1 MAGKIPLK
9 KIRDKIKRFAKGK
22 IAVGLAIALVGF
34 LAFYVPQQANA
45 IEQQVGDSTDQTDVS
60 TVYQYYLLKSVG
72 ANADSKVP
80 FWDLV
85 TKAKKAM
92 NGALYGGNS
101 TDINYSDMIQSS
113 SDSNEATKFVSSMV
127 TLNTFNYLQT
137 TTMGVGAVGE
147 TAGRI
152 LFGSVLAVFGAV
164 NDIVMSLFT
173 GIIGLIAK
181 FNIAVLIGSF
191 IVKTDFAS
199 KLGDALGLTPDVM
212 KDWMN
217 IFTSFILISI
227 VALVGWM
234 LRKGGSNIDQSAY
247 NKLKN
252 KILCFIGLPVVMAA
266 GATLITEVADM
277 TPDAYSQPVFARY
290 LLDTKSWA
298 LKQNFSLTQANAD
311 NIQAGGNNGYVD
323 LGYNPYSGGS
333 ESSISKVSSA
343 LWNISEYNDG
353 SPFPNVNLAMAYL
366 CGETYDGTTYLN
378 YETSAQ
384 SSGCPG
390 SIYDF
395 VKGKNFP
402 TKDLTDF
409 DKNIS
414 SRDHPKSEWDAIKE
428 EKPIAKAKDDYV
440 DDKGDLLVP
449 KTRVWT
455 DRYIYGA
462 KNRGDLKSYYAQ
474 APSLEQT
481 FAGAGGNKG
490 QNYYF
495 SDASMYYI
503 LSTRFDNDKGTFFL
517 STKPTGSTQATISN
531 FDSQRTKYYSISM
544 VGIPLLTLFVMLTAP
559 LMTIFV
565 FIAVLVCFLQIG
577 IVDMNLK
584 PFRAWVKGSVL
595 GDLEYAMASLYY
607 VLGITATIIMFTIV
621 PNAVVDV
628 ANTLLSAA
636 GDAILGTNTSPDGMR
651 TSISAMFIKAILQLA
666 GFPISLTAIILYC
679 KVPKFR
685 EKFNEI
691 LMLPWIWASTK
702 GQQLEDSVSSAESAY
717 DKWKGE
723 KDKKYNEKVQKFARR
738 ATGDSYVQRGLN
750 RASEKLENKG
760 AFGKSMA
767 DKLRAGSDAINSIDR
782 QVLENGARMHRF
794 QAQGVNGDAYHSAAE
809 NTMQEIRSLGRT
821 ERMRKDLDSLRN
833 DNKKDKDAFVNRLAE
848 HNEDLVSQSDEDK
861 AITKGLDDAEDGL
874 NRQDALLDEQEGI
887 LEDSDGMDEL
897 NQYEDELNQ
906 QENESPDELENDLE
920 DEQQAID
927 DAQIDEA
934 LEDEGDYGAVLPQ
947 NELTDESVANKKK
960 AIARKLKGAG
970 VNEEDA
976 KKLTES
982 QAVIDKLGQK
992 ELSGKE
998 NQLLTKSKQTV
1009 SDMTQKHGLDTNSAH
1024 QLHGFDA
1031 TAKRALLKKLST
1043 GDRSKFANAEETI
1056 KQLGAKSNLS
1066 ADDFDRLKDNSQSL
1080 NSMAETRIKKD
1091 GDKAEFAESLNN
1103 ASAIMAK
1110 SKLSSEEID
1119 RLNADKRTI
1128 DELSRKEANGTIT
1141 DAERTQL
1148 KDVSNEYRGLVR
1160 KSGLSNGEIESYN
1173 LDRDRM
1179 DVLIGKN
1186 SMSQDE
1192 KNAYE
1197 NARNGFTKLASGSGL
1212 SEKEIGRVS
1221 DGQKQMTNLM
1231 LKSMNTGDSV
1241 RYQKA
1246 NETFNTL
1253 ADKSGFDLKQKA
1265 NFKANAQ
1272 TIARLESK
1280 KDLTAEERSLL
1291 NETKRKQQ
1299 VLAGQSSLS
1308 SKEIAD
1314 MEKSVKNMEKAKLG
1328 LMSEGD
1334 RVRYQKANET
1344 FNTLA
1349 DKSGF
1354 DLKQKANFKEN
1365 AQAIARLESKKDLTA
1380 EERSLLDETKRKQQ
1394 TLASK
1399 ASLSPQELA
1408 DMEKSV
1414 KTMEKAKLGSMSEGD
1429 RVRYQKANETFNT
1442 LADKSGFDLKQKA
1455 NFKENVQTIARLE
1468 SKKDLT
1474 AEESSLL
1481 NETKRKQQVLAG
1493 QSSLSSQELAD
1504 MEKSVK
1510 NMEKAKFGSM
1520 NMGDSVRYQKANETF
1535 NTLADKSG
1543 FDLKQKANFKE
1554 NVQTIA
1560 RLESKK
1566 DLTAEESSLLNETK
1580 RKQQVLASKASL
1592 SPQEL
1597 ADMEK
1602 SVKNMEKAKLGS
1614 MSEGSRATY
1623 VRASNKAFELGNKA
1637 GMDAIASKRFNEA
1650 QTSVQR
1656 LQNKTLNS
1664 YDKKALENARSTVN
1678 DIKSRAKDKDASEKI
1693 QRAIKM
1699 QSDVTKD
1706 ELLKLKN
1713 ARTSANVKTDILE
1726 ARQNGVQKRI
1736 VSSGDKQRFRQQVEA
1751 ERKAIAEAKSK
1762 VATQIQNVKQERAK
1776 VKNSLDEIKTVR
1788 ADYVKEKKKRTND
1801 ARNIAKQQADGI
1813 AMMSRSLTGS
1823 LMRYQ
1828 KNPSGQGALKLQK
1841 DINSFGKAL
1850 EKIDG
1855 FDAKKD
1861 DILGFK
1867 FKDLKDNVDALV
1879 EDTPISDTDGRQFTF
1894 NGQNLDSKELQ
1905 PMPYDEFL
1913 MKSNDFSK
1921 ADMDIKGV
1929 PAPSN
1934 EIMQRVKNITNRK

>member
-113 SDSNEATKFVSSMV
+113 SDSKEATKFVSSMV

-137 TTMGVGAVGE
+137 TTMGVGSIGE
-147 TAGRI
+147 TISRGSY
-152 LFGSVLAVFGAV
+152 GSVLWAFGLI

-173 GIIGLIAK
+173 GIIGLIVK
-181 FNIAVLIGSF
+181 FNVAVLIGSF
-191 IVKTDFAS
+191 IVKTDFVS
-199 KLGDALGLTPDVM
+199 QLGDALGLTPDVM

-234 LRKGGSNIDQSAY
+234 LRKGGSNIDQNAY

-266 GATLITEVADM
+266 GATIITEVADM
-277 TPDAYSQPVFARY
+277 TTDAFSQPVFARY

-298 LKQNFSLTQANAD
+298 LKKNFSLSEASAD
-311 NIQAGGNNGYVD
+311 NISAGGKNGYLD
-323 LGYNPYSGGS
+323 LAYNPYSGGDDS
-333 ESSISKVSSA
+333 RIGQVSSA
-343 LWNISEYNDG
+343 LWNNSEYNDG
-353 SPFPNVNLAMAYL
+353 SPFPNVNLASAYMH
-366 CGETYDGTTYLN
+366 GETYDGTTYLN
-378 YETSAQ
+378 FETSAQ

-414 SRDHPKSEWDAIKE
+414 SRDHPKSEWDALKE
-428 EKPIAKAKDDYV
+428 DKPIVKAKGDYV

-490 QNYYF
+490 QDYYF

-503 LSTRFDNDKGTFFL
+503 LSTRFDDDKGTFFL

-544 VGIPLLTLFVMLTAP
+544 VGTPFLTVCIMLTAP
-559 LMTIFV
+559 LMSIFV

-584 PFRAWVKGSVL
+584 PFRAWIKGSVL

-607 VLGITATIIMFTIV
+607 VLGITGTIIMFTIV
-621 PNAVVDV
+621 PKAVVDV
-628 ANTLLSAA
+628 ANTLLSAV
-636 GDAILGTNTSPDGMR
+636 GDLLSSAHASSDVMQTAT
-651 TSISAMFIKAILQLA
+651 SAMHVKGVLQLL

-685 EKFNEI
+685 ERFNEI

-702 GQQLEDSVSSAESAY
+702 GQQLEDSVSSAENAY

-782 QVLENGARMHRF
+782 KVLENGARMHRF
-794 QAQGVNGDAYHSAAE
+794 QGQGVNGDAYHSAAE

-821 ERMRKDLDSLRN
+821 ERMRKNLDSLFEGK
-833 DNKKDKDAFVNRLAE
+833 NKDELEDKLAK
-848 HNEDLVSQSDEDK
+848 HNKDLVSQSDEDK

-874 NRQDALLDEQEGI
+874 NKQDALLDEQEGI

-992 ELSGKE
+992 ELSGEE
-998 NQLLTKSKQTV
+998 NQLLAKSKQTV
-1009 SDMTQKHGLDTNSAH
+1009 SDMAQKHGLDTNSAR
-1024 QLHGFDA
+1024 QIHGFGA

-1066 ADDFDRLKDNSQSL
+1066 ADEFDRLKDNSQSL

-1128 DELSRKEANGTIT
+1128 DELSQKEANGTIT

-1148 KDVSNEYRGLVR
+1148 KDASDEYRGLVR

-1173 LDRDRM
+1173 LDRGRM
-1179 DVLIGKN
+1179 DALIDKN

-1212 SEKEIGRVS
+1212 SEKEIGCVS
-1221 DGQKQMTNLM
+1221 DGQKQMENLM
-1231 LKSMNTGDSV
+1231 LKSMNT
-1241 RYQKA
+1241 
-1246 NETFNTL
+1246 
-1253 ADKSGFDLKQKA
+1253 
-1265 NFKANAQ
+1265 
-1272 TIARLESK
+1272 
-1280 KDLTAEERSLL
+1280 
-1291 NETKRKQQ
+1291 
-1299 VLAGQSSLS
+1299 
-1308 SKEIAD
+1308 
-1314 MEKSVKNMEKAKLG
+1314 
-1328 LMSEGD
+1328 GD

-1354 DLKQKANFKEN
+1354 DLKQKANFK
-1365 AQAIARLESKKDLTA
+1365 A
-1380 EERSLLDETKRKQQ
+1380 
-1394 TLASK
+1394 
-1399 ASLSPQELA
+1399 
-1408 DMEKSV
+1408 
-1414 KTMEKAKLGSMSEGD
+1414 
-1429 RVRYQKANETFNT
+1429 
-1442 LADKSGFDLKQKA
+1442 
-1455 NFKENVQTIARLE
+1455 NVQTIARLE

-1481 NETKRKQQVLAG
+1481 NEVKQKQQVLVG
-1493 QSSLSSQELAD
+1493 QSSLSSQE
-1504 MEKSVK
+1504 K
-1510 NMEKAKFGSM
+1510 
-1520 NMGDSVRYQKANETF
+1520 
-1535 NTLADKSG
+1535 
-1543 FDLKQKANFKE
+1543 
-1554 NVQTIA
+1554 
-1560 RLESKK
+1560 
-1566 DLTAEESSLLNETK
+1566 
-1580 RKQQVLASKASL
+1580 
-1592 SPQEL
+1592 

-1637 GMDAIASKRFNEA
+1637 GMDAVASKRFSEA

-1664 YDKKALENARSTVN
+1664 YDKKALENARATVN
-1678 DIKSRAKDKDASEKI
+1678 DIKSRAKGKDASEKI

-1713 ARTSANVKTDILE
+1713 ARASANVKTDILE

-1736 VSSGDKQRFRQQVEA
+1736 VSAGDEQRFRQQVEA
-1751 ERKAIAEAKSK
+1751 ERKSIAEAKSK

-1776 VKNSLDEIKTVR
+1776 IKNSLDEIANVR
-1788 ADYVKEKKKRTND
+1788 ADYDKEKERRENN

-1855 FDAKKD
+1855 FDAEKD

-1867 FKDLKDNVDALV
+1867 FEELKNNVDALV

-1905 PMPYDEFL
+1905 SMPYDEFL

>member
-22 IAVGLAIALVGF
+22 IAVGLAIALVSF

-45 IEQQVGDSTDQTDVS
+45 IEQEVGATTDQTDVS

-137 TTMGVGAVGE
+137 TTMGVGSIAE
-147 TAGRI
+147 TVSR
-152 LFGSVLAVFGAV
+152 GSYGAV
-164 NDIVMSLFT
+164 LWAFGLVNDVVMSLYT

-181 FNIAVLIGSF
+181 FNVAVLIGSF
-191 IVKTDFAS
+191 IVKTDFVS
-199 KLGDALGLTPDVM
+199 RLGDALGLTPDVM

-234 LRKGGSNIDQSAY
+234 LRKGGSNIDQNAY

-266 GATLITEVADM
+266 GATIITEVADM
-277 TPDAYSQPVFARY
+277 TTDAFSQPVFARY

-298 LKQNFSLTQANAD
+298 LKKNFSLSKAKAD
-311 NIQAGGNNGYVD
+311 NISAGGKNGYLD
-323 LGYNPYSGGS
+323 LEYNPYSGGDDS
-333 ESSISKVSSA
+333 RIGQISSA
-343 LWNISEYNDG
+343 LWNNSEYNDG
-353 SPFPNVNLAMAYL
+353 SPFPNVNLASAYMHS
-366 CGETYDGTTYLN
+366 ETYDGTTYLN

-402 TKDLTDF
+402 TKDLTNF

-414 SRDHPKSEWDAIKE
+414 SRDHPKSEWDALKE
-428 EKPIAKAKDDYV
+428 EKPISKAKDDYV

-490 QNYYF
+490 QDYYF

-503 LSTRFDNDKGTFFL
+503 LSTRFDDDKGTFFL

-531 FDSQRTKYYSISM
+531 FDSQRTKYYSVSM
-544 VGIPLLTLFVMLTAP
+544 VGTPFLTVCIMLTAP
-559 LMTIFV
+559 LMSIFV

-607 VLGITATIIMFTIV
+607 VLGITATIIMFTIM
-621 PNAVVDV
+621 PKAVVDV
-628 ANTLLSAA
+628 ANTLLSAV
-636 GDAILGTNTSPDGMR
+636 GDLLSSAHASSDVMQTAT
-651 TSISAMFIKAILQLA
+651 SAMHVKGVLQLL

-685 EKFNEI
+685 ERFNEI

-821 ERMRKDLDSLRN
+821 ERMRKDLDSLFEGK
-833 DNKKDKDAFVNRLAE
+833 NKDELEDKLAE
-848 HNEDLVSQSDEDK
+848 HNKDLVTQSDEDK

-874 NRQDALLDEQEGI
+874 NKQDALLDEQEEI

-992 ELSGKE
+992 ELSGEE
-998 NQLLTKSKQTV
+998 NQLLAKSKQTV
-1009 SDMTQKHGLDTNSAH
+1009 SDMAQKHGLDTNSAR
-1024 QLHGFDA
+1024 QIHGFNA

-1066 ADDFDRLKDNSQSL
+1066 ADEFDRLKDNSQSL

-1091 GDKAEFAESLNN
+1091 EDKAEFAESLNS
-1103 ASAIMAK
+1103 ASAIMAN

-1119 RLNADKRTI
+1119 KLNADKRTI
-1128 DELSRKEANGTIT
+1128 DELSQKEANGTIT

-1148 KDVSNEYRGLVR
+1148 KDASDEYRGLVR
-1160 KSGLSNGEIESYN
+1160 KSGLSNGEIEAYN
-1173 LDRDRM
+1173 LDRGRM
-1179 DVLIGKN
+1179 DALIGKN

-1197 NARNGFTKLASGSGL
+1197 NARNEFTKLASGSGL
-1212 SEKEIGRVS
+1212 SEKEIGSVS
-1221 DGQKQMTNLM
+1221 DGQKQMENLM
-1231 LKSMNTGDSV
+1231 LKNMN
-1241 RYQKA
+1241 
-1246 NETFNTL
+1246 
-1253 ADKSGFDLKQKA
+1253 
-1265 NFKANAQ
+1265 
-1272 TIARLESK
+1272 
-1280 KDLTAEERSLL
+1280 
-1291 NETKRKQQ
+1291 
-1299 VLAGQSSLS
+1299 AG
-1308 SKEIAD
+1308 
-1314 MEKSVKNMEKAKLG
+1314 N
-1328 LMSEGD
+1328 

-1354 DLKQKANFKEN
+1354 DLKQKANFKVN
-1365 AQAIARLESKKDLTA
+1365 A
-1380 EERSLLDETKRKQQ
+1380 
-1394 TLASK
+1394 
-1399 ASLSPQELA
+1399 
-1408 DMEKSV
+1408 
-1414 KTMEKAKLGSMSEGD
+1414 
-1429 RVRYQKANETFNT
+1429 
-1442 LADKSGFDLKQKA
+1442 
-1455 NFKENVQTIARLE
+1455 QTIARLE

-1481 NETKRKQQVLAG
+1481 NEVKQKQQVLAG
-1493 QSSLSSQELAD
+1493 QSSLSSQEIAD

-1510 NMEKAKFGSM
+1510 S
-1520 NMGDSVRYQKANETF
+1520 
-1535 NTLADKSG
+1535 
-1543 FDLKQKANFKE
+1543 
-1554 NVQTIA
+1554 
-1560 RLESKK
+1560 
-1566 DLTAEESSLLNETK
+1566 
-1580 RKQQVLASKASL
+1580 
-1592 SPQEL
+1592 
-1597 ADMEK
+1597 
-1602 SVKNMEKAKLGS
+1602 MEKAKLGS

-1637 GMDAIASKRFNEA
+1637 GMDAVASKRFSEA

-1664 YDKKALENARSTVN
+1664 YDKKTLENARATVN

-1736 VSSGDKQRFRQQVEA
+1736 VSSGDEQRFRQQVEA
-1751 ERKAIAEAKSK
+1751 ERKAIAEVKNK

-1776 VKNSLDEIKTVR
+1776 IKNSLDEIKNVR
-1788 ADYVKEKKKRTND
+1788 DDYVEEKKKRETNAKD
-1801 ARNIAKQQADGI
+1801 IAKQQADGI

-1855 FDAKKD
+1855 FDAEKD

-1867 FKDLKDNVDALV
+1867 FEELKNNVDALV

-1905 PMPYDEFL
+1905 SMPYDEFL

>member
-1 MAGKIPLK
+1 MAGKNPLK

-22 IAVGLAIALVGF
+22 IAVGLAISLVGF

-113 SDSNEATKFVSSMV
+113 SDSKEATKFVSSMV

-137 TTMGVGAVGE
+137 TTMGVGSIGE
-147 TAGRI
+147 TISRGSY
-152 LFGSVLAVFGAV
+152 GSVLWVFGLI

-181 FNIAVLIGSF
+181 FNVAVLIGSF
-191 IVKTDFAS
+191 IVKTDFVS
-199 KLGDALGLTPDVM
+199 RLGDALGLTPDVM

-234 LRKGGSNIDQSAY
+234 LRKGGSNIDQNAY

-266 GATLITEVADM
+266 GATIITEVADM
-277 TPDAYSQPVFARY
+277 TTDAFSQPVFARY

-298 LKQNFSLTQANAD
+298 LKKNFSLSEASAD
-311 NIQAGGNNGYVD
+311 NISAGGKNGYLD
-323 LGYNPYSGGS
+323 LEYNPYSGGDDS
-333 ESSISKVSSA
+333 RIGQVSSA
-343 LWNISEYNDG
+343 LWNNSEYNDG
-353 SPFPNVNLAMAYL
+353 SPFPNVNLASAYMH
-366 CGETYDGTTYLN
+366 GETYDGTTYLN
-378 YETSAQ
+378 FETSAQ

-402 TKDLTDF
+402 TKDLTNF

-414 SRDHPKSEWDAIKE
+414 SRDHPKSEWDALKE
-428 EKPIAKAKDDYV
+428 DKPIVKAKGDYV

-490 QNYYF
+490 QDYYF

-503 LSTRFDNDKGTFFL
+503 LSTRFDDDKGTFFL

-544 VGIPLLTLFVMLTAP
+544 VGTPFLTVCIMLTAP
-559 LMTIFV
+559 LMSIFV

-584 PFRAWVKGSVL
+584 PFRAWIKGSVL

-607 VLGITATIIMFTIV
+607 VLGITGTIIMFTIM
-621 PNAVVDV
+621 PKAVVDV
-628 ANTLLSAA
+628 ANTLLSAV
-636 GDAILGTNTSPDGMR
+636 GDLLSSAHASSDVMQTAT
-651 TSISAMFIKAILQLA
+651 SAMHVKGVLQLL

-821 ERMRKDLDSLRN
+821 ERMRKNLDSLFEGK
-833 DNKKDKDAFVNRLAE
+833 NKDELEDKLAK
-848 HNEDLVSQSDEDK
+848 HNEDLASQSDEDK
-861 AITKGLDDAEDGL
+861 AITKGLDDAEDDL

-992 ELSGKE
+992 ELSGEE
-998 NQLLTKSKQTV
+998 NQLLAKSKQMV
-1009 SDMTQKHGLDTNSAH
+1009 SDMAQKHGLDTNSAR
-1024 QLHGFDA
+1024 QIHGFNA
-1031 TAKRALLKKLST
+1031 TAKRALLKKLNT
-1043 GDRSKFANAEETI
+1043 GDRTKFANAEETI

-1066 ADDFDRLKDNSQSL
+1066 ADEFDRLKDNSQSL

-1148 KDVSNEYRGLVR
+1148 KDAFDEYRGLVR
-1160 KSGLSNGEIESYN
+1160 KSGLSNREIESYN
-1173 LDRDRM
+1173 LDRGRM
-1179 DVLIGKN
+1179 DALIDKN

-1212 SEKEIGRVS
+1212 SEKEIGCVS
-1221 DGQKQMTNLM
+1221 DGQKQMENLM
-1231 LKSMNTGDSV
+1231 LKSMNTGDRV

-1280 KDLTAEERSLL
+1280 KDLTAEE
-1291 NETKRKQQ
+1291 
-1299 VLAGQSSLS
+1299 
-1308 SKEIAD
+1308 
-1314 MEKSVKNMEKAKLG
+1314 
-1328 LMSEGD
+1328 
-1334 RVRYQKANET
+1334 
-1344 FNTLA
+1344 
-1349 DKSGF
+1349 
-1354 DLKQKANFKEN
+1354 
-1365 AQAIARLESKKDLTA
+1365 
-1380 EERSLLDETKRKQQ
+1380 
-1394 TLASK
+1394 
-1399 ASLSPQELA
+1399 
-1408 DMEKSV
+1408 
-1414 KTMEKAKLGSMSEGD
+1414 
-1429 RVRYQKANETFNT
+1429 
-1442 LADKSGFDLKQKA
+1442 
-1455 NFKENVQTIARLE
+1455 
-1468 SKKDLT
+1468 
-1474 AEESSLL
+1474 SSLL
-1481 NETKRKQQVLAG
+1481 NEVKQKQQVLVG
-1493 QSSLSSQELAD
+1493 QSSLSSQE
-1504 MEKSVK
+1504 K
-1510 NMEKAKFGSM
+1510 
-1520 NMGDSVRYQKANETF
+1520 
-1535 NTLADKSG
+1535 
-1543 FDLKQKANFKE
+1543 
-1554 NVQTIA
+1554 
-1560 RLESKK
+1560 
-1566 DLTAEESSLLNETK
+1566 
-1580 RKQQVLASKASL
+1580 
-1592 SPQEL
+1592 

-1637 GMDAIASKRFNEA
+1637 GMDAVASKRFSEA

-1664 YDKKALENARSTVN
+1664 YDKKALENARATVN
-1678 DIKSRAKDKDASEKI
+1678 DIKSRAKGKDASEKI

-1736 VSSGDKQRFRQQVEA
+1736 VSAGDEQRFRQQVEA

-1776 VKNSLDEIKTVR
+1776 IKNSLDEIANVR
-1788 ADYVKEKKKRTND
+1788 ADYDKEKKKRENN

-1855 FDAKKD
+1855 FDAEKD

-1867 FKDLKDNVDALV
+1867 FEELKNNVDALV

-1905 PMPYDEFL
+1905 SMPYDEFL

>member
-113 SDSNEATKFVSSMV
+113 SDSKEATKFVSSMV

-137 TTMGVGAVGE
+137 TTMGVGSIGE
-147 TAGRI
+147 TISRGSY
-152 LFGSVLAVFGAV
+152 GSVLWVFGLI

-181 FNIAVLIGSF
+181 FNVAVLIGSF
-191 IVKTDFAS
+191 IVKTDFVS
-199 KLGDALGLTPDVM
+199 QLGDALGLTPDVM

-266 GATLITEVADM
+266 GATIITEVADM
-277 TPDAYSQPVFARY
+277 TTDAFSQPVFARY

-298 LKQNFSLTQANAD
+298 LKKNFSLSEASAD
-311 NIQAGGNNGYVD
+311 NISAGGKNGYLD
-323 LGYNPYSGGS
+323 LEYNPYSGGDDS
-333 ESSISKVSSA
+333 RIGQVSSA
-343 LWNISEYNDG
+343 LWNNSEYNDG
-353 SPFPNVNLAMAYL
+353 SPFPNVNLASAYMH
-366 CGETYDGTTYLN
+366 GETYDGTTYLN
-378 YETSAQ
+378 FETSAQ

-414 SRDHPKSEWDAIKE
+414 SRDHPKSEWDALKE
-428 EKPIAKAKDDYV
+428 DKPIVKAKGDYV

-490 QNYYF
+490 QDYYF

-503 LSTRFDNDKGTFFL
+503 LSTRFDDDKGTFFL

-544 VGIPLLTLFVMLTAP
+544 VGTPFLTVCIMLTAP
-559 LMTIFV
+559 LMSIFV

-584 PFRAWVKGSVL
+584 PFRAWIKGSVL

-607 VLGITATIIMFTIV
+607 VLGITGTIIMFTIM
-621 PNAVVDV
+621 PKAVVDV
-628 ANTLLSAA
+628 ANTLLSAV
-636 GDAILGTNTSPDGMR
+636 GDLLSSAHASSDVMQTAT
-651 TSISAMFIKAILQLA
+651 SAMHVKGVLQLL

-782 QVLENGARMHRF
+782 KVLENGARMHRF
-794 QAQGVNGDAYHSAAE
+794 QTQGVTGDAYHSAAE

-821 ERMRKDLDSLRN
+821 ERMRKNLDSLFEGK
-833 DNKKDKDAFVNRLAE
+833 NKDELEDKLAK
-848 HNEDLVSQSDEDK
+848 HNKDLVSQSDEDK
-861 AITKGLDDAEDGL
+861 AITRGLDDAEDGL
-874 NRQDALLDEQEGI
+874 NKQDALLDEQEGI

-906 QENESPDELENDLE
+906 QENESPDELETDLE

-927 DAQIDEA
+927 DAQSDEA

-992 ELSGKE
+992 ELSGEE
-998 NQLLTKSKQTV
+998 NQLLAKSKQTV
-1009 SDMTQKHGLDTNSAH
+1009 SDMAQKHGLDTNSAR
-1024 QLHGFDA
+1024 QIHGFNA
-1031 TAKRALLKKLST
+1031 TAKRALLKKLNT
-1043 GDRSKFANAEETI
+1043 GDRTKFANAEETI

-1066 ADDFDRLKDNSQSL
+1066 ADEFDRLKDNSQSL

-1148 KDVSNEYRGLVR
+1148 KDASDEYRGLVR

-1173 LDRDRM
+1173 LDRGRM
-1179 DVLIGKN
+1179 DALIDKN

-1212 SEKEIGRVS
+1212 SEKEIGCVS
-1221 DGQKQMTNLM
+1221 DGQKQMENLM
-1231 LKSMNTGDSV
+1231 LKSMNTGDRV

-1280 KDLTAEERSLL
+1280 KDLTAEE
-1291 NETKRKQQ
+1291 
-1299 VLAGQSSLS
+1299 
-1308 SKEIAD
+1308 
-1314 MEKSVKNMEKAKLG
+1314 
-1328 LMSEGD
+1328 
-1334 RVRYQKANET
+1334 
-1344 FNTLA
+1344 
-1349 DKSGF
+1349 
-1354 DLKQKANFKEN
+1354 
-1365 AQAIARLESKKDLTA
+1365 
-1380 EERSLLDETKRKQQ
+1380 
-1394 TLASK
+1394 
-1399 ASLSPQELA
+1399 
-1408 DMEKSV
+1408 
-1414 KTMEKAKLGSMSEGD
+1414 
-1429 RVRYQKANETFNT
+1429 
-1442 LADKSGFDLKQKA
+1442 
-1455 NFKENVQTIARLE
+1455 
-1468 SKKDLT
+1468 
-1474 AEESSLL
+1474 SSLL
-1481 NETKRKQQVLAG
+1481 NEVKQKQQVLVG
-1493 QSSLSSQELAD
+1493 QSSLSSQE
-1504 MEKSVK
+1504 K
-1510 NMEKAKFGSM
+1510 
-1520 NMGDSVRYQKANETF
+1520 
-1535 NTLADKSG
+1535 
-1543 FDLKQKANFKE
+1543 
-1554 NVQTIA
+1554 
-1560 RLESKK
+1560 
-1566 DLTAEESSLLNETK
+1566 
-1580 RKQQVLASKASL
+1580 
-1592 SPQEL
+1592 

-1637 GMDAIASKRFNEA
+1637 GMDAVASKRFSEA

-1656 LQNKTLNS
+1656 LQSKTLNS
-1664 YDKKALENARSTVN
+1664 YDKKALENARATVN
-1678 DIKSRAKDKDASEKI
+1678 DIKSRAKGKDASEKI

-1736 VSSGDKQRFRQQVEA
+1736 VSAGDEQRFRQQVEA

-1776 VKNSLDEIKTVR
+1776 IKNSLDEIANVR
-1788 ADYVKEKKKRTND
+1788 ADYDKEKKKRENN

-1867 FKDLKDNVDALV
+1867 FEELKNNVDALV

-1905 PMPYDEFL
+1905 SMPYDEFL

>member
-113 SDSNEATKFVSSMV
+113 SDSKEATKFVSSMV

-137 TTMGVGAVGE
+137 TTMGVGSIGE
-147 TAGRI
+147 TISRGSY
-152 LFGSVLAVFGAV
+152 GSVLWAFGLV
-164 NDIVMSLFT
+164 NDVVMSLFT
-173 GIIGLIAK
+173 GIIGLIVK
-181 FNIAVLIGSF
+181 FNVAVLIGSF
-191 IVKTDFAS
+191 IVKTDFVS
-199 KLGDALGLTPDVM
+199 QLGDALGLTPDVM

-234 LRKGGSNIDQSAY
+234 LRKGGSNIDQNAY

-266 GATLITEVADM
+266 GATIITEVADM
-277 TPDAYSQPVFARY
+277 TTDAFSQPVFARY

-298 LKQNFSLTQANAD
+298 LKKNFSLSEASAD
-311 NIQAGGNNGYVD
+311 NISAGGKNGYLD
-323 LGYNPYSGGS
+323 LEYNPYSGGDDS
-333 ESSISKVSSA
+333 RIGQVSSA
-343 LWNISEYNDG
+343 LWNNSEYNDG
-353 SPFPNVNLAMAYL
+353 SPFPNVNLASAYMHS
-366 CGETYDGTTYLN
+366 ETYDGTTYLN
-378 YETSAQ
+378 FETSAG

-402 TKDLTDF
+402 TKDLTNF

-414 SRDHPKSEWDAIKE
+414 SRDHPKSEWDALKE
-428 EKPIAKAKDDYV
+428 EKPISKAKDDYV

-490 QNYYF
+490 QDYYF

-503 LSTRFDNDKGTFFL
+503 LSTRFDDDKGTFFL

-531 FDSQRTKYYSISM
+531 FDSQRTKYYSVSM
-544 VGIPLLTLFVMLTAP
+544 VGTPFLTVCIMLTTP
-559 LMTIFV
+559 LMSIFV

-607 VLGITATIIMFTIV
+607 VLGITGTIIMFTIM
-621 PNAVVDV
+621 PKAVVDV
-628 ANTLLSAA
+628 ANTLLSAV
-636 GDAILGTNTSPDGMR
+636 GDLLSSAHASSDVMQTAT
-651 TSISAMFIKAILQLA
+651 SAMHVKGVLQLL

-685 EKFNEI
+685 ERFNEI

-767 DKLRAGSDAINSIDR
+767 DKLRAGSNAINSIDR

-794 QAQGVNGDAYHSAAE
+794 QTQGVTGDAYHSAAE

-821 ERMRKDLDSLRN
+821 ERMRKNLDSLFEGK
-833 DNKKDKDAFVNRLAE
+833 NKDELEDKLAK
-848 HNEDLVSQSDEDK
+848 HNKDLVSQSDEDK
-861 AITKGLDDAEDGL
+861 AIIKGLDDAEDGL
-874 NRQDALLDEQEGI
+874 NKQDALLDEQEGI

-982 QAVIDKLGQK
+982 QAVIDKFGQK
-992 ELSGKE
+992 ELSGEE

-1009 SDMTQKHGLDTNSAH
+1009 SDMAQKHGLDTNSAR
-1024 QLHGFDA
+1024 QIHGFNA
-1031 TAKRALLKKLST
+1031 TAKRALLKKLNT
-1043 GDRSKFANAEETI
+1043 GDRTKFANAEETI

-1066 ADDFDRLKDNSQSL
+1066 ADEFDRLKDNSQSL
-1080 NSMAETRIKKD
+1080 NAMAETRIRKD
-1091 GDKAEFAESLNN
+1091 GDKAEFVESLNN
-1103 ASAIMAK
+1103 ASAIMAN
-1110 SKLSSEEID
+1110 SKLSSEEIGK
-1119 RLNADKRTI
+1119 LNADKRTI
-1128 DELSRKEANGTIT
+1128 DELSQKEANGTIT

-1148 KDVSNEYRGLVR
+1148 KDASDEYRGLVR

-1173 LDRDRM
+1173 LDRGRM
-1179 DVLIGKN
+1179 DALIDKN

-1212 SEKEIGRVS
+1212 SEKEIGCMS
-1221 DGQKQMTNLM
+1221 DEQKQMENLM
-1231 LKSMNTGDSV
+1231 LKSMNTGDRV

-1280 KDLTAEERSLL
+1280 KDLTAEE
-1291 NETKRKQQ
+1291 
-1299 VLAGQSSLS
+1299 
-1308 SKEIAD
+1308 
-1314 MEKSVKNMEKAKLG
+1314 
-1328 LMSEGD
+1328 
-1334 RVRYQKANET
+1334 
-1344 FNTLA
+1344 
-1349 DKSGF
+1349 
-1354 DLKQKANFKEN
+1354 
-1365 AQAIARLESKKDLTA
+1365 
-1380 EERSLLDETKRKQQ
+1380 
-1394 TLASK
+1394 
-1399 ASLSPQELA
+1399 
-1408 DMEKSV
+1408 
-1414 KTMEKAKLGSMSEGD
+1414 
-1429 RVRYQKANETFNT
+1429 
-1442 LADKSGFDLKQKA
+1442 
-1455 NFKENVQTIARLE
+1455 
-1468 SKKDLT
+1468 
-1474 AEESSLL
+1474 SSLL
-1481 NETKRKQQVLAG
+1481 NEIKQKQQVLVG
-1493 QSSLSSQELAD
+1493 QSSLSSQE
-1504 MEKSVK
+1504 K
-1510 NMEKAKFGSM
+1510 
-1520 NMGDSVRYQKANETF
+1520 
-1535 NTLADKSG
+1535 
-1543 FDLKQKANFKE
+1543 
-1554 NVQTIA
+1554 
-1560 RLESKK
+1560 
-1566 DLTAEESSLLNETK
+1566 
-1580 RKQQVLASKASL
+1580 
-1592 SPQEL
+1592 

-1637 GMDAIASKRFNEA
+1637 GMDAVASKRFSEA

-1656 LQNKTLNS
+1656 LQSKTLNS
-1664 YDKKALENARSTVN
+1664 YDKKALENARATVN
-1678 DIKSRAKDKDASEKI
+1678 DIKSRAKGKDASEKI

-1736 VSSGDKQRFRQQVEA
+1736 VSAGDEQRFRQQVEA
-1751 ERKAIAEAKSK
+1751 ERKSIAEAKSK

-1776 VKNSLDEIKTVR
+1776 VKNSLDEIAQVR
-1788 ADYVKEKKKRTND
+1788 DDYSKEKENRIND

-1867 FKDLKDNVDALV
+1867 FEELKNNVDALV

-1905 PMPYDEFL
+1905 SMPYDEFL

>member
-1 MAGKIPLK
+1 MAGKNPLK

-113 SDSNEATKFVSSMV
+113 SDSKEATKFVSSMV

-137 TTMGVGAVGE
+137 TTMGVGSIGE
-147 TAGRI
+147 TISRGSY
-152 LFGSVLAVFGAV
+152 GSVLWVFGLI

-173 GIIGLIAK
+173 GIIGLIVK
-181 FNIAVLIGSF
+181 FNVAVLIGSF
-191 IVKTDFAS
+191 IVKTDFVS
-199 KLGDALGLTPDVM
+199 RLGDALGLTPDVM

-234 LRKGGSNIDQSAY
+234 LRKGGSNIDQNAY

-266 GATLITEVADM
+266 GATIITEVADM
-277 TPDAYSQPVFARY
+277 TTDAFSQPVFARY

-298 LKQNFSLTQANAD
+298 LKKNFSLSEASAD
-311 NIQAGGNNGYVD
+311 NISAGGKNGYLD
-323 LGYNPYSGGS
+323 LEYNPYSGGDDS
-333 ESSISKVSSA
+333 RIGQVSSA
-343 LWNISEYNDG
+343 LWNNSEYNDG
-353 SPFPNVNLAMAYL
+353 SPFPNVNLASAYMH
-366 CGETYDGTTYLN
+366 GETYDGTTYLN
-378 YETSAQ
+378 FETSAQ

-402 TKDLTDF
+402 TKDLTNF

-414 SRDHPKSEWDAIKE
+414 SRDHPKSEWDALKE
-428 EKPIAKAKDDYV
+428 DKPIVKAKGDYV

-490 QNYYF
+490 QDYYF

-503 LSTRFDNDKGTFFL
+503 LSTRFDDDKGTFFL

-544 VGIPLLTLFVMLTAP
+544 VGTPFLTVCIMLTAP
-559 LMTIFV
+559 LMSIFV

-584 PFRAWVKGSVL
+584 PFRAWIKGSVL

-607 VLGITATIIMFTIV
+607 VLGITGTIIMFTIM
-621 PNAVVDV
+621 PKAVVDV
-628 ANTLLSAA
+628 ANTLLSAV
-636 GDAILGTNTSPDGMR
+636 GDLLSSAHASSDVMQTAT
-651 TSISAMFIKAILQLA
+651 SAMHVKGVLQLL

-738 ATGDSYVQRGLN
+738 TTGDSYVQRGLN

-782 QVLENGARMHRF
+782 KVLENGARMHRF
-794 QAQGVNGDAYHSAAE
+794 QAQGVTGDAYHSAAE

-821 ERMRKDLDSLRN
+821 ERMRKNLDSLFEGK
-833 DNKKDKDAFVNRLAE
+833 NKDELEDKLAK
-848 HNEDLVSQSDEDK
+848 HNKDLVSQSDEDK

-874 NRQDALLDEQEGI
+874 NKQDALLDEQEGI

-906 QENESPDELENDLE
+906 QENESPDELETDLE

-927 DAQIDEA
+927 DAQSDEA

-992 ELSGKE
+992 ELSGEE
-998 NQLLTKSKQTV
+998 NQLLAKSKQTV
-1009 SDMTQKHGLDTNSAH
+1009 SDMAQKHGLDTNSAR
-1024 QLHGFDA
+1024 QIHGFNA
-1031 TAKRALLKKLST
+1031 TAKRALLKKLNT
-1043 GDRSKFANAEETI
+1043 GDRTKFANAEETI

-1066 ADDFDRLKDNSQSL
+1066 ADEFDRLKDNSQSL

-1148 KDVSNEYRGLVR
+1148 KDASDEYRGLVR

-1173 LDRDRM
+1173 LDRGRM
-1179 DVLIGKN
+1179 DALIDKN

-1212 SEKEIGRVS
+1212 SEKEIGCVS
-1221 DGQKQMTNLM
+1221 DGQKQMENLM
-1231 LKSMNTGDSV
+1231 LKSMNTGDRV

-1280 KDLTAEERSLL
+1280 KDLTAEE
-1291 NETKRKQQ
+1291 
-1299 VLAGQSSLS
+1299 
-1308 SKEIAD
+1308 
-1314 MEKSVKNMEKAKLG
+1314 
-1328 LMSEGD
+1328 
-1334 RVRYQKANET
+1334 
-1344 FNTLA
+1344 
-1349 DKSGF
+1349 
-1354 DLKQKANFKEN
+1354 
-1365 AQAIARLESKKDLTA
+1365 
-1380 EERSLLDETKRKQQ
+1380 
-1394 TLASK
+1394 
-1399 ASLSPQELA
+1399 
-1408 DMEKSV
+1408 
-1414 KTMEKAKLGSMSEGD
+1414 
-1429 RVRYQKANETFNT
+1429 
-1442 LADKSGFDLKQKA
+1442 
-1455 NFKENVQTIARLE
+1455 
-1468 SKKDLT
+1468 
-1474 AEESSLL
+1474 SSLL
-1481 NETKRKQQVLAG
+1481 NEVKQKQQVLVG
-1493 QSSLSSQELAD
+1493 QSSLSSQE
-1504 MEKSVK
+1504 K
-1510 NMEKAKFGSM
+1510 
-1520 NMGDSVRYQKANETF
+1520 
-1535 NTLADKSG
+1535 
-1543 FDLKQKANFKE
+1543 
-1554 NVQTIA
+1554 
-1560 RLESKK
+1560 
-1566 DLTAEESSLLNETK
+1566 
-1580 RKQQVLASKASL
+1580 
-1592 SPQEL
+1592 

-1637 GMDAIASKRFNEA
+1637 GMDAVASKRFSEA

-1656 LQNKTLNS
+1656 LQSKTLNS
-1664 YDKKALENARSTVN
+1664 YDKKALENARATVN
-1678 DIKSRAKDKDASEKI
+1678 DIKSRAKGKDASEKI

-1736 VSSGDKQRFRQQVEA
+1736 VSAGDEQRFRQQVEA

-1776 VKNSLDEIKTVR
+1776 VKNSLDEIANVR
-1788 ADYVKEKKKRTND
+1788 ADYDKEKEKRTND

-1905 PMPYDEFL
+1905 SMPYDEFL

>member
-22 IAVGLAIALVGF
+22 IAVGLAIALVSF

-113 SDSNEATKFVSSMV
+113 SDSKEATKFVSSMV

-137 TTMGVGAVGE
+137 TTMGVGSIGE
-147 TAGRI
+147 TISRGSY
-152 LFGSVLAVFGAV
+152 GSVIWVFGLI

-181 FNIAVLIGSF
+181 FNVAVLIGSF
-191 IVKTDFAS
+191 IVKTDFVS

-234 LRKGGSNIDQSAY
+234 LRKGGSNIDQNAY

-266 GATLITEVADM
+266 GATIITEVADM
-277 TPDAYSQPVFARY
+277 TTDAFSQPVFARY

-298 LKQNFSLTQANAD
+298 LKKNFSLSEASAD
-311 NIQAGGNNGYVD
+311 NISAGGKNGYLD
-323 LGYNPYSGGS
+323 LEYNPYSGGDDS
-333 ESSISKVSSA
+333 RIGQVSSA
-343 LWNISEYNDG
+343 LWNNSEYNDG
-353 SPFPNVNLAMAYL
+353 SPFPNVNLASAYMH
-366 CGETYDGTTYLN
+366 GETYDGTTYLN
-378 YETSAQ
+378 FETSAQ

-402 TKDLTDF
+402 TKDLTNF

-414 SRDHPKSEWDAIKE
+414 SRDHPKSEWDALKE
-428 EKPIAKAKDDYV
+428 DKPIVKAKGDYV

-490 QNYYF
+490 QDYYF

-503 LSTRFDNDKGTFFL
+503 LSTRFDDDKGTFFL

-544 VGIPLLTLFVMLTAP
+544 VGTPFLTVCIMLTAP
-559 LMTIFV
+559 LMSIFV

-584 PFRAWVKGSVL
+584 PFRAWIKGSVL

-607 VLGITATIIMFTIV
+607 VLGITGTIIMFTIM
-621 PNAVVDV
+621 PKAVVDV
-628 ANTLLSAA
+628 ANTLLSAV
-636 GDAILGTNTSPDGMR
+636 GDLLSSAHASSDVMQTAT
-651 TSISAMFIKAILQLA
+651 SAMHVKGVLQLL

-685 EKFNEI
+685 ERFNEI

-782 QVLENGARMHRF
+782 KVLENGARMHRF
-794 QAQGVNGDAYHSAAE
+794 QTQGVTGDAYHSAAE

-821 ERMRKDLDSLRN
+821 ERMRKNLDSLFEGK
-833 DNKKDKDAFVNRLAE
+833 NKDELEDKLAK
-848 HNEDLVSQSDEDK
+848 HNKDLVSQSDEDK

-874 NRQDALLDEQEGI
+874 NKQDALLDEQEGI

-992 ELSGKE
+992 ELSGEE
-998 NQLLTKSKQTV
+998 NQLLAKSKQTV
-1009 SDMTQKHGLDTNSAH
+1009 SDMAQKHGLDTNSAR
-1024 QLHGFDA
+1024 QIHGFNA
-1031 TAKRALLKKLST
+1031 TAKRALLKKLNT
-1043 GDRSKFANAEETI
+1043 GDRTKFANAEETI

-1066 ADDFDRLKDNSQSL
+1066 ADEFDRLKDNSQSL
-1080 NSMAETRIKKD
+1080 NAMVGTRIKKD

-1103 ASAIMAK
+1103 ASAIMAN
-1110 SKLSSEEID
+1110 SKLSSEEIGK
-1119 RLNADKRTI
+1119 LNADKRTI
-1128 DELSRKEANGTIT
+1128 DELSQKEANGTIT

-1148 KDVSNEYRGLVR
+1148 KDASDEYRGLVR

-1173 LDRDRM
+1173 LDCGRM
-1179 DVLIGKN
+1179 DALIDKN

-1212 SEKEIGRVS
+1212 SEKEIGCVS
-1221 DGQKQMTNLM
+1221 DGQKQMENLM
-1231 LKSMNTGDSV
+1231 LKSMNTGNRV

-1280 KDLTAEERSLL
+1280 KDLTAEE
-1291 NETKRKQQ
+1291 
-1299 VLAGQSSLS
+1299 
-1308 SKEIAD
+1308 
-1314 MEKSVKNMEKAKLG
+1314 
-1328 LMSEGD
+1328 
-1334 RVRYQKANET
+1334 
-1344 FNTLA
+1344 
-1349 DKSGF
+1349 
-1354 DLKQKANFKEN
+1354 
-1365 AQAIARLESKKDLTA
+1365 
-1380 EERSLLDETKRKQQ
+1380 
-1394 TLASK
+1394 
-1399 ASLSPQELA
+1399 
-1408 DMEKSV
+1408 
-1414 KTMEKAKLGSMSEGD
+1414 
-1429 RVRYQKANETFNT
+1429 
-1442 LADKSGFDLKQKA
+1442 
-1455 NFKENVQTIARLE
+1455 
-1468 SKKDLT
+1468 
-1474 AEESSLL
+1474 SSLL
-1481 NETKRKQQVLAG
+1481 NEVKQKQQVLVG
-1493 QSSLSSQELAD
+1493 QSSLSSQE
-1504 MEKSVK
+1504 K
-1510 NMEKAKFGSM
+1510 
-1520 NMGDSVRYQKANETF
+1520 
-1535 NTLADKSG
+1535 
-1543 FDLKQKANFKE
+1543 
-1554 NVQTIA
+1554 
-1560 RLESKK
+1560 
-1566 DLTAEESSLLNETK
+1566 
-1580 RKQQVLASKASL
+1580 
-1592 SPQEL
+1592 

-1637 GMDAIASKRFNEA
+1637 GMDAVASKRFSEA

-1656 LQNKTLNS
+1656 LQSKTLNS
-1664 YDKKALENARSTVN
+1664 YDKKALENARATVN
-1678 DIKSRAKDKDASEKI
+1678 DIKSRAKGKDASEKI

-1736 VSSGDKQRFRQQVEA
+1736 VSAGDEQRFRQQVEA

-1776 VKNSLDEIKTVR
+1776 VKNSLDEIAKVR
-1788 ADYVKEKKKRTND
+1788 DDYSKEKENRIND

-1867 FKDLKDNVDALV
+1867 FEELKNNVDALV

-1905 PMPYDEFL
+1905 SMPYDEFL

>member
-22 IAVGLAIALVGF
+22 IAVGLAIALVSF

-45 IEQQVGDSTDQTDVS
+45 IEQEVGATTDQTDVS

-137 TTMGVGAVGE
+137 TTMGVGSIAE
-147 TAGRI
+147 TVSR
-152 LFGSVLAVFGAV
+152 GSYGAV
-164 NDIVMSLFT
+164 LWAFGLVNDVVMSLYT

-181 FNIAVLIGSF
+181 FNVAVLIGSF

-234 LRKGGSNIDQSAY
+234 LRKGGSNIDQNAY

-266 GATLITEVADM
+266 GATIITEVADM
-277 TPDAYSQPVFARY
+277 TTDAFSQPVFARY

-298 LKQNFSLTQANAD
+298 LKKNFSLSKAKAD
-311 NIQAGGNNGYVD
+311 NISAGGKNGYLD
-323 LGYNPYSGGS
+323 LEYNPYSGGDDS
-333 ESSISKVSSA
+333 RIGQISSA
-343 LWNISEYNDG
+343 LWNNSEYNDG
-353 SPFPNVNLAMAYL
+353 SPFPNVNLASAYMHS
-366 CGETYDGTTYLN
+366 ETYDGTTYLN

-402 TKDLTDF
+402 TKDLTNF

-414 SRDHPKSEWDAIKE
+414 SRDHPKSEWDALKE
-428 EKPIAKAKDDYV
+428 EKPISKAKDDYV

-490 QNYYF
+490 QDYYF

-503 LSTRFDNDKGTFFL
+503 LSTRFDDDKGTFFL

-531 FDSQRTKYYSISM
+531 FDSQRTKYYSVSM
-544 VGIPLLTLFVMLTAP
+544 VGTPFLTVCIMLTAP
-559 LMTIFV
+559 LMSIFV

-607 VLGITATIIMFTIV
+607 VLGITATIIMFTIM
-621 PNAVVDV
+621 PKAVVDV
-628 ANTLLSAA
+628 ANTLLSAV
-636 GDAILGTNTSPDGMR
+636 GDLLSSAHASSDVMQTAT
-651 TSISAMFIKAILQLA
+651 SAMHVKGVLQLL

-685 EKFNEI
+685 ERFNEI

-723 KDKKYNEKVQKFARR
+723 KNKKYNEKVQKFARR

-821 ERMRKDLDSLRN
+821 ERMRKDLDSLFEGK
-833 DNKKDKDAFVNRLAE
+833 NKDELEDKLAE
-848 HNEDLVSQSDEDK
+848 HNKDLVTQSDEDK

-874 NRQDALLDEQEGI
+874 NKQDALLDEQEGI

-947 NELTDESVANKKK
+947 NELTDESVANKKR

-992 ELSGKE
+992 ELSGEE

-1009 SDMTQKHGLDTNSAH
+1009 SDMAQKHGLDTNSAR
-1024 QLHGFDA
+1024 QIHGFNA

-1066 ADDFDRLKDNSQSL
+1066 ADEFDRLKDNSQSL

-1091 GDKAEFAESLNN
+1091 EDKAEFAESLNS
-1103 ASAIMAK
+1103 ASAIMAN

-1119 RLNADKRTI
+1119 KLNADKRTI
-1128 DELSRKEANGTIT
+1128 DELSQKEANGTIT

-1148 KDVSNEYRGLVR
+1148 KDASDEYRGLVR

-1173 LDRDRM
+1173 LDRGRM
-1179 DVLIGKN
+1179 DALIGKN

-1197 NARNGFTKLASGSGL
+1197 NSRNEFTKLASGSGL
-1212 SEKEIGRVS
+1212 SEKEIGCVS
-1221 DGQKQMTNLM
+1221 DGQKQMENLM
-1231 LKSMNTGDSV
+1231 LKSMNTGDRV

-1280 KDLTAEERSLL
+1280 KDLTAEE
-1291 NETKRKQQ
+1291 
-1299 VLAGQSSLS
+1299 
-1308 SKEIAD
+1308 
-1314 MEKSVKNMEKAKLG
+1314 
-1328 LMSEGD
+1328 
-1334 RVRYQKANET
+1334 
-1344 FNTLA
+1344 
-1349 DKSGF
+1349 
-1354 DLKQKANFKEN
+1354 
-1365 AQAIARLESKKDLTA
+1365 
-1380 EERSLLDETKRKQQ
+1380 
-1394 TLASK
+1394 
-1399 ASLSPQELA
+1399 
-1408 DMEKSV
+1408 
-1414 KTMEKAKLGSMSEGD
+1414 
-1429 RVRYQKANETFNT
+1429 
-1442 LADKSGFDLKQKA
+1442 
-1455 NFKENVQTIARLE
+1455 
-1468 SKKDLT
+1468 
-1474 AEESSLL
+1474 SSLL
-1481 NETKRKQQVLAG
+1481 NETKRKQQ
-1493 QSSLSSQELAD
+1493 
-1504 MEKSVK
+1504 
-1510 NMEKAKFGSM
+1510 
-1520 NMGDSVRYQKANETF
+1520 T
-1535 NTLADKSG
+1535 
-1543 FDLKQKANFKE
+1543 
-1554 NVQTIA
+1554 
-1560 RLESKK
+1560 
-1566 DLTAEESSLLNETK
+1566 
-1580 RKQQVLASKASL
+1580 LASKASL

-1623 VRASNKAFELGNKA
+1623 VRASNKAFELGDKA
-1637 GMDAIASKRFNEA
+1637 GMDAVASKRFSEA

-1664 YDKKALENARSTVN
+1664 YDKKTLENARATVN

-1736 VSSGDKQRFRQQVEA
+1736 VSAGDEQRFRQQVEA
-1751 ERKAIAEAKSK
+1751 ERKAITEAKSK

-1776 VKNSLDEIKTVR
+1776 VKNSLDEIAKVR
-1788 ADYVKEKKKRTND
+1788 DDYVKEKEKRTND

>member
-113 SDSNEATKFVSSMV
+113 SDSKEATKFVSSMV

-137 TTMGVGAVGE
+137 TTMGVGSIGE
-147 TAGRI
+147 TISRGSY
-152 LFGSVLAVFGAV
+152 GSVLWVFGLI

-173 GIIGLIAK
+173 GIIGLIVK
-181 FNIAVLIGSF
+181 FNVAVLIGSF
-191 IVKTDFAS
+191 IVKTDFVS
-199 KLGDALGLTPDVM
+199 RLGDALGLTPDVM

-234 LRKGGSNIDQSAY
+234 LRKGGSNIDQNAY

-266 GATLITEVADM
+266 GATIITEVADM
-277 TPDAYSQPVFARY
+277 TTDAFSQPVFARY

-298 LKQNFSLTQANAD
+298 LKKNFSLSEASAD
-311 NIQAGGNNGYVD
+311 NISAGGKNGYLD
-323 LGYNPYSGGS
+323 LEYNPYSGGDDS
-333 ESSISKVSSA
+333 RIGQVSSA
-343 LWNISEYNDG
+343 LWNNSEYNDG
-353 SPFPNVNLAMAYL
+353 SPFPNVNLASAYMH
-366 CGETYDGTTYLN
+366 GETYDGTTYLN
-378 YETSAQ
+378 FETSAQ

-402 TKDLTDF
+402 TKDLTNF

-414 SRDHPKSEWDAIKE
+414 SRDHPKSEWDALKE
-428 EKPIAKAKDDYV
+428 DKPIVKAKGDYV

-490 QNYYF
+490 QDYYF

-503 LSTRFDNDKGTFFL
+503 LSTRFDDDKGTFFL

-544 VGIPLLTLFVMLTAP
+544 VGTPFLTVCIMLTAP
-559 LMTIFV
+559 LMSIFV

-584 PFRAWVKGSVL
+584 PFRAWIKGSVL

-607 VLGITATIIMFTIV
+607 VLGITGTIIMFTIM
-621 PNAVVDV
+621 PKAVVDV
-628 ANTLLSAA
+628 ANTLLSAV
-636 GDAILGTNTSPDGMR
+636 GDLLSSAHASSDVMQTAT
-651 TSISAMFIKAILQLA
+651 SAMHVKGVLQLL

-702 GQQLEDSVSSAESAY
+702 GQQLEDSVSSAENAY

-782 QVLENGARMHRF
+782 KVLENGARMHRF
-794 QAQGVNGDAYHSAAE
+794 QGQGVNGDAYHSAAE

-821 ERMRKDLDSLRN
+821 ERMRKNLDSLFEGK
-833 DNKKDKDAFVNRLAE
+833 NKDELEDKLAK
-848 HNEDLVSQSDEDK
+848 HNKDLVSQSDEDK

-874 NRQDALLDEQEGI
+874 NKQDALLDEQEGI

-992 ELSGKE
+992 ELSGEE
-998 NQLLTKSKQTV
+998 NQLLAKSKQTV
-1009 SDMTQKHGLDTNSAH
+1009 SDMAQKHGLDTNSAR
-1024 QLHGFDA
+1024 QIHGFNA
-1031 TAKRALLKKLST
+1031 TAKRALLKKLNT
-1043 GDRSKFANAEETI
+1043 GDRTKFANAEETI

-1066 ADDFDRLKDNSQSL
+1066 ADEFDRLKDNSQSL

-1148 KDVSNEYRGLVR
+1148 KDASDEYRGLVR

-1173 LDRDRM
+1173 LDRGRM
-1179 DVLIGKN
+1179 DALIDKN

-1212 SEKEIGRVS
+1212 SEKEIGCVS
-1221 DGQKQMTNLM
+1221 DGQKQMENLM
-1231 LKSMNTGDSV
+1231 LKSMNTGDRV

-1280 KDLTAEERSLL
+1280 KDLTAEE
-1291 NETKRKQQ
+1291 
-1299 VLAGQSSLS
+1299 
-1308 SKEIAD
+1308 
-1314 MEKSVKNMEKAKLG
+1314 
-1328 LMSEGD
+1328 
-1334 RVRYQKANET
+1334 
-1344 FNTLA
+1344 
-1349 DKSGF
+1349 
-1354 DLKQKANFKEN
+1354 
-1365 AQAIARLESKKDLTA
+1365 
-1380 EERSLLDETKRKQQ
+1380 
-1394 TLASK
+1394 
-1399 ASLSPQELA
+1399 
-1408 DMEKSV
+1408 
-1414 KTMEKAKLGSMSEGD
+1414 
-1429 RVRYQKANETFNT
+1429 
-1442 LADKSGFDLKQKA
+1442 
-1455 NFKENVQTIARLE
+1455 
-1468 SKKDLT
+1468 
-1474 AEESSLL
+1474 SSLL
-1481 NETKRKQQVLAG
+1481 NEVKQKQQVLVG
-1493 QSSLSSQELAD
+1493 QSSLSSQE
-1504 MEKSVK
+1504 K
-1510 NMEKAKFGSM
+1510 
-1520 NMGDSVRYQKANETF
+1520 
-1535 NTLADKSG
+1535 
-1543 FDLKQKANFKE
+1543 
-1554 NVQTIA
+1554 
-1560 RLESKK
+1560 
-1566 DLTAEESSLLNETK
+1566 
-1580 RKQQVLASKASL
+1580 
-1592 SPQEL
+1592 

-1637 GMDAIASKRFNEA
+1637 GMDAVASKRFSEA

-1664 YDKKALENARSTVN
+1664 YDKKALENARATVN
-1678 DIKSRAKDKDASEKI
+1678 DIKSRAKGKDASEKI

-1736 VSSGDKQRFRQQVEA
+1736 VSAGDEQRFRQQVEA

-1776 VKNSLDEIKTVR
+1776 VKNSLDEIDNVR
-1788 ADYVKEKKKRTND
+1788 ADYVKEKEKRTND

-1905 PMPYDEFL
+1905 SMPYDEFL

>member
-1 MAGKIPLK
+1 MAGKNPLK

-113 SDSNEATKFVSSMV
+113 SDSKEATKFVSSMV

-137 TTMGVGAVGE
+137 TTMGVGSIGE
-147 TAGRI
+147 TISRGSY
-152 LFGSVLAVFGAV
+152 GSVLWVFGLI

-173 GIIGLIAK
+173 GIIGLIVK
-181 FNIAVLIGSF
+181 FNVAVLIGSF
-191 IVKTDFAS
+191 IVKTDFVS
-199 KLGDALGLTPDVM
+199 RLGDALGLTPDVM

-234 LRKGGSNIDQSAY
+234 LRKGGSNIDQNAY

-266 GATLITEVADM
+266 GATIITEVADM
-277 TPDAYSQPVFARY
+277 TTDAFSQPVFARY

-298 LKQNFSLTQANAD
+298 LKKNFSLSEASAD
-311 NIQAGGNNGYVD
+311 NISAGGKNGYLD
-323 LGYNPYSGGS
+323 LEYNPYSGGDDS
-333 ESSISKVSSA
+333 RIGQVSSA
-343 LWNISEYNDG
+343 LWNNSEYNDG
-353 SPFPNVNLAMAYL
+353 SPFPNVNLASAYMH
-366 CGETYDGTTYLN
+366 GETYDGTTYLN
-378 YETSAQ
+378 FETSAQ

-402 TKDLTDF
+402 TKDLTNF

-414 SRDHPKSEWDAIKE
+414 SRDHPKSEWDALKE
-428 EKPIAKAKDDYV
+428 DKPIVKAKGDYV

-490 QNYYF
+490 QDYYF

-503 LSTRFDNDKGTFFL
+503 LSTRFDDDKGTFFL

-544 VGIPLLTLFVMLTAP
+544 VGTPFLTVCIMLTAP
-559 LMTIFV
+559 LMSIFV

-584 PFRAWVKGSVL
+584 PFRAWIKGSVL

-607 VLGITATIIMFTIV
+607 VLGITGTIIMFTIM
-621 PNAVVDV
+621 PKAVVDV
-628 ANTLLSAA
+628 ANTLLSAV
-636 GDAILGTNTSPDGMR
+636 GDLLSSAHASSDVMQTAT
-651 TSISAMFIKAILQLA
+651 SAMHVKGVLQLL

-738 ATGDSYVQRGLN
+738 TTGDSYVQRGLN

-782 QVLENGARMHRF
+782 KVLENGARMHRF
-794 QAQGVNGDAYHSAAE
+794 QAQGVTGDAYHSAAE

-821 ERMRKDLDSLRN
+821 ERMRKNLDSLFEGK
-833 DNKKDKDAFVNRLAE
+833 NKDELEDKLAK
-848 HNEDLVSQSDEDK
+848 HNKDLVSQSDEDK

-874 NRQDALLDEQEGI
+874 NKQDALLDEQEGI

-992 ELSGKE
+992 ELSGEE
-998 NQLLTKSKQTV
+998 NQLLAKSKQTV
-1009 SDMTQKHGLDTNSAH
+1009 SDMAQKHGLDTNSAR
-1024 QLHGFDA
+1024 QIHGFNA
-1031 TAKRALLKKLST
+1031 TAKRALLKKLNT
-1043 GDRSKFANAEETI
+1043 GDRTKFANAEETI

-1066 ADDFDRLKDNSQSL
+1066 ADEFDRLKDNSQSL

-1148 KDVSNEYRGLVR
+1148 KDASDEYRGLVR

-1173 LDRDRM
+1173 LDRGRM
-1179 DVLIGKN
+1179 DALIDKN

-1212 SEKEIGRVS
+1212 SEKEIGCVS
-1221 DGQKQMTNLM
+1221 DGQKQMENLM
-1231 LKSMNTGDSV
+1231 LKSMNTGDRV

-1280 KDLTAEERSLL
+1280 KDLTAEE
-1291 NETKRKQQ
+1291 
-1299 VLAGQSSLS
+1299 
-1308 SKEIAD
+1308 
-1314 MEKSVKNMEKAKLG
+1314 
-1328 LMSEGD
+1328 
-1334 RVRYQKANET
+1334 
-1344 FNTLA
+1344 
-1349 DKSGF
+1349 
-1354 DLKQKANFKEN
+1354 
-1365 AQAIARLESKKDLTA
+1365 
-1380 EERSLLDETKRKQQ
+1380 
-1394 TLASK
+1394 
-1399 ASLSPQELA
+1399 
-1408 DMEKSV
+1408 
-1414 KTMEKAKLGSMSEGD
+1414 
-1429 RVRYQKANETFNT
+1429 
-1442 LADKSGFDLKQKA
+1442 
-1455 NFKENVQTIARLE
+1455 
-1468 SKKDLT
+1468 
-1474 AEESSLL
+1474 SSLL
-1481 NETKRKQQVLAG
+1481 NEVKQKQQVLVG
-1493 QSSLSSQELAD
+1493 QSSLSSQE
-1504 MEKSVK
+1504 K
-1510 NMEKAKFGSM
+1510 
-1520 NMGDSVRYQKANETF
+1520 
-1535 NTLADKSG
+1535 
-1543 FDLKQKANFKE
+1543 
-1554 NVQTIA
+1554 
-1560 RLESKK
+1560 
-1566 DLTAEESSLLNETK
+1566 
-1580 RKQQVLASKASL
+1580 
-1592 SPQEL
+1592 

-1637 GMDAIASKRFNEA
+1637 GMDAVASKRFSEA

-1656 LQNKTLNS
+1656 LQSKTLNS
-1664 YDKKALENARSTVN
+1664 YDKKALENARATVN
-1678 DIKSRAKDKDASEKI
+1678 DIKSRAKGKDASEKI

-1736 VSSGDKQRFRQQVEA
+1736 VSAGDEQRFRQQVEA

-1776 VKNSLDEIKTVR
+1776 VKNSLDEIANVR
-1788 ADYVKEKKKRTND
+1788 ADYDKEKEKRTND

-1905 PMPYDEFL
+1905 SMPYDEFL

>member
-1 MAGKIPLK
+1 MAGKNPLK

-137 TTMGVGAVGE
+137 TTMGVGSIGE
-147 TAGRI
+147 TISRGSY
-152 LFGSVLAVFGAV
+152 GSVIWVFGLI

-181 FNIAVLIGSF
+181 FNVAVLIGSF
-191 IVKTDFAS
+191 IVKTDFVS
-199 KLGDALGLTPDVM
+199 RLGDALGLTPDVM

-234 LRKGGSNIDQSAY
+234 LRKGGSNIDQNAY

-266 GATLITEVADM
+266 GATIITEVADM
-277 TPDAYSQPVFARY
+277 TTDAFSQPVFARY

-298 LKQNFSLTQANAD
+298 LKKNFSLSEASAD
-311 NIQAGGNNGYVD
+311 NISAGGKNGYLD
-323 LGYNPYSGGS
+323 LEYNPYSGGDDS
-333 ESSISKVSSA
+333 RIGQVSSA
-343 LWNISEYNDG
+343 LWNNSEYNDG
-353 SPFPNVNLAMAYL
+353 SPFPNVNLASAYMH
-366 CGETYDGTTYLN
+366 GETYDGTTYLN
-378 YETSAQ
+378 FETSAQ

-402 TKDLTDF
+402 TKDLTNF

-414 SRDHPKSEWDAIKE
+414 SRDHPKSEWDALKE
-428 EKPIAKAKDDYV
+428 DKPIVKAKGDYV

-490 QNYYF
+490 QDYYF

-503 LSTRFDNDKGTFFL
+503 LSTRFDDDKGTFFL

-544 VGIPLLTLFVMLTAP
+544 VGTPLLTVCIMLTAP
-559 LMTIFV
+559 LMSIFV

-584 PFRAWVKGSVL
+584 PFRAWIKGSVL

-607 VLGITATIIMFTIV
+607 VLGITGTIIMFTIM
-621 PNAVVDV
+621 PKAVVDV
-628 ANTLLSAA
+628 ANTLLSAV
-636 GDAILGTNTSPDGMR
+636 GDLLSSAHASSDVMQTAT
-651 TSISAMFIKAILQLA
+651 SAMHVKGVLQLL

-782 QVLENGARMHRF
+782 KVLENGARMHRF
-794 QAQGVNGDAYHSAAE
+794 QTQGVTGDAYHSAAE

-821 ERMRKDLDSLRN
+821 ERMRKNLDSLFEGK
-833 DNKKDKDAFVNRLAE
+833 NKDELEDKLTK
-848 HNEDLVSQSDEDK
+848 HNKDLVTQSDEDK

-874 NRQDALLDEQEGI
+874 NKQDALLDEQEGI

-992 ELSGKE
+992 ELSGEE
-998 NQLLTKSKQTV
+998 NQLLAKSKQTV
-1009 SDMTQKHGLDTNSAH
+1009 SDMAQKHGLDTNSAR
-1024 QLHGFDA
+1024 QIHGFNA

-1066 ADDFDRLKDNSQSL
+1066 ADEFDRLKDNSQSL

-1119 RLNADKRTI
+1119 KLNADKRTI

-1148 KDVSNEYRGLVR
+1148 KDASDEYRGLVR

-1173 LDRDRM
+1173 LDRGRM
-1179 DVLIGKN
+1179 DALIDKN

-1212 SEKEIGRVS
+1212 SEKEIGCVS
-1221 DGQKQMTNLM
+1221 DGQKQMENLM
-1231 LKSMNTGDSV
+1231 LKSMNTGDRV

-1280 KDLTAEERSLL
+1280 KDLTAEE
-1291 NETKRKQQ
+1291 
-1299 VLAGQSSLS
+1299 
-1308 SKEIAD
+1308 
-1314 MEKSVKNMEKAKLG
+1314 
-1328 LMSEGD
+1328 
-1334 RVRYQKANET
+1334 
-1344 FNTLA
+1344 
-1349 DKSGF
+1349 
-1354 DLKQKANFKEN
+1354 
-1365 AQAIARLESKKDLTA
+1365 
-1380 EERSLLDETKRKQQ
+1380 
-1394 TLASK
+1394 
-1399 ASLSPQELA
+1399 
-1408 DMEKSV
+1408 
-1414 KTMEKAKLGSMSEGD
+1414 
-1429 RVRYQKANETFNT
+1429 
-1442 LADKSGFDLKQKA
+1442 
-1455 NFKENVQTIARLE
+1455 
-1468 SKKDLT
+1468 
-1474 AEESSLL
+1474 SSLL
-1481 NETKRKQQVLAG
+1481 NEVKQKQQVLVG
-1493 QSSLSSQELAD
+1493 QSSLSSQEKAD

-1510 NMEKAKFGSM
+1510 S
-1520 NMGDSVRYQKANETF
+1520 
-1535 NTLADKSG
+1535 
-1543 FDLKQKANFKE
+1543 
-1554 NVQTIA
+1554 
-1560 RLESKK
+1560 
-1566 DLTAEESSLLNETK
+1566 
-1580 RKQQVLASKASL
+1580 
-1592 SPQEL
+1592 
-1597 ADMEK
+1597 
-1602 SVKNMEKAKLGS
+1602 MEKAKLGS

-1637 GMDAIASKRFNEA
+1637 GMNAVASKRFNEA

-1656 LQNKTLNS
+1656 LQSKTLNS
-1664 YDKKALENARSTVN
+1664 YDKKALENARATVN
-1678 DIKSRAKDKDASEKI
+1678 DIKSRAKGKDASEKI

-1736 VSSGDKQRFRQQVEA
+1736 VSAGDEQRFRQQVEA

-1762 VATQIQNVKQERAK
+1762 VATRIQNVKRERAK
-1776 VKNSLDEIKTVR
+1776 IKNSLDEIANVR
-1788 ADYVKEKKKRTND
+1788 ADYDKEKKKRENN

-1867 FKDLKDNVDALV
+1867 FEELKNNVDALV

-1905 PMPYDEFL
+1905 SMPYDEFL

>member
-113 SDSNEATKFVSSMV
+113 SDSKEATKFVSSMV

-137 TTMGVGAVGE
+137 TTMGVGSIAE
-147 TAGRI
+147 TVSRGSY
-152 LFGSVLAVFGAV
+152 GSVLWAFGLV
-164 NDIVMSLFT
+164 NDVVMSLFT

-181 FNIAVLIGSF
+181 FNVAVLIGSF

-234 LRKGGSNIDQSAY
+234 LRKGGSNIDQNAY

-266 GATLITEVADM
+266 GATIITEVADM
-277 TPDAYSQPVFARY
+277 TTDAFSQPVFARY

-298 LKQNFSLTQANAD
+298 LKKNFSLSEASAD
-311 NIQAGGNNGYVD
+311 NISAGGKNGYLD
-323 LGYNPYSGGS
+323 LEYNPYSGGDDS
-333 ESSISKVSSA
+333 RIGQVSSA
-343 LWNISEYNDG
+343 LWNNSEYNDG
-353 SPFPNVNLAMAYL
+353 SPFPNVNLASAYMHS
-366 CGETYDGTTYLN
+366 ETYDGTTYLN

-402 TKDLTDF
+402 TKDLTNF

-414 SRDHPKSEWDAIKE
+414 SRNHPKSEWDALKE
-428 EKPIAKAKDDYV
+428 EKPISKAKDDYV

-490 QNYYF
+490 QDYYF

-503 LSTRFDNDKGTFFL
+503 LSTRFDDDKGTFFL

-531 FDSQRTKYYSISM
+531 FDSQRTKYYSVSM
-544 VGIPLLTLFVMLTAP
+544 VGTPFLTVCIMLTTP
-559 LMTIFV
+559 LMSIFV

-584 PFRAWVKGSVL
+584 PFRAWIKGSVL

-607 VLGITATIIMFTIV
+607 VLGITGTIIMFTIM
-621 PNAVVDV
+621 PKAVVDV
-628 ANTLLSAA
+628 ANTLLSAV
-636 GDAILGTNTSPDGMR
+636 GDLLSSAHASSDVMQTAT
-651 TSISAMFIKAILQLA
+651 SAMHVKGVLQLL

-794 QAQGVNGDAYHSAAE
+794 QTQGVTGDAYHSAAE

-821 ERMRKDLDSLRN
+821 ERMRKNLDSLFEGK
-833 DNKKDKDAFVNRLAE
+833 NKDELEDKLAK
-848 HNEDLVSQSDEDK
+848 HNKDLVSQSDEDK
-861 AITKGLDDAEDGL
+861 AITKELDDAEDGL
-874 NRQDALLDEQEGI
+874 NKQDALLDEQEGI

-897 NQYEDELNQ
+897 NQYEDALNQ

-927 DAQIDEA
+927 DAQIDDA

-947 NELTDESVANKKK
+947 SELTDENVANKKR

-992 ELSGKE
+992 ELSGEE
-998 NQLLTKSKQTV
+998 NQLLAKSKQTV
-1009 SDMTQKHGLDTNSAH
+1009 SDMAQKHGLDTNSAR
-1024 QLHGFDA
+1024 QLHGFNA
-1031 TAKRALLKKLST
+1031 TAKRALLKKLNT
-1043 GDRSKFANAEETI
+1043 GDRTKFANAEETI

-1080 NSMAETRIKKD
+1080 NAMAETRIKKD
-1091 GDKAEFAESLNN
+1091 EDKAEFAESLNN

-1128 DELSRKEANGTIT
+1128 DEFSQKEANGTIT

-1148 KDVSNEYRGLVR
+1148 KDASDEYRGLVR
-1160 KSGLSNGEIESYN
+1160 KSGLSNGEIEAYN
-1173 LDRDRM
+1173 LDRGRM
-1179 DVLIGKN
+1179 DTLIDKN

-1212 SEKEIGRVS
+1212 SEKEIGLVS
-1221 DGQKQMTNLM
+1221 DSQNQMENLM
-1231 LKSMNTGDSV
+1231 LKNMNTGDRV

-1246 NETFNTL
+1246 NETFSTL

-1291 NETKRKQQ
+1291 NETKQ
-1299 VLAGQSSLS
+1299 
-1308 SKEIAD
+1308 
-1314 MEKSVKNMEKAKLG
+1314 
-1328 LMSEGD
+1328 
-1334 RVRYQKANET
+1334 
-1344 FNTLA
+1344 
-1349 DKSGF
+1349 
-1354 DLKQKANFKEN
+1354 
-1365 AQAIARLESKKDLTA
+1365 
-1380 EERSLLDETKRKQQ
+1380 KQQ

-1408 DMEKSV
+1408 GMEKSV
-1414 KTMEKAKLGSMSEGD
+1414 K
-1429 RVRYQKANETFNT
+1429 
-1442 LADKSGFDLKQKA
+1442 
-1455 NFKENVQTIARLE
+1455 
-1468 SKKDLT
+1468 
-1474 AEESSLL
+1474 
-1481 NETKRKQQVLAG
+1481 
-1493 QSSLSSQELAD
+1493 D
-1504 MEKSVK
+1504 MEKVK
-1510 NMEKAKFGSM
+1510 
-1520 NMGDSVRYQKANETF
+1520 
-1535 NTLADKSG
+1535 
-1543 FDLKQKANFKE
+1543 
-1554 NVQTIA
+1554 
-1560 RLESKK
+1560 
-1566 DLTAEESSLLNETK
+1566 LN
-1580 RKQQVLASKASL
+1580 
-1592 SPQEL
+1592 
-1597 ADMEK
+1597 
-1602 SVKNMEKAKLGS
+1602 S

-1623 VRASNKAFELGNKA
+1623 VRANNKAVELGNKA
-1637 GMDAIASKRFNEA
+1637 GMDAVASNRFSEA

-1656 LQNKTLNS
+1656 LQGKGLTSHEKQKLENAKATVS
-1664 YDKKALENARSTVN
+1664 EMQSRVAGDAKALEKVN
-1678 DIKSRAKDKDASEKI
+1678 
-1693 QRAIKM
+1693 RAIKM

-1736 VSSGDKQRFRQQVEA
+1736 VSAGDEQRFRQQVEA
-1751 ERKAIAEAKSK
+1751 ERKSIAEAKSK

-1776 VKNSLDEIKTVR
+1776 VKNSLDEIAQVR
-1788 ADYVKEKKKRTND
+1788 DDYSKEKENRIND

-1855 FDAKKD
+1855 FDAEKD

-1867 FKDLKDNVDALV
+1867 FEELKNNVDALV

-1905 PMPYDEFL
+1905 SMPYDEFL

-1934 EIMQRVKNITNRK
+1934 EIMQRVKNIMNRK

>member
-45 IEQQVGDSTDQTDVS
+45 IEQEVGATTDQTDVS

-137 TTMGVGAVGE
+137 TTMGVGSIAE
-147 TAGRI
+147 TVSR
-152 LFGSVLAVFGAV
+152 GSYGAV
-164 NDIVMSLFT
+164 LWAFGLVNDVVMSLYT

-181 FNIAVLIGSF
+181 FNVAVLIGSF

-234 LRKGGSNIDQSAY
+234 LRKGGSNIDQNAY

-266 GATLITEVADM
+266 GATIITEVADM
-277 TPDAYSQPVFARY
+277 TTDAFSQPVFARY

-298 LKQNFSLTQANAD
+298 LKKNFSLSKAKAD
-311 NIQAGGNNGYVD
+311 NISAGGKNGYLD
-323 LGYNPYSGGS
+323 LEYNPYSGGDDS
-333 ESSISKVSSA
+333 RIGQISSA
-343 LWNISEYNDG
+343 LWNNSEYNDG
-353 SPFPNVNLAMAYL
+353 SPFPNVNLASAYMHS
-366 CGETYDGTTYLN
+366 ETYDGTTYLN
-378 YETSAQ
+378 FETSAQ

-402 TKDLTDF
+402 TKDLTNF

-414 SRDHPKSEWDAIKE
+414 SRDHPKSEWDALKE
-428 EKPIAKAKDDYV
+428 EKPISKAKDDYV

-490 QNYYF
+490 QDYYF

-503 LSTRFDNDKGTFFL
+503 LSTRFDDDKGTFFL

-531 FDSQRTKYYSISM
+531 FDSQRTKYYSVSM
-544 VGIPLLTLFVMLTAP
+544 VGTPFLTVCIMLTTP
-559 LMTIFV
+559 LMSIFV

-607 VLGITATIIMFTIV
+607 VLGITATIIMFTIM
-621 PNAVVDV
+621 PKAVVDV
-628 ANTLLSAA
+628 ANTLLSAV
-636 GDAILGTNTSPDGMR
+636 GDLLSSAHASSDVMQTAT
-651 TSISAMFIKAILQLA
+651 SAMHVKGVLQLL

-685 EKFNEI
+685 ERFNEI

-821 ERMRKDLDSLRN
+821 ERMRKDLDSLFEGK
-833 DNKKDKDAFVNRLAE
+833 NKDELEDKLAE
-848 HNEDLVSQSDEDK
+848 HNKDLVTQSDEDK

-874 NRQDALLDEQEGI
+874 NKQDALLDEQEGI

-947 NELTDESVANKKK
+947 NELTDESVANKKR

-992 ELSGKE
+992 ELSGEE

-1009 SDMTQKHGLDTNSAH
+1009 SDMAQKHGLDTNSAR
-1024 QLHGFDA
+1024 QIHGFNA

-1066 ADDFDRLKDNSQSL
+1066 ADEFDRLKDNSQSL
-1080 NSMAETRIKKD
+1080 NAMVGTRIKKD
-1091 GDKAEFAESLNN
+1091 EDKAEFAESLNS
-1103 ASAIMAK
+1103 ASAIMAN

-1119 RLNADKRTI
+1119 KLNADKRTI
-1128 DELSRKEANGTIT
+1128 DELSQKEANGTIT

-1148 KDVSNEYRGLVR
+1148 KDASDEYRGLVR
-1160 KSGLSNGEIESYN
+1160 KSGLSNGEIEAYN
-1173 LDRDRM
+1173 LDRGRM
-1179 DVLIGKN
+1179 DALIGKN

-1197 NARNGFTKLASGSGL
+1197 NARNEFTKLASGSGL
-1212 SEKEIGRVS
+1212 SEKEIGSVS
-1221 DGQKQMTNLM
+1221 DGQKQMENLM
-1231 LKSMNTGDSV
+1231 LKNMNAGNRV

-1280 KDLTAEERSLL
+1280 KDLTAEE
-1291 NETKRKQQ
+1291 
-1299 VLAGQSSLS
+1299 
-1308 SKEIAD
+1308 
-1314 MEKSVKNMEKAKLG
+1314 
-1328 LMSEGD
+1328 
-1334 RVRYQKANET
+1334 
-1344 FNTLA
+1344 
-1349 DKSGF
+1349 
-1354 DLKQKANFKEN
+1354 
-1365 AQAIARLESKKDLTA
+1365 
-1380 EERSLLDETKRKQQ
+1380 
-1394 TLASK
+1394 
-1399 ASLSPQELA
+1399 
-1408 DMEKSV
+1408 
-1414 KTMEKAKLGSMSEGD
+1414 
-1429 RVRYQKANETFNT
+1429 
-1442 LADKSGFDLKQKA
+1442 
-1455 NFKENVQTIARLE
+1455 
-1468 SKKDLT
+1468 
-1474 AEESSLL
+1474 SSLL
-1481 NETKRKQQVLAG
+1481 NEVKQKQQVLAG
-1493 QSSLSSQELAD
+1493 QSSLSSQEIAD

-1510 NMEKAKFGSM
+1510 S
-1520 NMGDSVRYQKANETF
+1520 
-1535 NTLADKSG
+1535 
-1543 FDLKQKANFKE
+1543 
-1554 NVQTIA
+1554 
-1560 RLESKK
+1560 
-1566 DLTAEESSLLNETK
+1566 
-1580 RKQQVLASKASL
+1580 
-1592 SPQEL
+1592 
-1597 ADMEK
+1597 
-1602 SVKNMEKAKLGS
+1602 MEKAKLGS

-1637 GMDAIASKRFNEA
+1637 GMDAVTSKRFSEA

-1664 YDKKALENARSTVN
+1664 YDKKTLENARATVN
-1678 DIKSRAKDKDASEKI
+1678 NIKSRAKDKDASEKI

-1736 VSSGDKQRFRQQVEA
+1736 VSSGDEQRFRQQVEA

-1776 VKNSLDEIKTVR
+1776 VKNSLDEIAKVR
-1788 ADYVKEKKKRTND
+1788 DDYSKEKENRIND

-1867 FKDLKDNVDALV
+1867 FEELKNNVDALV

-1905 PMPYDEFL
+1905 SMPYDEFL

>member
-45 IEQQVGDSTDQTDVS
+45 IEQEVGATTDQTDVS

-137 TTMGVGAVGE
+137 TTMGVGSIAE
-147 TAGRI
+147 TVSR
-152 LFGSVLAVFGAV
+152 GSYGAV
-164 NDIVMSLFT
+164 LWAFGLVNDVVMSLFT

-181 FNIAVLIGSF
+181 FNVAVLIGSF
-191 IVKTDFAS
+191 IVKTDFVS
-199 KLGDALGLTPDVM
+199 QLGDALGLTPDVM

-234 LRKGGSNIDQSAY
+234 LRKGGSNIDQNAY

-266 GATLITEVADM
+266 GATIITEVADM
-277 TPDAYSQPVFARY
+277 TTDAFSQPVFARY

-298 LKQNFSLTQANAD
+298 LKKNFSLSKAKAD
-311 NIQAGGNNGYVD
+311 NISAGGKNGYLD
-323 LGYNPYSGGS
+323 LEYNPYSGGDDS
-333 ESSISKVSSA
+333 RIGQISSA
-343 LWNISEYNDG
+343 LWNNSEYNDG
-353 SPFPNVNLAMAYL
+353 SPFPNVNLASAYMHS
-366 CGETYDGTTYLN
+366 ETYDGTTYLN

-402 TKDLTDF
+402 TKDLTNF

-414 SRDHPKSEWDAIKE
+414 SRDHPKSEWDALKE
-428 EKPIAKAKDDYV
+428 EKPISKAKDDYV

-490 QNYYF
+490 QDYYF

-503 LSTRFDNDKGTFFL
+503 LSTRFDDDKGTFFL

-531 FDSQRTKYYSISM
+531 FDSQRTKYYSVSM
-544 VGIPLLTLFVMLTAP
+544 VGTPFLTVCIMLTAP
-559 LMTIFV
+559 LMSIFV

-607 VLGITATIIMFTIV
+607 VLGITGTIIMFTIM
-621 PNAVVDV
+621 PKAVVDV
-628 ANTLLSAA
+628 ANTLLSAV
-636 GDAILGTNTSPDGMR
+636 GDLLSSAHASSDVMQTAT
-651 TSISAMFIKAILQLA
+651 SAMHVKGVLQLL

-685 EKFNEI
+685 ERFNEI

-821 ERMRKDLDSLRN
+821 ERMRKNLDSLFEGK
-833 DNKKDKDAFVNRLAE
+833 NKDELEDKLAK
-848 HNEDLVSQSDEDK
+848 HNKDLVSQSDEDK

-874 NRQDALLDEQEGI
+874 NKQNALLDEQEGI

-992 ELSGKE
+992 ELSGEE

-1009 SDMTQKHGLDTNSAH
+1009 SDMVQKHGLDTNSAR
-1024 QLHGFDA
+1024 QIHGFNA

-1066 ADDFDRLKDNSQSL
+1066 ADEFDRLKDNSQSL
-1080 NSMAETRIKKD
+1080 NAMVGTRIKKD
-1091 GDKAEFAESLNN
+1091 EDKAEFAESLNGS
-1103 ASAIMAK
+1103 SAIMAN

-1119 RLNADKRTI
+1119 KLNADKRTI
-1128 DELSRKEANGTIT
+1128 DELSQKEANGTIT

-1148 KDVSNEYRGLVR
+1148 KDTYDEYRGLVR
-1160 KSGLSNGEIESYN
+1160 KSGLSNGEIEAYN
-1173 LDRDRM
+1173 LDRGRM
-1179 DVLIGKN
+1179 DALIGKN

-1197 NARNGFTKLASGSGL
+1197 NARNEFTKLASGSGL
-1212 SEKEIGRVS
+1212 SEKEIGSVS
-1221 DGQKQMTNLM
+1221 DGQKQMENLM
-1231 LKSMNTGDSV
+1231 LKNMNAGNRV

-1280 KDLTAEERSLL
+1280 KDLTAEE
-1291 NETKRKQQ
+1291 
-1299 VLAGQSSLS
+1299 
-1308 SKEIAD
+1308 
-1314 MEKSVKNMEKAKLG
+1314 
-1328 LMSEGD
+1328 
-1334 RVRYQKANET
+1334 
-1344 FNTLA
+1344 
-1349 DKSGF
+1349 
-1354 DLKQKANFKEN
+1354 
-1365 AQAIARLESKKDLTA
+1365 
-1380 EERSLLDETKRKQQ
+1380 
-1394 TLASK
+1394 
-1399 ASLSPQELA
+1399 
-1408 DMEKSV
+1408 
-1414 KTMEKAKLGSMSEGD
+1414 
-1429 RVRYQKANETFNT
+1429 
-1442 LADKSGFDLKQKA
+1442 
-1455 NFKENVQTIARLE
+1455 
-1468 SKKDLT
+1468 
-1474 AEESSLL
+1474 SSLL
-1481 NETKRKQQVLAG
+1481 NEVKQKQQVLAG
-1493 QSSLSSQELAD
+1493 QSSLSSQEIAD

-1510 NMEKAKFGSM
+1510 S
-1520 NMGDSVRYQKANETF
+1520 
-1535 NTLADKSG
+1535 
-1543 FDLKQKANFKE
+1543 
-1554 NVQTIA
+1554 
-1560 RLESKK
+1560 
-1566 DLTAEESSLLNETK
+1566 
-1580 RKQQVLASKASL
+1580 
-1592 SPQEL
+1592 
-1597 ADMEK
+1597 
-1602 SVKNMEKAKLGS
+1602 MEKAKLGS

-1637 GMDAIASKRFNEA
+1637 GMDAVASKRFSEA

-1656 LQNKTLNS
+1656 LQSKTLNS
-1664 YDKKALENARSTVN
+1664 YDKKALENARATVN

-1736 VSSGDKQRFRQQVEA
+1736 VSAGDEQRFRQQVEA
-1751 ERKAIAEAKSK
+1751 ERKSIAEAKSK

-1776 VKNSLDEIKTVR
+1776 VKNSLDEIKNVR
-1788 ADYVKEKKKRTND
+1788 DDYVEEKKKRENN

-1855 FDAKKD
+1855 FDAEKD

-1867 FKDLKDNVDALV
+1867 FEELKNNVDALV

-1905 PMPYDEFL
+1905 SMPYDEFL

>member
-1 MAGKIPLK
+1 MAGKNPLK

-113 SDSNEATKFVSSMV
+113 SDSKEATKFVSSMV

-137 TTMGVGAVGE
+137 TTMGVGSIGE
-147 TAGRI
+147 TISRGSY
-152 LFGSVLAVFGAV
+152 GSVLWVFGLI

-173 GIIGLIAK
+173 GIIGLIVK
-181 FNIAVLIGSF
+181 FNVAVLIGSF
-191 IVKTDFAS
+191 IVKTDFVS
-199 KLGDALGLTPDVM
+199 RLGDALGLTPDVM

-234 LRKGGSNIDQSAY
+234 LRKGGSNIDQNAY

-266 GATLITEVADM
+266 GATIITEVADM
-277 TPDAYSQPVFARY
+277 TTDAFSQPVFARY

-298 LKQNFSLTQANAD
+298 LKKNFSLSEASAD
-311 NIQAGGNNGYVD
+311 NISAGGKNGYLD
-323 LGYNPYSGGS
+323 LEYNPYSGGDDS
-333 ESSISKVSSA
+333 RIGQVSSA
-343 LWNISEYNDG
+343 LWNNSEYNDG
-353 SPFPNVNLAMAYL
+353 SPFPNVNLASAYMH
-366 CGETYDGTTYLN
+366 GETYDGTTYLN
-378 YETSAQ
+378 FETSAQ

-402 TKDLTDF
+402 TKDLTNF

-414 SRDHPKSEWDAIKE
+414 SRDHPKSEWDALKE
-428 EKPIAKAKDDYV
+428 DKPIVKAKGDYV

-490 QNYYF
+490 QDYYF

-503 LSTRFDNDKGTFFL
+503 LSTRFDDDKGTFFL

-544 VGIPLLTLFVMLTAP
+544 VGTPFLTVCIMLTAP
-559 LMTIFV
+559 LMSIFV

-584 PFRAWVKGSVL
+584 PFRAWIKGSVL

-607 VLGITATIIMFTIV
+607 VLGITGTIIMFTIM
-621 PNAVVDV
+621 PKAVVDV
-628 ANTLLSAA
+628 ANTLLSAV
-636 GDAILGTNTSPDGMR
+636 GDLLSSAHASSDVMQTAT
-651 TSISAMFIKAILQLA
+651 SAMHVKGVLQLL

-738 ATGDSYVQRGLN
+738 TTGDSYVQRGLN

-782 QVLENGARMHRF
+782 KVLENGARMHRF
-794 QAQGVNGDAYHSAAE
+794 QAQGVTGDAYHSAAE

-821 ERMRKDLDSLRN
+821 ERMRKNLDSLFEGK
-833 DNKKDKDAFVNRLAE
+833 NKDELEDKLAK
-848 HNEDLVSQSDEDK
+848 HNKDLVSQSDEDK

-874 NRQDALLDEQEGI
+874 NKQDALLDEQEGI

-992 ELSGKE
+992 ELSGEE
-998 NQLLTKSKQTV
+998 NQLLAKSKQTV
-1009 SDMTQKHGLDTNSAH
+1009 SDMAQKHGLDTNSAR
-1024 QLHGFDA
+1024 QIHGFNA
-1031 TAKRALLKKLST
+1031 TAKRALLKKLNT
-1043 GDRSKFANAEETI
+1043 GDRTKFANAEETI

-1066 ADDFDRLKDNSQSL
+1066 ADEFDRLKDNSQSL

-1148 KDVSNEYRGLVR
+1148 KDASDEYRGLVR

-1173 LDRDRM
+1173 LDRGRM
-1179 DVLIGKN
+1179 DALIDKN

-1212 SEKEIGRVS
+1212 SEKEIGCVS
-1221 DGQKQMTNLM
+1221 DGQKQMENLM
-1231 LKSMNTGDSV
+1231 LKSMNTGDRV

-1280 KDLTAEERSLL
+1280 KDLTAEE
-1291 NETKRKQQ
+1291 
-1299 VLAGQSSLS
+1299 
-1308 SKEIAD
+1308 
-1314 MEKSVKNMEKAKLG
+1314 
-1328 LMSEGD
+1328 
-1334 RVRYQKANET
+1334 
-1344 FNTLA
+1344 
-1349 DKSGF
+1349 
-1354 DLKQKANFKEN
+1354 
-1365 AQAIARLESKKDLTA
+1365 
-1380 EERSLLDETKRKQQ
+1380 
-1394 TLASK
+1394 
-1399 ASLSPQELA
+1399 
-1408 DMEKSV
+1408 
-1414 KTMEKAKLGSMSEGD
+1414 
-1429 RVRYQKANETFNT
+1429 
-1442 LADKSGFDLKQKA
+1442 
-1455 NFKENVQTIARLE
+1455 
-1468 SKKDLT
+1468 
-1474 AEESSLL
+1474 SSLL
-1481 NETKRKQQVLAG
+1481 NEVKQKQQVLVG
-1493 QSSLSSQELAD
+1493 QSSLSSQE
-1504 MEKSVK
+1504 K
-1510 NMEKAKFGSM
+1510 
-1520 NMGDSVRYQKANETF
+1520 
-1535 NTLADKSG
+1535 
-1543 FDLKQKANFKE
+1543 
-1554 NVQTIA
+1554 
-1560 RLESKK
+1560 
-1566 DLTAEESSLLNETK
+1566 
-1580 RKQQVLASKASL
+1580 
-1592 SPQEL
+1592 

-1637 GMDAIASKRFNEA
+1637 GMDAVASKRFSEA

-1664 YDKKALENARSTVN
+1664 YDKKALENARATVN
-1678 DIKSRAKDKDASEKI
+1678 DIKSRAKGKDASEKI

-1736 VSSGDKQRFRQQVEA
+1736 VSAGDEQRFRQQVEA

-1776 VKNSLDEIKTVR
+1776 VKNSLDEIANVR
-1788 ADYVKEKKKRTND
+1788 ADYDKEKEKRTND

-1905 PMPYDEFL
+1905 SMPYDEFL

>member
-113 SDSNEATKFVSSMV
+113 SDSKEATKFVSSMV

-137 TTMGVGAVGE
+137 TTMGVGSIGE
-147 TAGRI
+147 TISR
-152 LFGSVLAVFGAV
+152 GSYGAVLWVFGLI

-173 GIIGLIAK
+173 GIIGLIVK
-181 FNIAVLIGSF
+181 FNVAVLIGSF
-191 IVKTDFAS
+191 IVKTDFVS
-199 KLGDALGLTPDVM
+199 RLGDALGLTPDVM

-234 LRKGGSNIDQSAY
+234 LRKGGSNIDQNAY

-266 GATLITEVADM
+266 GATIITEVADM
-277 TPDAYSQPVFARY
+277 TTDAFSQPVFARY

-298 LKQNFSLTQANAD
+298 LKKNFSLSEASAD
-311 NIQAGGNNGYVD
+311 NISAGGKNGYLD
-323 LGYNPYSGGS
+323 LEYNPYSGGDDS
-333 ESSISKVSSA
+333 RIGQVSSA
-343 LWNISEYNDG
+343 LWNNSEYNDG
-353 SPFPNVNLAMAYL
+353 SPFPNVNLASAYMH
-366 CGETYDGTTYLN
+366 GETYDGTTYLN
-378 YETSAQ
+378 FETSAQ

-402 TKDLTDF
+402 TKDLTNF

-414 SRDHPKSEWDAIKE
+414 SRDHPKSEWDALKE
-428 EKPIAKAKDDYV
+428 DKPIVKAKGDYV

-490 QNYYF
+490 QDYYF

-503 LSTRFDNDKGTFFL
+503 LSTRFDDDKGTFFL

-544 VGIPLLTLFVMLTAP
+544 VGTPFLTVCIMLTAP
-559 LMTIFV
+559 LMSIFV

-584 PFRAWVKGSVL
+584 PFRAWIKGSVL

-607 VLGITATIIMFTIV
+607 VLGITGTIIMFTIM
-621 PNAVVDV
+621 PKAVVDV
-628 ANTLLSAA
+628 ANTLLSAV
-636 GDAILGTNTSPDGMR
+636 GDLLSSAHASSDVMQTAT
-651 TSISAMFIKAILQLA
+651 SAMHVKGVLQLL

-738 ATGDSYVQRGLN
+738 TTGDSYVQRGLN

-782 QVLENGARMHRF
+782 KVLENGARMHRF
-794 QAQGVNGDAYHSAAE
+794 QGQGVNGDAYHSAAE

-821 ERMRKDLDSLRN
+821 ERMRKNLDSLFEGK
-833 DNKKDKDAFVNRLAE
+833 NKDELEDKLAK
-848 HNEDLVSQSDEDK
+848 HNKDLVSQSDEDK

-874 NRQDALLDEQEGI
+874 NKQDALLDEQEGI

-992 ELSGKE
+992 ELSGEE
-998 NQLLTKSKQTV
+998 NQLLAKSKQTV
-1009 SDMTQKHGLDTNSAH
+1009 SDMAQKHGLDTNSAR
-1024 QLHGFDA
+1024 QIHGFNA
-1031 TAKRALLKKLST
+1031 TAKRALLKKLNT
-1043 GDRSKFANAEETI
+1043 GDRTKFANAEETI

-1066 ADDFDRLKDNSQSL
+1066 ADEFDRLKDNSQSL

-1148 KDVSNEYRGLVR
+1148 KDASDEYRGLVR

-1173 LDRDRM
+1173 LDRGRM
-1179 DVLIGKN
+1179 DALIDKN

-1212 SEKEIGRVS
+1212 SEKEIGCVS
-1221 DGQKQMTNLM
+1221 DGQKQMENLM
-1231 LKSMNTGDSV
+1231 LKSMNTGDRV

-1280 KDLTAEERSLL
+1280 KDLTAEE
-1291 NETKRKQQ
+1291 
-1299 VLAGQSSLS
+1299 
-1308 SKEIAD
+1308 
-1314 MEKSVKNMEKAKLG
+1314 
-1328 LMSEGD
+1328 
-1334 RVRYQKANET
+1334 
-1344 FNTLA
+1344 
-1349 DKSGF
+1349 
-1354 DLKQKANFKEN
+1354 
-1365 AQAIARLESKKDLTA
+1365 
-1380 EERSLLDETKRKQQ
+1380 
-1394 TLASK
+1394 
-1399 ASLSPQELA
+1399 
-1408 DMEKSV
+1408 
-1414 KTMEKAKLGSMSEGD
+1414 
-1429 RVRYQKANETFNT
+1429 
-1442 LADKSGFDLKQKA
+1442 
-1455 NFKENVQTIARLE
+1455 
-1468 SKKDLT
+1468 
-1474 AEESSLL
+1474 SSLL
-1481 NETKRKQQVLAG
+1481 NEVKQKQQVLVG
-1493 QSSLSSQELAD
+1493 QSSLSSQE
-1504 MEKSVK
+1504 K
-1510 NMEKAKFGSM
+1510 
-1520 NMGDSVRYQKANETF
+1520 
-1535 NTLADKSG
+1535 
-1543 FDLKQKANFKE
+1543 
-1554 NVQTIA
+1554 
-1560 RLESKK
+1560 
-1566 DLTAEESSLLNETK
+1566 
-1580 RKQQVLASKASL
+1580 
-1592 SPQEL
+1592 

-1637 GMDAIASKRFNEA
+1637 GMDAVASKRFSEA

-1664 YDKKALENARSTVN
+1664 YDKKALENARATVN
-1678 DIKSRAKDKDASEKI
+1678 DIKSRAKGKDASEKI

-1736 VSSGDKQRFRQQVEA
+1736 VSAGDEQRFRQQVEA

-1776 VKNSLDEIKTVR
+1776 VKNSLDEIDNVR
-1788 ADYVKEKKKRTND
+1788 ADYVKEKEKRTND

-1905 PMPYDEFL
+1905 SMPYDEFL

>member
-1 MAGKIPLK
+1 MAGKNPLK

-113 SDSNEATKFVSSMV
+113 SDSKEATKFVSSMV

-137 TTMGVGAVGE
+137 TTMGVGSIGE
-147 TAGRI
+147 TISRGSY
-152 LFGSVLAVFGAV
+152 GSVLWVFGLI

-173 GIIGLIAK
+173 GIIGLIVK
-181 FNIAVLIGSF
+181 FNVAVLIGSF
-191 IVKTDFAS
+191 IVKTDFVS
-199 KLGDALGLTPDVM
+199 RLGDALGLTPDVM

-234 LRKGGSNIDQSAY
+234 LRKGGSNIDQNAY

-266 GATLITEVADM
+266 GATIITEVADM
-277 TPDAYSQPVFARY
+277 TTDAFSQPVFARY

-298 LKQNFSLTQANAD
+298 LKKNFSLSEASAD
-311 NIQAGGNNGYVD
+311 NISAGGKNGYLD
-323 LGYNPYSGGS
+323 LEYNPYSGGDDS
-333 ESSISKVSSA
+333 RIGQVSSA
-343 LWNISEYNDG
+343 LWNNSEYNDG
-353 SPFPNVNLAMAYL
+353 SPFPNVNLASAYMH
-366 CGETYDGTTYLN
+366 GETYDGTTYLN
-378 YETSAQ
+378 FETSAQ

-402 TKDLTDF
+402 TKDLTNF

-414 SRDHPKSEWDAIKE
+414 SRDHPKSEWDALKE
-428 EKPIAKAKDDYV
+428 DKPIVKAKGDYV

-490 QNYYF
+490 QDYYF

-503 LSTRFDNDKGTFFL
+503 LSTRFDDDKGTFFL

-544 VGIPLLTLFVMLTAP
+544 VGTPFLTVCIMLTAP
-559 LMTIFV
+559 LMSIFV

-584 PFRAWVKGSVL
+584 PFRAWIKGSVL

-607 VLGITATIIMFTIV
+607 VLGITGTIIMFTIM
-621 PNAVVDV
+621 PKAVVDV
-628 ANTLLSAA
+628 ANTLLSAV
-636 GDAILGTNTSPDGMR
+636 GDLLSSAHASSDVMQTAT
-651 TSISAMFIKAILQLA
+651 SAMHVKGVLQLL

-738 ATGDSYVQRGLN
+738 TTGDSYVQRGLN

-782 QVLENGARMHRF
+782 KVLENGARMHRF
-794 QAQGVNGDAYHSAAE
+794 QAQGVTGDAYHSAAE

-821 ERMRKDLDSLRN
+821 ERMRKNLDSLFEGK
-833 DNKKDKDAFVNRLAE
+833 NKDELEDKLAK
-848 HNEDLVSQSDEDK
+848 HNKDLVSQSDEDK

-874 NRQDALLDEQEGI
+874 NKQDALLDEQEGI

-906 QENESPDELENDLE
+906 QENESPDELETDLE

-927 DAQIDEA
+927 DAQSDEA

-992 ELSGKE
+992 ELSGEE
-998 NQLLTKSKQTV
+998 NQLLAKSKQTV
-1009 SDMTQKHGLDTNSAH
+1009 SDMAQKHGLDTNSAR
-1024 QLHGFDA
+1024 QIHGFNA
-1031 TAKRALLKKLST
+1031 TAKRALLKKLNT
-1043 GDRSKFANAEETI
+1043 GDRTKFANAEETI

-1066 ADDFDRLKDNSQSL
+1066 ADEFDRLKDNSQSL

-1148 KDVSNEYRGLVR
+1148 KDASDEYRGLVR

-1173 LDRDRM
+1173 LDRGRM
-1179 DVLIGKN
+1179 DALIDKN

-1212 SEKEIGRVS
+1212 SEKEIGCVS
-1221 DGQKQMTNLM
+1221 DGQKQMENLM
-1231 LKSMNTGDSV
+1231 LKSMNTGDRV

-1280 KDLTAEERSLL
+1280 KDLTAEE
-1291 NETKRKQQ
+1291 
-1299 VLAGQSSLS
+1299 
-1308 SKEIAD
+1308 
-1314 MEKSVKNMEKAKLG
+1314 
-1328 LMSEGD
+1328 
-1334 RVRYQKANET
+1334 
-1344 FNTLA
+1344 
-1349 DKSGF
+1349 
-1354 DLKQKANFKEN
+1354 
-1365 AQAIARLESKKDLTA
+1365 
-1380 EERSLLDETKRKQQ
+1380 
-1394 TLASK
+1394 
-1399 ASLSPQELA
+1399 
-1408 DMEKSV
+1408 
-1414 KTMEKAKLGSMSEGD
+1414 
-1429 RVRYQKANETFNT
+1429 
-1442 LADKSGFDLKQKA
+1442 
-1455 NFKENVQTIARLE
+1455 
-1468 SKKDLT
+1468 
-1474 AEESSLL
+1474 SSLL
-1481 NETKRKQQVLAG
+1481 NEVKQKQQVLVG
-1493 QSSLSSQELAD
+1493 QSSLSSQE
-1504 MEKSVK
+1504 K
-1510 NMEKAKFGSM
+1510 
-1520 NMGDSVRYQKANETF
+1520 
-1535 NTLADKSG
+1535 
-1543 FDLKQKANFKE
+1543 
-1554 NVQTIA
+1554 
-1560 RLESKK
+1560 
-1566 DLTAEESSLLNETK
+1566 
-1580 RKQQVLASKASL
+1580 
-1592 SPQEL
+1592 

-1637 GMDAIASKRFNEA
+1637 GMDAVASKRFSEA

-1664 YDKKALENARSTVN
+1664 YDKKALENARATVN
-1678 DIKSRAKDKDASEKI
+1678 DIKSRAKGKDASEKI

-1736 VSSGDKQRFRQQVEA
+1736 VSAGDEQRFRQQVEA

-1776 VKNSLDEIKTVR
+1776 VKNSLDEIDNVR
-1788 ADYVKEKKKRTND
+1788 ADYVKEKEKRTND

-1905 PMPYDEFL
+1905 SMPYDEFL

>member
-22 IAVGLAIALVGF
+22 IAVGLAIALVSF

-45 IEQQVGDSTDQTDVS
+45 IEQEVGATTDQTDVS

-137 TTMGVGAVGE
+137 TTMGVGSIAE
-147 TAGRI
+147 TVSR
-152 LFGSVLAVFGAV
+152 GSYGAV
-164 NDIVMSLFT
+164 LWAFGLVNDVVMSLYT

-181 FNIAVLIGSF
+181 FNVAVLIGSF

-234 LRKGGSNIDQSAY
+234 LRKGGSNIDQNAY

-266 GATLITEVADM
+266 GATIITEVADM
-277 TPDAYSQPVFARY
+277 TTDAFSQPVFARY

-298 LKQNFSLTQANAD
+298 LKKNFSLSKAKAD
-311 NIQAGGNNGYVD
+311 NISAGGKNGYLD
-323 LGYNPYSGGS
+323 LEYNPYSGGDDS
-333 ESSISKVSSA
+333 RIGQISSA
-343 LWNISEYNDG
+343 LWNNSEYNDG
-353 SPFPNVNLAMAYL
+353 SPFPNVNLASAYMHS
-366 CGETYDGTTYLN
+366 ETYDGTTYLN

-402 TKDLTDF
+402 TKDLTNF

-414 SRDHPKSEWDAIKE
+414 SRDHPKSEWDALKE
-428 EKPIAKAKDDYV
+428 EKPISKAKDDYV

-490 QNYYF
+490 QDYYF

-503 LSTRFDNDKGTFFL
+503 LSTRFDDDKGTFFL

-531 FDSQRTKYYSISM
+531 FDSQRTKYYSVSM
-544 VGIPLLTLFVMLTAP
+544 VGTPFLTVCIMLTAP
-559 LMTIFV
+559 LMSIFV

-607 VLGITATIIMFTIV
+607 VLGITATIIMFTIM
-621 PNAVVDV
+621 PKAVVDV
-628 ANTLLSAA
+628 ANTLLSAV
-636 GDAILGTNTSPDGMR
+636 GDLLSSAHASSDVMQTAT
-651 TSISAMFIKAILQLA
+651 SAMHVKGVLQLL

-685 EKFNEI
+685 ERFNEI

-821 ERMRKDLDSLRN
+821 ERMRKNLDSLFEGK
-833 DNKKDKDAFVNRLAE
+833 NKDELEDKLAK
-848 HNEDLVSQSDEDK
+848 HNKDLVSQSDEDK

-874 NRQDALLDEQEGI
+874 NKQDALLDEQEGI

-906 QENESPDELENDLE
+906 QETESPDELENDLE

-934 LEDEGDYGAVLPQ
+934 LEDEGDYGTVLPQ
-947 NELTDESVANKKK
+947 NELTDESVANKKR

-992 ELSGKE
+992 ELSGEE

-1009 SDMTQKHGLDTNSAH
+1009 SDMAQKHGLDTNSAR
-1024 QLHGFDA
+1024 QIHGFNA

-1066 ADDFDRLKDNSQSL
+1066 ADEFDRLKGNSQSL
-1080 NSMAETRIKKD
+1080 NAMVGTRIKKD
-1091 GDKAEFAESLNN
+1091 EDKAEFAESLNS
-1103 ASAIMAK
+1103 ASAIMAN

-1119 RLNADKRTI
+1119 KLNADKRTI
-1128 DELSRKEANGTIT
+1128 DELSQKEANGTIT

-1148 KDVSNEYRGLVR
+1148 KDASDEYRGLVR

-1173 LDRDRM
+1173 LDRGRM
-1179 DVLIGKN
+1179 DALIGKN

-1197 NARNGFTKLASGSGL
+1197 NSRNEFTKLASGSGL
-1212 SEKEIGRVS
+1212 SEKEIGSVS
-1221 DGQKQMTNLM
+1221 DGQKQMENLM
-1231 LKSMNTGDSV
+1231 LKSMNAGNRV

-1280 KDLTAEERSLL
+1280 KDLTAEE
-1291 NETKRKQQ
+1291 
-1299 VLAGQSSLS
+1299 
-1308 SKEIAD
+1308 
-1314 MEKSVKNMEKAKLG
+1314 
-1328 LMSEGD
+1328 
-1334 RVRYQKANET
+1334 
-1344 FNTLA
+1344 
-1349 DKSGF
+1349 
-1354 DLKQKANFKEN
+1354 
-1365 AQAIARLESKKDLTA
+1365 
-1380 EERSLLDETKRKQQ
+1380 
-1394 TLASK
+1394 
-1399 ASLSPQELA
+1399 
-1408 DMEKSV
+1408 
-1414 KTMEKAKLGSMSEGD
+1414 
-1429 RVRYQKANETFNT
+1429 
-1442 LADKSGFDLKQKA
+1442 
-1455 NFKENVQTIARLE
+1455 
-1468 SKKDLT
+1468 
-1474 AEESSLL
+1474 SSLL
-1481 NETKRKQQVLAG
+1481 NEVKQKQQVLAG
-1493 QSSLSSQELAD
+1493 QSSLSSQEIAD

-1510 NMEKAKFGSM
+1510 S
-1520 NMGDSVRYQKANETF
+1520 
-1535 NTLADKSG
+1535 
-1543 FDLKQKANFKE
+1543 
-1554 NVQTIA
+1554 
-1560 RLESKK
+1560 
-1566 DLTAEESSLLNETK
+1566 
-1580 RKQQVLASKASL
+1580 
-1592 SPQEL
+1592 
-1597 ADMEK
+1597 
-1602 SVKNMEKAKLGS
+1602 MEKAKLGS

-1637 GMDAIASKRFNEA
+1637 GMDAVASKRFSEA

-1664 YDKKALENARSTVN
+1664 YDKKALENARATVN

-1736 VSSGDKQRFRQQVEA
+1736 VSAGDEQRFRQQVEA
-1751 ERKAIAEAKSK
+1751 ERKSIAEAKSK

-1776 VKNSLDEIKTVR
+1776 IKNSLDEIANVR
-1788 ADYVKEKKKRTND
+1788 DDYDEEKKKRENN

-1855 FDAKKD
+1855 FDAEKD

-1867 FKDLKDNVDALV
+1867 FEELKNNVDALV

-1905 PMPYDEFL
+1905 SMPYDEFL

>member
-147 TAGRI
+147 TSER
-152 LFGSVLAVFGAV
+152 VVFGFVLWAFGLV
-164 NDIVMSLFT
+164 NDVVTSLFT
-173 GIIGLIAK
+173 GMIGLIAK

-191 IVKTDFAS
+191 IVKTDFVS
-199 KLGDALGLTPDVM
+199 QLGDALGLTPDVM

-234 LRKGGSNIDQSAY
+234 LRKGGSNIDQNAY

-266 GATLITEVADM
+266 GATIITEVADM
-277 TPDAYSQPVFARY
+277 TPGAYSQPVFARY

-298 LKQNFSLTQANAD
+298 LKKNFSLSKAKAD

-323 LGYNPYSGGS
+323 LEYNPYSGGS
-333 ESSISKVSSA
+333 DSPIGQVSSA
-343 LWNISEYNDG
+343 LWNISEYNDS
-353 SPFPNVNLAMAYL
+353 SPFPNVNLAKAYL
-366 CGETYDGTTYLN
+366 NCETYDGTSYLN

-402 TKDLTDF
+402 TKDLTNF

-414 SRDHPKSEWDAIKE
+414 SRDHPKSEWDALKE

-503 LSTRFDNDKGTFFL
+503 LSTRFDDDKGTFFL

-531 FDSQRTKYYSISM
+531 FDSQRTKYYSVSM
-544 VGIPLLTLFVMLTAP
+544 VGTPLFTIPIMLTAP
-559 LMTIFV
+559 LMSIFV

-584 PFRAWVKGSVL
+584 PFRAWIKGSVL

-636 GDAILGTNTSPDGMR
+636 GGVISGALTPSDSAQTPT
-651 TSISAMFIKAILQLA
+651 SAMNVKGVLQLF

-685 EKFNEI
+685 ERFNEI

-767 DKLRAGSDAINSIDR
+767 DKLRAGSNAINSIDR
-782 QVLENGARMHRF
+782 KVLENGARMHRF
-794 QAQGVNGDAYHSAAE
+794 QTQGVTGDAYHSATE

-821 ERMRKDLDSLRN
+821 ERMRKDLDSLFEGK
-833 DNKKDKDAFVNRLAE
+833 NKDELEDKLAK
-848 HNEDLVSQSDEDK
+848 HNKDLVSQSDEDK

-874 NRQDALLDEQEGI
+874 NKQDALLDEQEGI

-1009 SDMTQKHGLDTNSAH
+1009 SDMTQKHGLDTNSAR

-1066 ADDFDRLKDNSQSL
+1066 ADEFDRLKDNSQSL
-1080 NSMAETRIKKD
+1080 NAMVGTRIKKD

-1110 SKLSSEEID
+1110 SKLSSEEIGK
-1119 RLNADKRTI
+1119 LNADKRTI
-1128 DELSRKEANGTIT
+1128 DELSQKEANGTIT

-1148 KDVSNEYRGLVR
+1148 KDASDEYRGLVR

-1173 LDRDRM
+1173 LDRGRM
-1179 DVLIGKN
+1179 DALIDKN

-1212 SEKEIGRVS
+1212 SEKEIGCVS
-1221 DGQKQMTNLM
+1221 DGQKQMENLM
-1231 LKSMNTGDSV
+1231 LKSMNTGDRV

-1280 KDLTAEERSLL
+1280 KDLTAEE
-1291 NETKRKQQ
+1291 
-1299 VLAGQSSLS
+1299 
-1308 SKEIAD
+1308 
-1314 MEKSVKNMEKAKLG
+1314 
-1328 LMSEGD
+1328 
-1334 RVRYQKANET
+1334 
-1344 FNTLA
+1344 
-1349 DKSGF
+1349 
-1354 DLKQKANFKEN
+1354 
-1365 AQAIARLESKKDLTA
+1365 
-1380 EERSLLDETKRKQQ
+1380 
-1394 TLASK
+1394 
-1399 ASLSPQELA
+1399 
-1408 DMEKSV
+1408 
-1414 KTMEKAKLGSMSEGD
+1414 
-1429 RVRYQKANETFNT
+1429 
-1442 LADKSGFDLKQKA
+1442 
-1455 NFKENVQTIARLE
+1455 
-1468 SKKDLT
+1468 
-1474 AEESSLL
+1474 SSLL
-1481 NETKRKQQVLAG
+1481 NEVKQKQQVLVG
-1493 QSSLSSQELAD
+1493 QSSLSSQE
-1504 MEKSVK
+1504 K
-1510 NMEKAKFGSM
+1510 
-1520 NMGDSVRYQKANETF
+1520 
-1535 NTLADKSG
+1535 
-1543 FDLKQKANFKE
+1543 
-1554 NVQTIA
+1554 
-1560 RLESKK
+1560 
-1566 DLTAEESSLLNETK
+1566 
-1580 RKQQVLASKASL
+1580 
-1592 SPQEL
+1592 

-1637 GMDAIASKRFNEA
+1637 GMDAVASKRFSEA

-1656 LQNKTLNS
+1656 LQSKTLNS
-1664 YDKKALENARSTVN
+1664 YDKKALENARATVN
-1678 DIKSRAKDKDASEKI
+1678 DIKSRAKGKDASEKI

-1736 VSSGDKQRFRQQVEA
+1736 VSAGDEQRFRQQVEA

-1776 VKNSLDEIKTVR
+1776 IKNSLDEIANVR
-1788 ADYVKEKKKRTND
+1788 ADYDKEKKKRENN

-1867 FKDLKDNVDALV
+1867 FEELKNNVDALV

-1905 PMPYDEFL
+1905 SMPYDEFL

>member
-22 IAVGLAIALVGF
+22 IAVGLAIALVSF

-45 IEQQVGDSTDQTDVS
+45 IEQEVGATTDQTDVS

-137 TTMGVGAVGE
+137 TTMGVGSIAE
-147 TAGRI
+147 TVSR
-152 LFGSVLAVFGAV
+152 GSYGAV
-164 NDIVMSLFT
+164 LWAFGLVNDVVMSLYT

-181 FNIAVLIGSF
+181 FNVAVLIGSF

-234 LRKGGSNIDQSAY
+234 LRKGGSNIDQNAY

-266 GATLITEVADM
+266 GATIITEVADM
-277 TPDAYSQPVFARY
+277 TTDAFSQPVFARY

-298 LKQNFSLTQANAD
+298 LKKNFSLSKAKAD
-311 NIQAGGNNGYVD
+311 NISAGGKNGYLD
-323 LGYNPYSGGS
+323 LEYNPYSGGDDS
-333 ESSISKVSSA
+333 RIGQISSA
-343 LWNISEYNDG
+343 LWNNSEYNDG
-353 SPFPNVNLAMAYL
+353 SPFPNVNLASAYMHS
-366 CGETYDGTTYLN
+366 ETYDGTTYLN

-402 TKDLTDF
+402 TKDLTNF

-414 SRDHPKSEWDAIKE
+414 SRDHPKSEWDALKE
-428 EKPIAKAKDDYV
+428 EKPISKAKDDYV

-490 QNYYF
+490 QDYYF

-503 LSTRFDNDKGTFFL
+503 LSTRFDDDKGTFFL

-531 FDSQRTKYYSISM
+531 FDSQRTKYYSVSM
-544 VGIPLLTLFVMLTAP
+544 VGTPFLTVCIMLTAP
-559 LMTIFV
+559 LMSIFV

-607 VLGITATIIMFTIV
+607 VLGITATIIMFTIM
-621 PNAVVDV
+621 PKAVVDV
-628 ANTLLSAA
+628 ANTLLSAV
-636 GDAILGTNTSPDGMR
+636 GDLLSSAHASSDVMQTAT
-651 TSISAMFIKAILQLA
+651 SAMHVKGVLQLL

-685 EKFNEI
+685 ERFNEI

-821 ERMRKDLDSLRN
+821 ERMRKNLDSLFEGK
-833 DNKKDKDAFVNRLAE
+833 NKDELEDKLAE
-848 HNEDLVSQSDEDK
+848 HNKDLVTQSDEDK

-874 NRQDALLDEQEGI
+874 NKQDALLDEQEGI

-992 ELSGKE
+992 ELSGEE
-998 NQLLTKSKQTV
+998 NQLLAKSKQTV
-1009 SDMTQKHGLDTNSAH
+1009 SDMAQKHGLDTNSAR
-1024 QLHGFDA
+1024 QIHGFNA

-1066 ADDFDRLKDNSQSL
+1066 ADEFDRLKDNSQSL

-1091 GDKAEFAESLNN
+1091 EDKAEFAESLNS
-1103 ASAIMAK
+1103 ASAIMAN

-1119 RLNADKRTI
+1119 KLNADKRTI
-1128 DELSRKEANGTIT
+1128 DELSQKEANGTIT

-1148 KDVSNEYRGLVR
+1148 KDASDEYRGLVR

-1173 LDRDRM
+1173 LDRGRM
-1179 DVLIGKN
+1179 DALIGKN

-1197 NARNGFTKLASGSGL
+1197 NSRNEFTKLASGSGL
-1212 SEKEIGRVS
+1212 SEKEIGSVS
-1221 DGQKQMTNLM
+1221 DGQKQMENLM
-1231 LKSMNTGDSV
+1231 LKNMNAGNRV

-1280 KDLTAEERSLL
+1280 KDLTAEE
-1291 NETKRKQQ
+1291 
-1299 VLAGQSSLS
+1299 
-1308 SKEIAD
+1308 
-1314 MEKSVKNMEKAKLG
+1314 
-1328 LMSEGD
+1328 
-1334 RVRYQKANET
+1334 
-1344 FNTLA
+1344 
-1349 DKSGF
+1349 
-1354 DLKQKANFKEN
+1354 
-1365 AQAIARLESKKDLTA
+1365 
-1380 EERSLLDETKRKQQ
+1380 
-1394 TLASK
+1394 
-1399 ASLSPQELA
+1399 
-1408 DMEKSV
+1408 
-1414 KTMEKAKLGSMSEGD
+1414 
-1429 RVRYQKANETFNT
+1429 
-1442 LADKSGFDLKQKA
+1442 
-1455 NFKENVQTIARLE
+1455 
-1468 SKKDLT
+1468 
-1474 AEESSLL
+1474 SSLL
-1481 NETKRKQQVLAG
+1481 NEVKQKQQVLAG
-1493 QSSLSSQELAD
+1493 QSSLSSQEIAD

-1510 NMEKAKFGSM
+1510 S
-1520 NMGDSVRYQKANETF
+1520 
-1535 NTLADKSG
+1535 
-1543 FDLKQKANFKE
+1543 
-1554 NVQTIA
+1554 
-1560 RLESKK
+1560 
-1566 DLTAEESSLLNETK
+1566 
-1580 RKQQVLASKASL
+1580 
-1592 SPQEL
+1592 
-1597 ADMEK
+1597 
-1602 SVKNMEKAKLGS
+1602 MEKAKLGS

-1637 GMDAIASKRFNEA
+1637 GMDAVASKRFSEA

-1664 YDKKALENARSTVN
+1664 YDKKALENARATVN

-1736 VSSGDKQRFRQQVEA
+1736 VSAGDEQRFRQQVEA
-1751 ERKAIAEAKSK
+1751 ERKSIAEAKSK

-1776 VKNSLDEIKTVR
+1776 VKNSLDEIKNVR
-1788 ADYVKEKKKRTND
+1788 ADYVEEKKKRENN

-1855 FDAKKD
+1855 FDAEKD

-1867 FKDLKDNVDALV
+1867 FEELKNNVDALV

-1905 PMPYDEFL
+1905 SMPYDEFL

>member
-45 IEQQVGDSTDQTDVS
+45 IEQEVGATTDQTDVS

-137 TTMGVGAVGE
+137 TTMGVGSIAE
-147 TAGRI
+147 TVSR
-152 LFGSVLAVFGAV
+152 GSYGAV
-164 NDIVMSLFT
+164 LWAFGLVNDVVMSLFT

-181 FNIAVLIGSF
+181 FNVAVLIGSF
-191 IVKTDFAS
+191 IVKTDFVS
-199 KLGDALGLTPDVM
+199 QLGDALGLTPDVM

-234 LRKGGSNIDQSAY
+234 LRKGGSNIDQNAY

-266 GATLITEVADM
+266 GATIITEVADM
-277 TPDAYSQPVFARY
+277 TTDAFSQPVFARY

-298 LKQNFSLTQANAD
+298 LKKNFSLSKAKAD
-311 NIQAGGNNGYVD
+311 NISAGGKNGYLD
-323 LGYNPYSGGS
+323 LEYNPYSGGDDS
-333 ESSISKVSSA
+333 RIGQISSA
-343 LWNISEYNDG
+343 LWNNSEYNDG
-353 SPFPNVNLAMAYL
+353 SPFPNVNLASAYMHS
-366 CGETYDGTTYLN
+366 ETYDGTTYLN

-402 TKDLTDF
+402 TKDLTNF

-414 SRDHPKSEWDAIKE
+414 SRDHPKSEWDALKE
-428 EKPIAKAKDDYV
+428 EKPISKAKDDYV

-490 QNYYF
+490 QDYYF

-503 LSTRFDNDKGTFFL
+503 LSTRFDDDKGTFFL

-531 FDSQRTKYYSISM
+531 FDSQRTKYYSVSM
-544 VGIPLLTLFVMLTAP
+544 VGTPFLTVCIMLTAP
-559 LMTIFV
+559 LMSIFV

-607 VLGITATIIMFTIV
+607 VLGITGTIIMFTIM
-621 PNAVVDV
+621 PKAVVDV
-628 ANTLLSAA
+628 ANTLLSAV
-636 GDAILGTNTSPDGMR
+636 GDLLSSAHASSDVMQTAT
-651 TSISAMFIKAILQLA
+651 SAMHVKGVLQLL

-685 EKFNEI
+685 ERFNEI

-821 ERMRKDLDSLRN
+821 ERMRKNLDSLFEGK
-833 DNKKDKDAFVNRLAE
+833 NKDELEDKLAK
-848 HNEDLVSQSDEDK
+848 HNKDLVSQSDEDK

-874 NRQDALLDEQEGI
+874 NKQNALLDEQEGI

-992 ELSGKE
+992 ELSGEE

-1009 SDMTQKHGLDTNSAH
+1009 SDMVQKHGLDTNSAR
-1024 QLHGFDA
+1024 QIHGFNA

-1066 ADDFDRLKDNSQSL
+1066 ADEFDRLKDNSQSL
-1080 NSMAETRIKKD
+1080 NAMVGTRIKKD
-1091 GDKAEFAESLNN
+1091 EDKAEFAESLNGS
-1103 ASAIMAK
+1103 SAIMAN

-1119 RLNADKRTI
+1119 KLNADKRTI
-1128 DELSRKEANGTIT
+1128 DELSQKEANGTIT

-1148 KDVSNEYRGLVR
+1148 KDTYDEYRGLVR
-1160 KSGLSNGEIESYN
+1160 KSGLSNGEIEAYN
-1173 LDRDRM
+1173 LDRGRM
-1179 DVLIGKN
+1179 DALIGKN

-1197 NARNGFTKLASGSGL
+1197 NARNEFTKLASGSGL
-1212 SEKEIGRVS
+1212 SEKEIGSVS
-1221 DGQKQMTNLM
+1221 DGQKQMENLM
-1231 LKSMNTGDSV
+1231 LKNMNAGNRV

-1280 KDLTAEERSLL
+1280 KDLTAEE
-1291 NETKRKQQ
+1291 
-1299 VLAGQSSLS
+1299 
-1308 SKEIAD
+1308 
-1314 MEKSVKNMEKAKLG
+1314 
-1328 LMSEGD
+1328 
-1334 RVRYQKANET
+1334 
-1344 FNTLA
+1344 
-1349 DKSGF
+1349 
-1354 DLKQKANFKEN
+1354 
-1365 AQAIARLESKKDLTA
+1365 
-1380 EERSLLDETKRKQQ
+1380 
-1394 TLASK
+1394 
-1399 ASLSPQELA
+1399 
-1408 DMEKSV
+1408 
-1414 KTMEKAKLGSMSEGD
+1414 
-1429 RVRYQKANETFNT
+1429 
-1442 LADKSGFDLKQKA
+1442 
-1455 NFKENVQTIARLE
+1455 
-1468 SKKDLT
+1468 
-1474 AEESSLL
+1474 SSLL
-1481 NETKRKQQVLAG
+1481 NEVKQKQQVLAG
-1493 QSSLSSQELAD
+1493 QSSLSSQEIAD

-1510 NMEKAKFGSM
+1510 S
-1520 NMGDSVRYQKANETF
+1520 
-1535 NTLADKSG
+1535 
-1543 FDLKQKANFKE
+1543 
-1554 NVQTIA
+1554 
-1560 RLESKK
+1560 
-1566 DLTAEESSLLNETK
+1566 
-1580 RKQQVLASKASL
+1580 
-1592 SPQEL
+1592 
-1597 ADMEK
+1597 
-1602 SVKNMEKAKLGS
+1602 MEKAKLGS

-1637 GMDAIASKRFNEA
+1637 GMDAVASKRFSEA

-1656 LQNKTLNS
+1656 LQSKTLNS
-1664 YDKKALENARSTVN
+1664 YDKKALENARATVN
-1678 DIKSRAKDKDASEKI
+1678 DIKSRAKGKDASEKI

-1736 VSSGDKQRFRQQVEA
+1736 VSAGDEQRFRQQVEA
-1751 ERKAIAEAKSK
+1751 ERKSIAEAKSK

-1776 VKNSLDEIKTVR
+1776 VKNSLDEIKNVR
-1788 ADYVKEKKKRTND
+1788 DDYVEEKKKRENN

-1855 FDAKKD
+1855 FDAEKD

-1867 FKDLKDNVDALV
+1867 FEELKNNVDALV

-1905 PMPYDEFL
+1905 SMPYDEFL

>member
-113 SDSNEATKFVSSMV
+113 SDSKEATKFVSSMV

-137 TTMGVGAVGE
+137 TTMGVGSIGE
-147 TAGRI
+147 TISRGSY
-152 LFGSVLAVFGAV
+152 GSVLWVFGLI

-181 FNIAVLIGSF
+181 FNVAVLIGSF
-191 IVKTDFAS
+191 IVKTDFVS
-199 KLGDALGLTPDVM
+199 QLGDALGLTPDVM

-266 GATLITEVADM
+266 GATIITEVADM
-277 TPDAYSQPVFARY
+277 TTDAFSQPVFARY

-298 LKQNFSLTQANAD
+298 LKKNFSLSEASAD
-311 NIQAGGNNGYVD
+311 NISAGGKNGYLD
-323 LGYNPYSGGS
+323 LEYNPYSGGDDS
-333 ESSISKVSSA
+333 RIGQVSSA
-343 LWNISEYNDG
+343 LWNNSEYNDG
-353 SPFPNVNLAMAYL
+353 SPFPNVNLASAYMH
-366 CGETYDGTTYLN
+366 GETYDGTTYLN
-378 YETSAQ
+378 FETSAQ

-414 SRDHPKSEWDAIKE
+414 SRDHPKSEWDALKE
-428 EKPIAKAKDDYV
+428 DKPIVKAKGDYV

-490 QNYYF
+490 QDYYF

-503 LSTRFDNDKGTFFL
+503 LSTRFDDDKGTFFL

-544 VGIPLLTLFVMLTAP
+544 VGTPFLTVCIMLTAP
-559 LMTIFV
+559 LMSIFV

-584 PFRAWVKGSVL
+584 PFRAWIKGSVL

-607 VLGITATIIMFTIV
+607 VLGITGTIIMFTIM
-621 PNAVVDV
+621 PKAVVDV
-628 ANTLLSAA
+628 ANTLLSAV
-636 GDAILGTNTSPDGMR
+636 GDLLSSAHASSDVMQTAT
-651 TSISAMFIKAILQLA
+651 SAMHVKGVLQLL

-782 QVLENGARMHRF
+782 KVLENGARMHRF
-794 QAQGVNGDAYHSAAE
+794 QTQGVTGDAYHSAAE

-821 ERMRKDLDSLRN
+821 ERMRKNLDSLFEGK
-833 DNKKDKDAFVNRLAE
+833 NKDELEDKLAK
-848 HNEDLVSQSDEDK
+848 HNKDLVSQSDEDK
-861 AITKGLDDAEDGL
+861 AITRGLDDAEDGL
-874 NRQDALLDEQEGI
+874 NKQDALLDEQEGI

-906 QENESPDELENDLE
+906 QENESPDELETDLE

-927 DAQIDEA
+927 DAQSDEA

-947 NELTDESVANKKK
+947 NELTDESVANKNK

-992 ELSGKE
+992 ELSGEE
-998 NQLLTKSKQTV
+998 NQLLAKSKQTV
-1009 SDMTQKHGLDTNSAH
+1009 SDMAQKHGLDTNSAR
-1024 QLHGFDA
+1024 QIHGFNA
-1031 TAKRALLKKLST
+1031 TAKRALLKKLNT
-1043 GDRSKFANAEETI
+1043 GDRTKFANAEETI

-1066 ADDFDRLKDNSQSL
+1066 ADEFDRLKDNSQSL

-1148 KDVSNEYRGLVR
+1148 KDASDEYRGLVR

-1173 LDRDRM
+1173 LDRGRM
-1179 DVLIGKN
+1179 DALIDKN

-1212 SEKEIGRVS
+1212 SEKEIGCVS
-1221 DGQKQMTNLM
+1221 DGQKQMENLM
-1231 LKSMNTGDSV
+1231 LKSMNTGDRV

-1280 KDLTAEERSLL
+1280 KDLTAEE
-1291 NETKRKQQ
+1291 
-1299 VLAGQSSLS
+1299 
-1308 SKEIAD
+1308 
-1314 MEKSVKNMEKAKLG
+1314 
-1328 LMSEGD
+1328 
-1334 RVRYQKANET
+1334 
-1344 FNTLA
+1344 
-1349 DKSGF
+1349 
-1354 DLKQKANFKEN
+1354 
-1365 AQAIARLESKKDLTA
+1365 
-1380 EERSLLDETKRKQQ
+1380 
-1394 TLASK
+1394 
-1399 ASLSPQELA
+1399 
-1408 DMEKSV
+1408 
-1414 KTMEKAKLGSMSEGD
+1414 
-1429 RVRYQKANETFNT
+1429 
-1442 LADKSGFDLKQKA
+1442 
-1455 NFKENVQTIARLE
+1455 
-1468 SKKDLT
+1468 
-1474 AEESSLL
+1474 SSLL
-1481 NETKRKQQVLAG
+1481 NEVKQKQQVLVG
-1493 QSSLSSQELAD
+1493 QSSLSSQE
-1504 MEKSVK
+1504 K
-1510 NMEKAKFGSM
+1510 
-1520 NMGDSVRYQKANETF
+1520 
-1535 NTLADKSG
+1535 
-1543 FDLKQKANFKE
+1543 
-1554 NVQTIA
+1554 
-1560 RLESKK
+1560 
-1566 DLTAEESSLLNETK
+1566 
-1580 RKQQVLASKASL
+1580 
-1592 SPQEL
+1592 

-1637 GMDAIASKRFNEA
+1637 GMDAVASKRFSEA

-1656 LQNKTLNS
+1656 LQSKTLNS
-1664 YDKKALENARSTVN
+1664 YDKKALENARATVN
-1678 DIKSRAKDKDASEKI
+1678 DIKSRAKGKDASEKI

-1736 VSSGDKQRFRQQVEA
+1736 VSAGDEQRFRQQVEA

-1776 VKNSLDEIKTVR
+1776 IKNSLDEIANVR
-1788 ADYVKEKKKRTND
+1788 ADYDKEKKKRENN

-1867 FKDLKDNVDALV
+1867 FEELKNNVDALV

-1905 PMPYDEFL
+1905 SMPYDEFL

>member
-45 IEQQVGDSTDQTDVS
+45 IEQEVGATTDQTDVS

-137 TTMGVGAVGE
+137 TTMGVGSIAE
-147 TAGRI
+147 TVSR
-152 LFGSVLAVFGAV
+152 GSYGAV
-164 NDIVMSLFT
+164 LWAFGLVNDVVMSLFT

-181 FNIAVLIGSF
+181 FNVAVLIGSF
-191 IVKTDFAS
+191 IVKTDFVS
-199 KLGDALGLTPDVM
+199 QLGDALGLTPDVM

-234 LRKGGSNIDQSAY
+234 LRKGGSNIDQNAY

-266 GATLITEVADM
+266 GATIITEVADM
-277 TPDAYSQPVFARY
+277 TTDAFSQPVFARY

-298 LKQNFSLTQANAD
+298 LKKNFSLSKAKAD
-311 NIQAGGNNGYVD
+311 NISAGGKNGYLD
-323 LGYNPYSGGS
+323 LEYNPYSGGDDS
-333 ESSISKVSSA
+333 RIGQISSA
-343 LWNISEYNDG
+343 LWNNSEYNDG
-353 SPFPNVNLAMAYL
+353 SPFPNVNLASAYMHS
-366 CGETYDGTTYLN
+366 ETYDGTTYLN

-402 TKDLTDF
+402 TKDLTNF

-414 SRDHPKSEWDAIKE
+414 SRDHPKSEWDALKE
-428 EKPIAKAKDDYV
+428 EKPISKAKDDYV

-490 QNYYF
+490 QDYYF

-503 LSTRFDNDKGTFFL
+503 LSTRFDDDKGTFFL

-531 FDSQRTKYYSISM
+531 FDSQRTKYYSVSM
-544 VGIPLLTLFVMLTAP
+544 VGTPFLTVCIMLTAP
-559 LMTIFV
+559 LMSIFV

-607 VLGITATIIMFTIV
+607 VLGITATIIMFTIM
-621 PNAVVDV
+621 PKAVVDV
-628 ANTLLSAA
+628 ANTLLSAV
-636 GDAILGTNTSPDGMR
+636 GDLLSSAHASSDVMQTAT
-651 TSISAMFIKAILQLA
+651 SAMHVKGVLQLL

-685 EKFNEI
+685 ERFNEI

-821 ERMRKDLDSLRN
+821 ERMRKDLDSLFEGK
-833 DNKKDKDAFVNRLAE
+833 NKDELEDKLAE
-848 HNEDLVSQSDEDK
+848 HNKDLVTQSDEDK

-874 NRQDALLDEQEGI
+874 NKQDALLDEQEGI

-947 NELTDESVANKKK
+947 NELTDESVANKKR

-992 ELSGKE
+992 ELSGEE

-1009 SDMTQKHGLDTNSAH
+1009 SDMAQKHGLDTNSAR
-1024 QLHGFDA
+1024 QIHGFNA

-1066 ADDFDRLKDNSQSL
+1066 ADEFDRLKDNSQSL

-1091 GDKAEFAESLNN
+1091 EDKAEFAESLNS
-1103 ASAIMAK
+1103 ASAIMAN

-1119 RLNADKRTI
+1119 KLNADKRTI
-1128 DELSRKEANGTIT
+1128 DELSQKEANGTIT

-1148 KDVSNEYRGLVR
+1148 KDASDEYRGLVR

-1173 LDRDRM
+1173 LDRGRM
-1179 DVLIGKN
+1179 DALIGKN

-1197 NARNGFTKLASGSGL
+1197 NSRNEFTKLASGSGL
-1212 SEKEIGRVS
+1212 SEKEIGCVS
-1221 DGQKQMTNLM
+1221 DGQKQMENLM
-1231 LKSMNTGDSV
+1231 LKSMNTGDRV

-1280 KDLTAEERSLL
+1280 KDLTAEE
-1291 NETKRKQQ
+1291 
-1299 VLAGQSSLS
+1299 
-1308 SKEIAD
+1308 
-1314 MEKSVKNMEKAKLG
+1314 
-1328 LMSEGD
+1328 
-1334 RVRYQKANET
+1334 
-1344 FNTLA
+1344 
-1349 DKSGF
+1349 
-1354 DLKQKANFKEN
+1354 
-1365 AQAIARLESKKDLTA
+1365 
-1380 EERSLLDETKRKQQ
+1380 
-1394 TLASK
+1394 
-1399 ASLSPQELA
+1399 
-1408 DMEKSV
+1408 
-1414 KTMEKAKLGSMSEGD
+1414 
-1429 RVRYQKANETFNT
+1429 
-1442 LADKSGFDLKQKA
+1442 
-1455 NFKENVQTIARLE
+1455 
-1468 SKKDLT
+1468 
-1474 AEESSLL
+1474 SSLL
-1481 NETKRKQQVLAG
+1481 NETKRKQQ
-1493 QSSLSSQELAD
+1493 
-1504 MEKSVK
+1504 
-1510 NMEKAKFGSM
+1510 
-1520 NMGDSVRYQKANETF
+1520 T
-1535 NTLADKSG
+1535 
-1543 FDLKQKANFKE
+1543 
-1554 NVQTIA
+1554 
-1560 RLESKK
+1560 
-1566 DLTAEESSLLNETK
+1566 
-1580 RKQQVLASKASL
+1580 LASKASL

-1623 VRASNKAFELGNKA
+1623 VRASNKAFELGDKA
-1637 GMDAIASKRFNEA
+1637 GMDAVASKRFSEA

-1664 YDKKALENARSTVN
+1664 YDKKTLENARATVN

-1736 VSSGDKQRFRQQVEA
+1736 VSAGDEQRFRQQVEA
-1751 ERKAIAEAKSK
+1751 ERKAITEAKSK

-1776 VKNSLDEIKTVR
+1776 VKNSLDEIAKVR
-1788 ADYVKEKKKRTND
+1788 DDYVKEKEKRTND

>member
-113 SDSNEATKFVSSMV
+113 SDSKEATKFVSSMV

-137 TTMGVGAVGE
+137 TTMGVGSIGE
-147 TAGRI
+147 TVSRGSY
-152 LFGSVLAVFGAV
+152 GSVIWAFGLV
-164 NDIVMSLFT
+164 NDVVMSLFT

-181 FNIAVLIGSF
+181 FNVAVLIGSF
-191 IVKTDFAS
+191 IVKTDFVS
-199 KLGDALGLTPDVM
+199 QLGDALGLTPDVM

-266 GATLITEVADM
+266 GATIITEVADM
-277 TPDAYSQPVFARY
+277 TTDAFSQPVFARY

-298 LKQNFSLTQANAD
+298 LKKNFSLSEASAD
-311 NIQAGGNNGYVD
+311 NISAGGKNGYLD
-323 LGYNPYSGGS
+323 LEYNPYSGGDDS
-333 ESSISKVSSA
+333 RIGQVSSA
-343 LWNISEYNDG
+343 LWNNSEYNDG
-353 SPFPNVNLAMAYL
+353 SPFPNVNLASAYMH
-366 CGETYDGTTYLN
+366 GETYDGTTYLN
-378 YETSAQ
+378 FETSAQ

-402 TKDLTDF
+402 TKDLTNF

-414 SRDHPKSEWDAIKE
+414 SRDHPKSEWDALKE
-428 EKPIAKAKDDYV
+428 DKPIVKAKGDYV

-490 QNYYF
+490 QDYYF

-503 LSTRFDNDKGTFFL
+503 LSTRFDDDKGTFFL

-544 VGIPLLTLFVMLTAP
+544 VGTPFLTVCIMLTAP
-559 LMTIFV
+559 LMSIFV

-584 PFRAWVKGSVL
+584 PFRAWIKGSVL

-607 VLGITATIIMFTIV
+607 VLGITGTIIMFTIM
-621 PNAVVDV
+621 PKAVVDV
-628 ANTLLSAA
+628 ANTLLSAV
-636 GDAILGTNTSPDGMR
+636 GDLLSSAHASSDVMQTAT
-651 TSISAMFIKAILQLA
+651 SAMHVKGVLQLL

-782 QVLENGARMHRF
+782 KVLENGARMHRF
-794 QAQGVNGDAYHSAAE
+794 QTQGVTGDAYHSAAE

-821 ERMRKDLDSLRN
+821 ERMRKNLDSLFEGK
-833 DNKKDKDAFVNRLAE
+833 NKDELEDKLAE
-848 HNEDLVSQSDEDK
+848 HNKDLVTQSDEDK

-874 NRQDALLDEQEGI
+874 NKQDALLDEQEGI

-992 ELSGKE
+992 ELSGEE
-998 NQLLTKSKQTV
+998 NQLLAKSKQTV
-1009 SDMTQKHGLDTNSAH
+1009 SDMAQKHGLDTNSAR
-1024 QLHGFDA
+1024 QIHGFNA
-1031 TAKRALLKKLST
+1031 TAKRALLKKLSA

-1066 ADDFDRLKDNSQSL
+1066 ADEFDRLKDNSQSL

-1148 KDVSNEYRGLVR
+1148 KDASDEYRGLVR

-1173 LDRDRM
+1173 LDRGRM
-1179 DVLIGKN
+1179 DALIDKN

-1212 SEKEIGRVS
+1212 SEKEIGCVS
-1221 DGQKQMTNLM
+1221 DGQKQMENLM
-1231 LKSMNTGDSV
+1231 LKSMNTGDRV

-1280 KDLTAEERSLL
+1280 KDLTAEE
-1291 NETKRKQQ
+1291 
-1299 VLAGQSSLS
+1299 
-1308 SKEIAD
+1308 
-1314 MEKSVKNMEKAKLG
+1314 
-1328 LMSEGD
+1328 
-1334 RVRYQKANET
+1334 
-1344 FNTLA
+1344 
-1349 DKSGF
+1349 
-1354 DLKQKANFKEN
+1354 
-1365 AQAIARLESKKDLTA
+1365 
-1380 EERSLLDETKRKQQ
+1380 
-1394 TLASK
+1394 
-1399 ASLSPQELA
+1399 
-1408 DMEKSV
+1408 
-1414 KTMEKAKLGSMSEGD
+1414 
-1429 RVRYQKANETFNT
+1429 
-1442 LADKSGFDLKQKA
+1442 
-1455 NFKENVQTIARLE
+1455 
-1468 SKKDLT
+1468 
-1474 AEESSLL
+1474 SSLL
-1481 NETKRKQQVLAG
+1481 NEVKQKQQVLVG
-1493 QSSLSSQELAD
+1493 QSSLSSQE
-1504 MEKSVK
+1504 K
-1510 NMEKAKFGSM
+1510 
-1520 NMGDSVRYQKANETF
+1520 
-1535 NTLADKSG
+1535 
-1543 FDLKQKANFKE
+1543 
-1554 NVQTIA
+1554 
-1560 RLESKK
+1560 
-1566 DLTAEESSLLNETK
+1566 
-1580 RKQQVLASKASL
+1580 
-1592 SPQEL
+1592 

-1637 GMDAIASKRFNEA
+1637 GMDAVASKRFSEA

-1656 LQNKTLNS
+1656 LQSKTLNS
-1664 YDKKALENARSTVN
+1664 YDKKALENARATVN
-1678 DIKSRAKDKDASEKI
+1678 DIKSRAKGKDASEKI

-1736 VSSGDKQRFRQQVEA
+1736 VSAGDEQRFRQQVEA

-1776 VKNSLDEIKTVR
+1776 IKNSLDEIANVR
-1788 ADYVKEKKKRTND
+1788 ADYDKEKKKRENN

-1867 FKDLKDNVDALV
+1867 FEELKNNVDALV

-1905 PMPYDEFL
+1905 SMPYDEFL

>member
-191 IVKTDFAS
+191 IVKTDFVS
-199 KLGDALGLTPDVM
+199 QLGDALGLTPDVM

-685 EKFNEI
+685 ERFNEI

-702 GQQLEDSVSSAESAY
+702 GQQLEDSVSSAENAY

-750 RASEKLENKG
+750 RASEKLESKG

-767 DKLRAGSDAINSIDR
+767 DKLRAGSDAINAIDR
-782 QVLENGARMHRF
+782 KVLENGARMHRF
-794 QAQGVNGDAYHSAAE
+794 QGQGVNGDAYHSAAE

-821 ERMRKDLDSLRN
+821 ERMRKNLDSLFEGK
-833 DNKKDKDAFVNRLAE
+833 NKDELEDKLAK
-848 HNEDLVSQSDEDK
+848 HNKDLVSQSDEDK

-874 NRQDALLDEQEGI
+874 NKQDALLDEQEGI

-992 ELSGKE
+992 ELSGEE
-998 NQLLTKSKQTV
+998 NQLLAKSKQTV
-1009 SDMTQKHGLDTNSAH
+1009 SDMAQKHGLDTNSAR
-1024 QLHGFDA
+1024 QIHGFSA

-1066 ADDFDRLKDNSQSL
+1066 ADEFDRLKDNSQSL

-1128 DELSRKEANGTIT
+1128 DELSQKEANGTIT

-1148 KDVSNEYRGLVR
+1148 KDASDEYRGLVR

-1173 LDRDRM
+1173 LDRGRM
-1179 DVLIGKN
+1179 DALIDKN

-1212 SEKEIGRVS
+1212 SEKEIGCVS
-1221 DGQKQMTNLM
+1221 DGQKQMENLM
-1231 LKSMNTGDSV
+1231 LKSMNTGDRV

-1280 KDLTAEERSLL
+1280 KDLTAEE
-1291 NETKRKQQ
+1291 
-1299 VLAGQSSLS
+1299 
-1308 SKEIAD
+1308 
-1314 MEKSVKNMEKAKLG
+1314 
-1328 LMSEGD
+1328 
-1334 RVRYQKANET
+1334 
-1344 FNTLA
+1344 
-1349 DKSGF
+1349 
-1354 DLKQKANFKEN
+1354 
-1365 AQAIARLESKKDLTA
+1365 
-1380 EERSLLDETKRKQQ
+1380 
-1394 TLASK
+1394 
-1399 ASLSPQELA
+1399 
-1408 DMEKSV
+1408 
-1414 KTMEKAKLGSMSEGD
+1414 
-1429 RVRYQKANETFNT
+1429 
-1442 LADKSGFDLKQKA
+1442 
-1455 NFKENVQTIARLE
+1455 
-1468 SKKDLT
+1468 
-1474 AEESSLL
+1474 SSLL
-1481 NETKRKQQVLAG
+1481 NEVKQKQQVLVG
-1493 QSSLSSQELAD
+1493 QSSLSSQE
-1504 MEKSVK
+1504 K
-1510 NMEKAKFGSM
+1510 
-1520 NMGDSVRYQKANETF
+1520 
-1535 NTLADKSG
+1535 
-1543 FDLKQKANFKE
+1543 
-1554 NVQTIA
+1554 
-1560 RLESKK
+1560 
-1566 DLTAEESSLLNETK
+1566 
-1580 RKQQVLASKASL
+1580 
-1592 SPQEL
+1592 

-1637 GMDAIASKRFNEA
+1637 GMDAVASKRFSEA

-1664 YDKKALENARSTVN
+1664 YDKKALETARATVN

-1736 VSSGDKQRFRQQVEA
+1736 VSAGDKQRFRQQAET

-1776 VKNSLDEIKTVR
+1776 IKNSLDEIANVR
-1788 ADYVKEKKKRTND
+1788 ADYDKEKERRENN

-1855 FDAKKD
+1855 FDAEKD

-1867 FKDLKDNVDALV
+1867 FEELKNNVDALV

-1905 PMPYDEFL
+1905 SMPYDEFL

>member
-22 IAVGLAIALVGF
+22 IAVGLAIALVSF

-45 IEQQVGDSTDQTDVS
+45 IEQEVGATTDQTDVS

-137 TTMGVGAVGE
+137 TTMGVGSIAE
-147 TAGRI
+147 TVSR
-152 LFGSVLAVFGAV
+152 GSYGAV
-164 NDIVMSLFT
+164 LWAFGLVNDVVMSLYT

-181 FNIAVLIGSF
+181 FNVAVLIGSF

-234 LRKGGSNIDQSAY
+234 LRKGGSNIDQNAY

-266 GATLITEVADM
+266 GATIITEVADM
-277 TPDAYSQPVFARY
+277 TTDAFSQPVFARY

-298 LKQNFSLTQANAD
+298 LKKNFSLSKAKAD
-311 NIQAGGNNGYVD
+311 NISAGGKNGYLD
-323 LGYNPYSGGS
+323 LEYNPYSGGDDS
-333 ESSISKVSSA
+333 RIGQISSA
-343 LWNISEYNDG
+343 LWNNSEYNDG
-353 SPFPNVNLAMAYL
+353 SPFPNVNLASAYMHS
-366 CGETYDGTTYLN
+366 ETYDGTTYLN

-402 TKDLTDF
+402 TKDLTNF

-414 SRDHPKSEWDAIKE
+414 SRDHPKSEWDALKE
-428 EKPIAKAKDDYV
+428 EKPISKAKDDYV

-490 QNYYF
+490 QDYYF

-503 LSTRFDNDKGTFFL
+503 LSTRFDDDKGTFFL

-531 FDSQRTKYYSISM
+531 FDSQRTKYYSVSM
-544 VGIPLLTLFVMLTAP
+544 VGTPFLTVCIMLTAP
-559 LMTIFV
+559 LMSIFV

-607 VLGITATIIMFTIV
+607 VLGITATIIMFTIM
-621 PNAVVDV
+621 PKAVVDV
-628 ANTLLSAA
+628 ANTLLSAV
-636 GDAILGTNTSPDGMR
+636 GDLLSSAHASSDVMQTAT
-651 TSISAMFIKAILQLA
+651 SAMHVKGVLQLL

-685 EKFNEI
+685 ERFNEI

-821 ERMRKDLDSLRN
+821 ERMRKDLDSLFEGK
-833 DNKKDKDAFVNRLAE
+833 NKDELEDKLAE
-848 HNEDLVSQSDEDK
+848 HNKDLVTQSDEDK

-874 NRQDALLDEQEGI
+874 NKQDALLDEQEGI

-947 NELTDESVANKKK
+947 NELTDESVANKKR

-992 ELSGKE
+992 ELSGEE

-1009 SDMTQKHGLDTNSAH
+1009 SDMAQKHGLDTNSAR
-1024 QLHGFDA
+1024 QIHGFNA

-1066 ADDFDRLKDNSQSL
+1066 ADEFDRLKDNSQSL

-1091 GDKAEFAESLNN
+1091 EDKAEFAESLNS
-1103 ASAIMAK
+1103 ASAIMAN

-1119 RLNADKRTI
+1119 KLNADKRTI
-1128 DELSRKEANGTIT
+1128 DELSQKEANGTIT

-1148 KDVSNEYRGLVR
+1148 KDASDEYRGLVR

-1173 LDRDRM
+1173 LDRGRM
-1179 DVLIGKN
+1179 DALIGKN

-1197 NARNGFTKLASGSGL
+1197 NSRNEFTKLASGSGL
-1212 SEKEIGRVS
+1212 SEKEIGCVS
-1221 DGQKQMTNLM
+1221 DGQKQMENLM
-1231 LKSMNTGDSV
+1231 LKSMNTGDRV

-1280 KDLTAEERSLL
+1280 KDLTAEE
-1291 NETKRKQQ
+1291 
-1299 VLAGQSSLS
+1299 
-1308 SKEIAD
+1308 
-1314 MEKSVKNMEKAKLG
+1314 
-1328 LMSEGD
+1328 
-1334 RVRYQKANET
+1334 
-1344 FNTLA
+1344 
-1349 DKSGF
+1349 
-1354 DLKQKANFKEN
+1354 
-1365 AQAIARLESKKDLTA
+1365 
-1380 EERSLLDETKRKQQ
+1380 
-1394 TLASK
+1394 
-1399 ASLSPQELA
+1399 
-1408 DMEKSV
+1408 
-1414 KTMEKAKLGSMSEGD
+1414 
-1429 RVRYQKANETFNT
+1429 
-1442 LADKSGFDLKQKA
+1442 
-1455 NFKENVQTIARLE
+1455 
-1468 SKKDLT
+1468 
-1474 AEESSLL
+1474 SSLL
-1481 NETKRKQQVLAG
+1481 NETKRKQQ
-1493 QSSLSSQELAD
+1493 
-1504 MEKSVK
+1504 
-1510 NMEKAKFGSM
+1510 
-1520 NMGDSVRYQKANETF
+1520 T
-1535 NTLADKSG
+1535 
-1543 FDLKQKANFKE
+1543 
-1554 NVQTIA
+1554 
-1560 RLESKK
+1560 
-1566 DLTAEESSLLNETK
+1566 
-1580 RKQQVLASKASL
+1580 LASKASL

-1623 VRASNKAFELGNKA
+1623 VRASNKAFELGDKA
-1637 GMDAIASKRFNEA
+1637 GMDAVASKRFSEA

-1664 YDKKALENARSTVN
+1664 YDKKTLENARATVN

-1788 ADYVKEKKKRTND
+1788 ADYVKEKEKRTND

-1905 PMPYDEFL
+1905 SMPYDEFL

>member
-113 SDSNEATKFVSSMV
+113 SDSKEATKFVSSMV

-137 TTMGVGAVGE
+137 TTMGVGSIGE
-147 TAGRI
+147 TISRGSY
-152 LFGSVLAVFGAV
+152 GSVLWVFGLI

-173 GIIGLIAK
+173 GIIGLIVK
-181 FNIAVLIGSF
+181 FNVAVLIGSF
-191 IVKTDFAS
+191 IVKTDFVS
-199 KLGDALGLTPDVM
+199 RLGDALGLTPDVM

-234 LRKGGSNIDQSAY
+234 LRKGGSNIDQNAY

-266 GATLITEVADM
+266 GATIITEVADM
-277 TPDAYSQPVFARY
+277 TTDAFSQPVFARY

-298 LKQNFSLTQANAD
+298 LKKNFSLSEASAD
-311 NIQAGGNNGYVD
+311 NISAGGKNGYLD
-323 LGYNPYSGGS
+323 LEYNPYSGGDDS
-333 ESSISKVSSA
+333 RIGQVSSA
-343 LWNISEYNDG
+343 LWNNSEYNDG
-353 SPFPNVNLAMAYL
+353 SPFPNVNLASAYMH
-366 CGETYDGTTYLN
+366 GETYDGTTYLN
-378 YETSAQ
+378 FETSAQ

-402 TKDLTDF
+402 TKDLTNF

-414 SRDHPKSEWDAIKE
+414 SRDHPKSEWDALKE
-428 EKPIAKAKDDYV
+428 DKPIVKAKGDYV

-490 QNYYF
+490 QDYYF

-503 LSTRFDNDKGTFFL
+503 LSTRFDDDKGTFFL

-544 VGIPLLTLFVMLTAP
+544 VGTPFLTVCIMLTAP
-559 LMTIFV
+559 LMSIFV

-584 PFRAWVKGSVL
+584 PFRAWIKGSVL

-607 VLGITATIIMFTIV
+607 VLGITGTIIMFTIM
-621 PNAVVDV
+621 PKAVVDV
-628 ANTLLSAA
+628 ANTLLSAV
-636 GDAILGTNTSPDGMR
+636 GDLLSSAHASSDVMQTAT
-651 TSISAMFIKAILQLA
+651 SAMHVKGVLQLL

-738 ATGDSYVQRGLN
+738 TTGDSYVQRGLN

-782 QVLENGARMHRF
+782 KVLENGARMHRF
-794 QAQGVNGDAYHSAAE
+794 QGQGVNGDAYHSAAE

-821 ERMRKDLDSLRN
+821 ERMRKNLDSLFEGK
-833 DNKKDKDAFVNRLAE
+833 NKDELEDKLAK
-848 HNEDLVSQSDEDK
+848 HNKDLVSQSDEDK

-874 NRQDALLDEQEGI
+874 NKQDALLDEQEGI

-992 ELSGKE
+992 ELSGEE
-998 NQLLTKSKQTV
+998 NQLLAKSKQTV
-1009 SDMTQKHGLDTNSAH
+1009 SDMAQKHGLDTNSAR
-1024 QLHGFDA
+1024 QIHGFNA
-1031 TAKRALLKKLST
+1031 TAKRALLKKLNT
-1043 GDRSKFANAEETI
+1043 GDRTKFANAEETI

-1066 ADDFDRLKDNSQSL
+1066 ADEFDRLKDNSQSL

-1148 KDVSNEYRGLVR
+1148 KDASDEYRGLVR

-1173 LDRDRM
+1173 LDRGRM
-1179 DVLIGKN
+1179 DALIDKN

-1212 SEKEIGRVS
+1212 SEKEIGCVS
-1221 DGQKQMTNLM
+1221 DGQKQMENLM
-1231 LKSMNTGDSV
+1231 LKSMNTGDRV

-1280 KDLTAEERSLL
+1280 KDLTAEE
-1291 NETKRKQQ
+1291 
-1299 VLAGQSSLS
+1299 
-1308 SKEIAD
+1308 
-1314 MEKSVKNMEKAKLG
+1314 
-1328 LMSEGD
+1328 
-1334 RVRYQKANET
+1334 
-1344 FNTLA
+1344 
-1349 DKSGF
+1349 
-1354 DLKQKANFKEN
+1354 
-1365 AQAIARLESKKDLTA
+1365 
-1380 EERSLLDETKRKQQ
+1380 
-1394 TLASK
+1394 
-1399 ASLSPQELA
+1399 
-1408 DMEKSV
+1408 
-1414 KTMEKAKLGSMSEGD
+1414 
-1429 RVRYQKANETFNT
+1429 
-1442 LADKSGFDLKQKA
+1442 
-1455 NFKENVQTIARLE
+1455 
-1468 SKKDLT
+1468 
-1474 AEESSLL
+1474 SSLL
-1481 NETKRKQQVLAG
+1481 NEVKQKQQVLVG
-1493 QSSLSSQELAD
+1493 QSSLSSQE
-1504 MEKSVK
+1504 K
-1510 NMEKAKFGSM
+1510 
-1520 NMGDSVRYQKANETF
+1520 
-1535 NTLADKSG
+1535 
-1543 FDLKQKANFKE
+1543 
-1554 NVQTIA
+1554 
-1560 RLESKK
+1560 
-1566 DLTAEESSLLNETK
+1566 
-1580 RKQQVLASKASL
+1580 
-1592 SPQEL
+1592 

-1637 GMDAIASKRFNEA
+1637 GMDAVASKRFSEA

-1664 YDKKALENARSTVN
+1664 YDKKALENARATVN
-1678 DIKSRAKDKDASEKI
+1678 DIKSRAKGKDASEKI

-1736 VSSGDKQRFRQQVEA
+1736 VSAGDEQRFRQQVEA

-1776 VKNSLDEIKTVR
+1776 VKNSLDEIDNVR
-1788 ADYVKEKKKRTND
+1788 ADYVKEKEKRTND

-1905 PMPYDEFL
+1905 SMPYDEFL

>member
-22 IAVGLAIALVGF
+22 IAVGLAIALVSF

-45 IEQQVGDSTDQTDVS
+45 IEQEVGATTDQTDVS

-137 TTMGVGAVGE
+137 TTMGVGSIAE
-147 TAGRI
+147 TVSR
-152 LFGSVLAVFGAV
+152 GSYGAV
-164 NDIVMSLFT
+164 LWAFGLVNDVVMSLYT

-181 FNIAVLIGSF
+181 FNVAVLIGSF

-234 LRKGGSNIDQSAY
+234 LRKGGSNIDQNAY

-266 GATLITEVADM
+266 GATIITEVADM
-277 TPDAYSQPVFARY
+277 TTDAFSQPVFARY

-298 LKQNFSLTQANAD
+298 LKKNFSLSKAKAD
-311 NIQAGGNNGYVD
+311 NISAGGKNGYLD
-323 LGYNPYSGGS
+323 LEYNPYSGGDDS
-333 ESSISKVSSA
+333 RIGQISSA
-343 LWNISEYNDG
+343 LWNNSEYNDG
-353 SPFPNVNLAMAYL
+353 SPFPNVNLASAYMHS
-366 CGETYDGTTYLN
+366 ETYDGTTYLN

-402 TKDLTDF
+402 TKDLTNF

-414 SRDHPKSEWDAIKE
+414 SRDHPKSEWDALKE
-428 EKPIAKAKDDYV
+428 EKPISKAKDDYV

-490 QNYYF
+490 QDYYF

-503 LSTRFDNDKGTFFL
+503 LSTRFDDDKGTFFL

-531 FDSQRTKYYSISM
+531 FDSQRTKYYSVSM
-544 VGIPLLTLFVMLTAP
+544 VGTPFLTVCIMLTAP
-559 LMTIFV
+559 LMSIFV

-607 VLGITATIIMFTIV
+607 VLGITATIIMFTIM
-621 PNAVVDV
+621 PKAVVDV
-628 ANTLLSAA
+628 ANTLLSAV
-636 GDAILGTNTSPDGMR
+636 GDLLSSAHASSDVMQTAT
-651 TSISAMFIKAILQLA
+651 SAMHVKGVLQLL

-685 EKFNEI
+685 ERFNEI

-821 ERMRKDLDSLRN
+821 ERMRKNLDSLFEGK
-833 DNKKDKDAFVNRLAE
+833 NKDELEDKLAK
-848 HNEDLVSQSDEDK
+848 HNKDLVSQSDEDK

-874 NRQDALLDEQEGI
+874 NKQDALLDEQEGI

-906 QENESPDELENDLE
+906 QETESPDELENDLE

-934 LEDEGDYGAVLPQ
+934 LEDEGNYGTVLPQ
-947 NELTDESVANKKK
+947 NELTDESVANKKR

-992 ELSGKE
+992 ELSGEE

-1009 SDMTQKHGLDTNSAH
+1009 SDMAQKHGLDTNSAR
-1024 QLHGFDA
+1024 QIHGFNA

-1066 ADDFDRLKDNSQSL
+1066 ADEFDRLKDNSQSL
-1080 NSMAETRIKKD
+1080 NSMVGTRIKKD
-1091 GDKAEFAESLNN
+1091 EDKAEFAESLNS
-1103 ASAIMAK
+1103 ASAIMAN

-1119 RLNADKRTI
+1119 KLNADKRTI
-1128 DELSRKEANGTIT
+1128 DELSQKEANGTIT

-1148 KDVSNEYRGLVR
+1148 KDASDEYRGLVR

-1173 LDRDRM
+1173 LDRGRM
-1179 DVLIGKN
+1179 DALIGKN

-1197 NARNGFTKLASGSGL
+1197 NSRNEFTKLASGSGL
-1212 SEKEIGRVS
+1212 SEKEIGSVS
-1221 DGQKQMTNLM
+1221 DGQKQMENLM
-1231 LKSMNTGDSV
+1231 LKNMNAGNRV

-1280 KDLTAEERSLL
+1280 KDLTAEE
-1291 NETKRKQQ
+1291 
-1299 VLAGQSSLS
+1299 
-1308 SKEIAD
+1308 
-1314 MEKSVKNMEKAKLG
+1314 
-1328 LMSEGD
+1328 
-1334 RVRYQKANET
+1334 
-1344 FNTLA
+1344 
-1349 DKSGF
+1349 
-1354 DLKQKANFKEN
+1354 
-1365 AQAIARLESKKDLTA
+1365 
-1380 EERSLLDETKRKQQ
+1380 
-1394 TLASK
+1394 
-1399 ASLSPQELA
+1399 
-1408 DMEKSV
+1408 
-1414 KTMEKAKLGSMSEGD
+1414 
-1429 RVRYQKANETFNT
+1429 
-1442 LADKSGFDLKQKA
+1442 
-1455 NFKENVQTIARLE
+1455 
-1468 SKKDLT
+1468 
-1474 AEESSLL
+1474 SSLL
-1481 NETKRKQQVLAG
+1481 NEVKQKQQVLAG
-1493 QSSLSSQELAD
+1493 QSSLSSQEIAD

-1510 NMEKAKFGSM
+1510 S
-1520 NMGDSVRYQKANETF
+1520 
-1535 NTLADKSG
+1535 
-1543 FDLKQKANFKE
+1543 
-1554 NVQTIA
+1554 
-1560 RLESKK
+1560 
-1566 DLTAEESSLLNETK
+1566 
-1580 RKQQVLASKASL
+1580 
-1592 SPQEL
+1592 
-1597 ADMEK
+1597 
-1602 SVKNMEKAKLGS
+1602 MEKAKLGS

-1623 VRASNKAFELGNKA
+1623 VRASNKAFELGDKA
-1637 GMDAIASKRFNEA
+1637 GMDAVASKRFSEA

-1664 YDKKALENARSTVN
+1664 YDKKTLENARATVN

-1736 VSSGDKQRFRQQVEA
+1736 VSAGDEQRFRQQVEA
-1751 ERKAIAEAKSK
+1751 ERKSIAEAKSK

-1776 VKNSLDEIKTVR
+1776 IKNSLDEIAKVR
-1788 ADYVKEKKKRTND
+1788 DDYDEEKKKRENN

-1855 FDAKKD
+1855 FDAEKD

-1867 FKDLKDNVDALV
+1867 FEELKNNVDALV

-1905 PMPYDEFL
+1905 SMPYDEFL

>member
-113 SDSNEATKFVSSMV
+113 SDSKEATKFVSSMV

-137 TTMGVGAVGE
+137 TTMGVGSIGE
-147 TAGRI
+147 TISRGSY
-152 LFGSVLAVFGAV
+152 GSVLWAFGLV
-164 NDIVMSLFT
+164 NDVVMSLFT

-181 FNIAVLIGSF
+181 FNVAVLIGSF
-191 IVKTDFAS
+191 IVKTDFVS
-199 KLGDALGLTPDVM
+199 QLGDALGLTPDVM

-234 LRKGGSNIDQSAY
+234 LRKGGSNIDQNAY

-266 GATLITEVADM
+266 GATIITEVADM
-277 TPDAYSQPVFARY
+277 TTDAFSQPVFARY

-298 LKQNFSLTQANAD
+298 LKKNFSLSEASAD
-311 NIQAGGNNGYVD
+311 NISAGGKNGYLD
-323 LGYNPYSGGS
+323 LEYNPYSGGDDS
-333 ESSISKVSSA
+333 RIGQVSSA
-343 LWNISEYNDG
+343 LWNNSEYNDG
-353 SPFPNVNLAMAYL
+353 SPFPNVNLASAYMH
-366 CGETYDGTTYLN
+366 GETYDGTTYLN
-378 YETSAQ
+378 FETSAQ

-402 TKDLTDF
+402 TKDLTNF

-414 SRDHPKSEWDAIKE
+414 SRDHPKSEWDALKE
-428 EKPIAKAKDDYV
+428 DKPIVKAKGDYV

-490 QNYYF
+490 QDYYF

-503 LSTRFDNDKGTFFL
+503 LSTRFDDDKGTFFL

-544 VGIPLLTLFVMLTAP
+544 VGTPFLTVCIMLTAP
-559 LMTIFV
+559 LMSIFV

-584 PFRAWVKGSVL
+584 PFRAWIKGSVL

-607 VLGITATIIMFTIV
+607 VLGITGTIIMFTIM
-621 PNAVVDV
+621 PKAVVDV
-628 ANTLLSAA
+628 ANTLLSAV
-636 GDAILGTNTSPDGMR
+636 GDLLSSAHASSDVMQTAT
-651 TSISAMFIKAILQLA
+651 SAMHVKGVLQLL

-738 ATGDSYVQRGLN
+738 TTGDSYVQRGLN

-782 QVLENGARMHRF
+782 KVLENGARMHRF
-794 QAQGVNGDAYHSAAE
+794 QAQGVTGDAYHSAAE

-821 ERMRKDLDSLRN
+821 ERMRKNLDSLFEGK
-833 DNKKDKDAFVNRLAE
+833 NKDELEDKLAK
-848 HNEDLVSQSDEDK
+848 HNKDLVSQSDEDK

-874 NRQDALLDEQEGI
+874 NKQDALLDEQEGI

-992 ELSGKE
+992 ELSGEE
-998 NQLLTKSKQTV
+998 NQLLAKSKQTV
-1009 SDMTQKHGLDTNSAH
+1009 SDMAQKHGLDTNSAR
-1024 QLHGFDA
+1024 QIHGFNA
-1031 TAKRALLKKLST
+1031 TAKRALLKKLNT
-1043 GDRSKFANAEETI
+1043 GDRTKFANAEETI

-1066 ADDFDRLKDNSQSL
+1066 ADEFDRLKDNSQSL

-1148 KDVSNEYRGLVR
+1148 KDASDEYRGLVR

-1173 LDRDRM
+1173 LDRGRM
-1179 DVLIGKN
+1179 DALIDKN

-1212 SEKEIGRVS
+1212 SEKEIGCVS
-1221 DGQKQMTNLM
+1221 DGQKQMENLM
-1231 LKSMNTGDSV
+1231 LKSMNTGDRV

-1280 KDLTAEERSLL
+1280 KDLTAEE
-1291 NETKRKQQ
+1291 
-1299 VLAGQSSLS
+1299 
-1308 SKEIAD
+1308 
-1314 MEKSVKNMEKAKLG
+1314 
-1328 LMSEGD
+1328 
-1334 RVRYQKANET
+1334 
-1344 FNTLA
+1344 
-1349 DKSGF
+1349 
-1354 DLKQKANFKEN
+1354 
-1365 AQAIARLESKKDLTA
+1365 
-1380 EERSLLDETKRKQQ
+1380 
-1394 TLASK
+1394 
-1399 ASLSPQELA
+1399 
-1408 DMEKSV
+1408 
-1414 KTMEKAKLGSMSEGD
+1414 
-1429 RVRYQKANETFNT
+1429 
-1442 LADKSGFDLKQKA
+1442 
-1455 NFKENVQTIARLE
+1455 
-1468 SKKDLT
+1468 
-1474 AEESSLL
+1474 SSLL
-1481 NETKRKQQVLAG
+1481 NEVKQKQQVLVG
-1493 QSSLSSQELAD
+1493 QSSLSSQE
-1504 MEKSVK
+1504 K
-1510 NMEKAKFGSM
+1510 
-1520 NMGDSVRYQKANETF
+1520 
-1535 NTLADKSG
+1535 
-1543 FDLKQKANFKE
+1543 
-1554 NVQTIA
+1554 
-1560 RLESKK
+1560 
-1566 DLTAEESSLLNETK
+1566 
-1580 RKQQVLASKASL
+1580 
-1592 SPQEL
+1592 

-1637 GMDAIASKRFNEA
+1637 GMDAVASKRFSEA

-1664 YDKKALENARSTVN
+1664 YDKKALENARATVN
-1678 DIKSRAKDKDASEKI
+1678 DIKSRAKGKDASEKI

-1736 VSSGDKQRFRQQVEA
+1736 VSAGDEQRFRQQVEA

-1776 VKNSLDEIKTVR
+1776 VKNSLDEIANVR
-1788 ADYVKEKKKRTND
+1788 ADYDKEKEKRTND

-1905 PMPYDEFL
+1905 SMPYDEFL

>member
-45 IEQQVGDSTDQTDVS
+45 IEQEVGATTDQTDVS

-137 TTMGVGAVGE
+137 TTMGVGSIAE
-147 TAGRI
+147 TVSR
-152 LFGSVLAVFGAV
+152 GSYGAV
-164 NDIVMSLFT
+164 LWAFGLVNDVVMSLFT

-181 FNIAVLIGSF
+181 FNVAVLIGSF
-191 IVKTDFAS
+191 IVKTDFVS
-199 KLGDALGLTPDVM
+199 QLGDALGLTPDVM

-234 LRKGGSNIDQSAY
+234 LRKGGSNIDQNAY

-266 GATLITEVADM
+266 GATIITEVADM
-277 TPDAYSQPVFARY
+277 TTDAFSQPVFARY

-298 LKQNFSLTQANAD
+298 LKKNFSLSKAKAD
-311 NIQAGGNNGYVD
+311 NISAGGKNGYLD
-323 LGYNPYSGGS
+323 LEYNPYSGGDDS
-333 ESSISKVSSA
+333 RIGQISSA
-343 LWNISEYNDG
+343 LWNNSEYNDG
-353 SPFPNVNLAMAYL
+353 SPFPNVNLASAYMHS
-366 CGETYDGTTYLN
+366 ETYDGTTYLN

-402 TKDLTDF
+402 TKDLTNF

-414 SRDHPKSEWDAIKE
+414 SRDHPKSEWDALKE
-428 EKPIAKAKDDYV
+428 EKPISKAKDDYV

-490 QNYYF
+490 QDYYF

-503 LSTRFDNDKGTFFL
+503 LSTRFDDDKGTFFL

-531 FDSQRTKYYSISM
+531 FDSQRTKYYSVSM
-544 VGIPLLTLFVMLTAP
+544 VGTPFLTVCIMLTAP
-559 LMTIFV
+559 LMSIFV

-607 VLGITATIIMFTIV
+607 VLGITGTIIMFTIM
-621 PNAVVDV
+621 PKAVVDV
-628 ANTLLSAA
+628 ANTLLSAV
-636 GDAILGTNTSPDGMR
+636 GDLLSSAHASSDVMQTAT
-651 TSISAMFIKAILQLA
+651 SAMHVKGVLQLL

-685 EKFNEI
+685 ERFNEI

-821 ERMRKDLDSLRN
+821 ERMRKNLDSLFEGK
-833 DNKKDKDAFVNRLAE
+833 NKDELEDKLAE
-848 HNEDLVSQSDEDK
+848 HNKDLVTQSDEDK

-874 NRQDALLDEQEGI
+874 NKQDALLDEQEGI

-960 AIARKLKGAG
+960 AIARKLRGAG

-992 ELSGKE
+992 ELSGEE

-1009 SDMTQKHGLDTNSAH
+1009 SDTAQKHGLDTNSAR
-1024 QLHGFDA
+1024 QIHGFNA

-1066 ADDFDRLKDNSQSL
+1066 ADEFDRLKDNSQSL

-1091 GDKAEFAESLNN
+1091 EDKAEFTESLNS
-1103 ASAIMAK
+1103 ASAIMAN

-1119 RLNADKRTI
+1119 KLNADKRTI
-1128 DELSRKEANGTIT
+1128 DELSQKEANGTIT

-1148 KDVSNEYRGLVR
+1148 KDASDEYRGLVR
-1160 KSGLSNGEIESYN
+1160 KSGLSNGEIEAYN
-1173 LDRDRM
+1173 LDRGRM
-1179 DVLIGKN
+1179 DALIGKN

-1197 NARNGFTKLASGSGL
+1197 NARNEFTKLASGSGL
-1212 SEKEIGRVS
+1212 SEKEIGSVS
-1221 DGQKQMTNLM
+1221 DGQKQMENLM
-1231 LKSMNTGDSV
+1231 LKSMNTGDRV

-1280 KDLTAEERSLL
+1280 KDLTAEE
-1291 NETKRKQQ
+1291 
-1299 VLAGQSSLS
+1299 
-1308 SKEIAD
+1308 
-1314 MEKSVKNMEKAKLG
+1314 
-1328 LMSEGD
+1328 
-1334 RVRYQKANET
+1334 
-1344 FNTLA
+1344 
-1349 DKSGF
+1349 
-1354 DLKQKANFKEN
+1354 
-1365 AQAIARLESKKDLTA
+1365 
-1380 EERSLLDETKRKQQ
+1380 
-1394 TLASK
+1394 
-1399 ASLSPQELA
+1399 
-1408 DMEKSV
+1408 
-1414 KTMEKAKLGSMSEGD
+1414 
-1429 RVRYQKANETFNT
+1429 
-1442 LADKSGFDLKQKA
+1442 
-1455 NFKENVQTIARLE
+1455 
-1468 SKKDLT
+1468 
-1474 AEESSLL
+1474 SSLL
-1481 NETKRKQQVLAG
+1481 NEVKQKQQVLAG
-1493 QSSLSSQELAD
+1493 QSSLSSQEIAD

-1510 NMEKAKFGSM
+1510 S
-1520 NMGDSVRYQKANETF
+1520 
-1535 NTLADKSG
+1535 
-1543 FDLKQKANFKE
+1543 
-1554 NVQTIA
+1554 
-1560 RLESKK
+1560 
-1566 DLTAEESSLLNETK
+1566 
-1580 RKQQVLASKASL
+1580 
-1592 SPQEL
+1592 
-1597 ADMEK
+1597 
-1602 SVKNMEKAKLGS
+1602 MEKAKLGS

-1637 GMDAIASKRFNEA
+1637 GMDAVTSKRFSEA

-1664 YDKKALENARSTVN
+1664 YDKKTLENARATVN
-1678 DIKSRAKDKDASEKI
+1678 DIKSRAKGKDASEKI

-1736 VSSGDKQRFRQQVEA
+1736 VSAGDEQRFKQQVEA

-1776 VKNSLDEIKTVR
+1776 VKNSLDEIAQVR
-1788 ADYVKEKKKRTND
+1788 DDYSKEKENRIND

-1867 FKDLKDNVDALV
+1867 FEELKNNVDALV

-1905 PMPYDEFL
+1905 SMPYDEFL

>member
-113 SDSNEATKFVSSMV
+113 SDSKEATKFVSSMV

-137 TTMGVGAVGE
+137 TTMGVGSIGE
-147 TAGRI
+147 TISRGSY
-152 LFGSVLAVFGAV
+152 GSVLWVFGLI

-173 GIIGLIAK
+173 GIIGLIVK
-181 FNIAVLIGSF
+181 FNVAVLIGSF
-191 IVKTDFAS
+191 IVKTDFVS
-199 KLGDALGLTPDVM
+199 RLGDALGLTPDVM

-234 LRKGGSNIDQSAY
+234 LRKGGSNIDQNAY

-266 GATLITEVADM
+266 GATIITEVADM
-277 TPDAYSQPVFARY
+277 TTDAFSQPVFARY

-298 LKQNFSLTQANAD
+298 LKKNFSLSEASAD
-311 NIQAGGNNGYVD
+311 NISAGGKNGYLD
-323 LGYNPYSGGS
+323 LEYNPYSGGDDS
-333 ESSISKVSSA
+333 RIGQVSSA
-343 LWNISEYNDG
+343 LWNNSEYNDG
-353 SPFPNVNLAMAYL
+353 SPFPNVNLASAYMH
-366 CGETYDGTTYLN
+366 GETYDGTTYLN
-378 YETSAQ
+378 FETSAQ

-402 TKDLTDF
+402 TKDLTNF

-414 SRDHPKSEWDAIKE
+414 SRDHPKSEWDALKE
-428 EKPIAKAKDDYV
+428 DKPIVKAKGDYV

-490 QNYYF
+490 QDYYF

-503 LSTRFDNDKGTFFL
+503 LSTRFDDDKGTFFL

-544 VGIPLLTLFVMLTAP
+544 VGTPFLTVCIMLTAP
-559 LMTIFV
+559 LMSIFV

-584 PFRAWVKGSVL
+584 PFRAWIKGSVL

-607 VLGITATIIMFTIV
+607 VLGITGTIIMFTIM
-621 PNAVVDV
+621 PKAVVDV
-628 ANTLLSAA
+628 ANTLLSAV
-636 GDAILGTNTSPDGMR
+636 GDLLSSAHASSDVMQTAT
-651 TSISAMFIKAILQLA
+651 SAMHVKGVLQLL

-738 ATGDSYVQRGLN
+738 TTGDSYVQRGLN

-782 QVLENGARMHRF
+782 KVLENGARMHRF
-794 QAQGVNGDAYHSAAE
+794 QAQGVTGDAYHSAAE

-821 ERMRKDLDSLRN
+821 ERMRKNLDSLFEGK
-833 DNKKDKDAFVNRLAE
+833 NKDELEDKLAK
-848 HNEDLVSQSDEDK
+848 HNKDLVSQSDEDK

-874 NRQDALLDEQEGI
+874 NKQDALLDEQEGI

-992 ELSGKE
+992 ELSGEE
-998 NQLLTKSKQTV
+998 NQLLAKSKQTV
-1009 SDMTQKHGLDTNSAH
+1009 SDMAQKHGLDTNSAR
-1024 QLHGFDA
+1024 QIHGFNA
-1031 TAKRALLKKLST
+1031 TAKRALLKKLNT
-1043 GDRSKFANAEETI
+1043 GDRTKFANAEETI

-1066 ADDFDRLKDNSQSL
+1066 ADEFDRLKDNSQSL

-1148 KDVSNEYRGLVR
+1148 KDASDEYRGLVR

-1173 LDRDRM
+1173 LDRGRM
-1179 DVLIGKN
+1179 DALIDKN

-1212 SEKEIGRVS
+1212 SEKEIGCVS
-1221 DGQKQMTNLM
+1221 DGQKQMENLM
-1231 LKSMNTGDSV
+1231 LKSMNTGDRV

-1280 KDLTAEERSLL
+1280 KDLTAEE
-1291 NETKRKQQ
+1291 
-1299 VLAGQSSLS
+1299 
-1308 SKEIAD
+1308 
-1314 MEKSVKNMEKAKLG
+1314 
-1328 LMSEGD
+1328 
-1334 RVRYQKANET
+1334 
-1344 FNTLA
+1344 
-1349 DKSGF
+1349 
-1354 DLKQKANFKEN
+1354 
-1365 AQAIARLESKKDLTA
+1365 
-1380 EERSLLDETKRKQQ
+1380 
-1394 TLASK
+1394 
-1399 ASLSPQELA
+1399 
-1408 DMEKSV
+1408 
-1414 KTMEKAKLGSMSEGD
+1414 
-1429 RVRYQKANETFNT
+1429 
-1442 LADKSGFDLKQKA
+1442 
-1455 NFKENVQTIARLE
+1455 
-1468 SKKDLT
+1468 
-1474 AEESSLL
+1474 SSLL
-1481 NETKRKQQVLAG
+1481 NEVKQKQQVLVG
-1493 QSSLSSQELAD
+1493 QSSLSSQE
-1504 MEKSVK
+1504 K
-1510 NMEKAKFGSM
+1510 
-1520 NMGDSVRYQKANETF
+1520 
-1535 NTLADKSG
+1535 
-1543 FDLKQKANFKE
+1543 
-1554 NVQTIA
+1554 
-1560 RLESKK
+1560 
-1566 DLTAEESSLLNETK
+1566 
-1580 RKQQVLASKASL
+1580 
-1592 SPQEL
+1592 

-1637 GMDAIASKRFNEA
+1637 GMDAVASKRFSEA

-1664 YDKKALENARSTVN
+1664 YDKKALENARATVN
-1678 DIKSRAKDKDASEKI
+1678 DIKSRAKGKDASEKI

-1736 VSSGDKQRFRQQVEA
+1736 VSAGDEQRFRQQVEA

-1776 VKNSLDEIKTVR
+1776 VKNSLDEIANVR
-1788 ADYVKEKKKRTND
+1788 ADYDKEKEKRTND

-1905 PMPYDEFL
+1905 SMPYDEFL

>member
-113 SDSNEATKFVSSMV
+113 SDSKEATKFVSSMV

-137 TTMGVGAVGE
+137 TTMGVGSIGE
-147 TAGRI
+147 TISRGSY
-152 LFGSVLAVFGAV
+152 GSVLWVFGLI

-173 GIIGLIAK
+173 GIIGLIVK
-181 FNIAVLIGSF
+181 FNVAVLIGSF
-191 IVKTDFAS
+191 IVKTDFVS
-199 KLGDALGLTPDVM
+199 RLGDALGLTPDVM

-234 LRKGGSNIDQSAY
+234 LRKGGSNIDQNAY

-266 GATLITEVADM
+266 GATIITEVADM
-277 TPDAYSQPVFARY
+277 TTDAFSQPVFARY

-298 LKQNFSLTQANAD
+298 LKKNFSLSEASAD
-311 NIQAGGNNGYVD
+311 NISAGGKNGYLD
-323 LGYNPYSGGS
+323 LEYNPYSGGDDS
-333 ESSISKVSSA
+333 RIGQVSSA
-343 LWNISEYNDG
+343 LWNNSEYNDG
-353 SPFPNVNLAMAYL
+353 SPFPNVNLASAYMH
-366 CGETYDGTTYLN
+366 GETYDGTTYLN
-378 YETSAQ
+378 FETSAQ

-402 TKDLTDF
+402 TKDLTNF

-414 SRDHPKSEWDAIKE
+414 SRDHPKSEWDALKE
-428 EKPIAKAKDDYV
+428 DKPIVKAKGDYV

-490 QNYYF
+490 QDYYF

-503 LSTRFDNDKGTFFL
+503 LSTRFDDDKGTFFL

-544 VGIPLLTLFVMLTAP
+544 VGTPFLTVCIMLTAP
-559 LMTIFV
+559 LMSIFV

-584 PFRAWVKGSVL
+584 PFRAWIKGSVL

-607 VLGITATIIMFTIV
+607 VLGITGTIIMFTIM
-621 PNAVVDV
+621 PKAVVDV
-628 ANTLLSAA
+628 ANTLLSAV
-636 GDAILGTNTSPDGMR
+636 GDLLSSAHASSDVMQTAT
-651 TSISAMFIKAILQLA
+651 SAMHVKGVLQLL

-738 ATGDSYVQRGLN
+738 TTGDSYVQRGLN

-782 QVLENGARMHRF
+782 KVLENGARMHRF
-794 QAQGVNGDAYHSAAE
+794 QAQGVTGDAYHSAAE

-821 ERMRKDLDSLRN
+821 ERMRKNLDSLFEGK
-833 DNKKDKDAFVNRLAE
+833 NKDELEDKLAK
-848 HNEDLVSQSDEDK
+848 HNKDLVSQSDEDK

-874 NRQDALLDEQEGI
+874 NKQDALLDEQEGI

-927 DAQIDEA
+927 DVQIDEA

-992 ELSGKE
+992 ELSGEE
-998 NQLLTKSKQTV
+998 NQLLAKSKQTV
-1009 SDMTQKHGLDTNSAH
+1009 SDMAQKHGLDTNSAR
-1024 QLHGFDA
+1024 QIHGFNA
-1031 TAKRALLKKLST
+1031 TAKRALLKKLNT
-1043 GDRSKFANAEETI
+1043 GDRTKFANAEETI

-1066 ADDFDRLKDNSQSL
+1066 ADEFDRLKDNSQSL

-1148 KDVSNEYRGLVR
+1148 KDASDEYRGLVR

-1173 LDRDRM
+1173 LDRGRM
-1179 DVLIGKN
+1179 DALIDKN

-1212 SEKEIGRVS
+1212 SEKEIGCVS
-1221 DGQKQMTNLM
+1221 DGQKQMENLM
-1231 LKSMNTGDSV
+1231 LKSMNTGDRV

-1280 KDLTAEERSLL
+1280 KDLTAEE
-1291 NETKRKQQ
+1291 
-1299 VLAGQSSLS
+1299 
-1308 SKEIAD
+1308 
-1314 MEKSVKNMEKAKLG
+1314 
-1328 LMSEGD
+1328 
-1334 RVRYQKANET
+1334 
-1344 FNTLA
+1344 
-1349 DKSGF
+1349 
-1354 DLKQKANFKEN
+1354 
-1365 AQAIARLESKKDLTA
+1365 
-1380 EERSLLDETKRKQQ
+1380 
-1394 TLASK
+1394 
-1399 ASLSPQELA
+1399 
-1408 DMEKSV
+1408 
-1414 KTMEKAKLGSMSEGD
+1414 
-1429 RVRYQKANETFNT
+1429 
-1442 LADKSGFDLKQKA
+1442 
-1455 NFKENVQTIARLE
+1455 
-1468 SKKDLT
+1468 
-1474 AEESSLL
+1474 SSLL
-1481 NETKRKQQVLAG
+1481 NEVKQKQQVLVG
-1493 QSSLSSQELAD
+1493 QSSLSSQE
-1504 MEKSVK
+1504 K
-1510 NMEKAKFGSM
+1510 
-1520 NMGDSVRYQKANETF
+1520 
-1535 NTLADKSG
+1535 
-1543 FDLKQKANFKE
+1543 
-1554 NVQTIA
+1554 
-1560 RLESKK
+1560 
-1566 DLTAEESSLLNETK
+1566 
-1580 RKQQVLASKASL
+1580 
-1592 SPQEL
+1592 

-1637 GMDAIASKRFNEA
+1637 GMDAVASKRFSEA

-1664 YDKKALENARSTVN
+1664 YDKKALENARATVN
-1678 DIKSRAKDKDASEKI
+1678 DIKSRAKGKDASEKI

-1736 VSSGDKQRFRQQVEA
+1736 VSAGDEQRFRQQVEA

-1776 VKNSLDEIKTVR
+1776 VKNSLDEIANVR
-1788 ADYVKEKKKRTND
+1788 ADYDKEKEKRTND

-1905 PMPYDEFL
+1905 SMPYDEFL

>member
-45 IEQQVGDSTDQTDVS
+45 IEQEVGATTDQTDVS

-137 TTMGVGAVGE
+137 TTMGVGSIAE
-147 TAGRI
+147 TVSR
-152 LFGSVLAVFGAV
+152 GSYGAV
-164 NDIVMSLFT
+164 LWAFGLVNDVVMSLYT

-181 FNIAVLIGSF
+181 FNVAVLIGSF

-234 LRKGGSNIDQSAY
+234 LRKGGSNIDQNAY

-266 GATLITEVADM
+266 GATIITEVADM
-277 TPDAYSQPVFARY
+277 TTDAFSQPVFARY

-298 LKQNFSLTQANAD
+298 LKKNFSLSKAKAD
-311 NIQAGGNNGYVD
+311 NISAGGKNGYLD
-323 LGYNPYSGGS
+323 LEYNPYSGGDDS
-333 ESSISKVSSA
+333 RIGQISSA
-343 LWNISEYNDG
+343 LWNNSEYNDG
-353 SPFPNVNLAMAYL
+353 SPFPNVNLASAYMHS
-366 CGETYDGTTYLN
+366 ETYDGTTYLN

-402 TKDLTDF
+402 TKDLTNF

-414 SRDHPKSEWDAIKE
+414 SRDHPKSEWDALKE
-428 EKPIAKAKDDYV
+428 EKPISKAKDDYV

-490 QNYYF
+490 QDYYF

-503 LSTRFDNDKGTFFL
+503 LSTRFDDDKGTFFL

-531 FDSQRTKYYSISM
+531 FDSQRTKYYSVSM
-544 VGIPLLTLFVMLTAP
+544 VGTPFLTVCIMLTAP
-559 LMTIFV
+559 LMSIFV

-607 VLGITATIIMFTIV
+607 VLGITATIIMFTIM
-621 PNAVVDV
+621 PKAVVDV
-628 ANTLLSAA
+628 ANTLLSAV
-636 GDAILGTNTSPDGMR
+636 GDLLSSAHASSDVMQTAT
-651 TSISAMFIKAILQLA
+651 SAMHVKGVLQLL

-685 EKFNEI
+685 ERFNEI

-821 ERMRKDLDSLRN
+821 ERMRKNLDSLFEGK
-833 DNKKDKDAFVNRLAE
+833 NKDELEDKLAE
-848 HNEDLVSQSDEDK
+848 HNKDLVTQSDEDK

-874 NRQDALLDEQEGI
+874 NKQDALLDEQEGI

-947 NELTDESVANKKK
+947 NELTDESVANKKR

-992 ELSGKE
+992 ELSGEE

-1009 SDMTQKHGLDTNSAH
+1009 SDMAQKHGLDTNSAR
-1024 QLHGFDA
+1024 QIHGFNA

-1066 ADDFDRLKDNSQSL
+1066 ADEFDRLKDNSQSL

-1091 GDKAEFAESLNN
+1091 EDKAEFAESLNS
-1103 ASAIMAK
+1103 ASAIMAN

-1119 RLNADKRTI
+1119 KLNADKRMI
-1128 DELSRKEANGTIT
+1128 DELSQKEANGTIT

-1148 KDVSNEYRGLVR
+1148 KDASDEYRGLVR
-1160 KSGLSNGEIESYN
+1160 KSGLSNGEIEAYN
-1173 LDRDRM
+1173 LDRGRM
-1179 DVLIGKN
+1179 DALIGKN

-1197 NARNGFTKLASGSGL
+1197 NARNEFTKLASGSGL
-1212 SEKEIGRVS
+1212 SEKEIGSVS
-1221 DGQKQMTNLM
+1221 DGQKQMENLM
-1231 LKSMNTGDSV
+1231 LKNMNAGNRV

-1280 KDLTAEERSLL
+1280 KDLTAEE
-1291 NETKRKQQ
+1291 
-1299 VLAGQSSLS
+1299 
-1308 SKEIAD
+1308 
-1314 MEKSVKNMEKAKLG
+1314 
-1328 LMSEGD
+1328 
-1334 RVRYQKANET
+1334 
-1344 FNTLA
+1344 
-1349 DKSGF
+1349 
-1354 DLKQKANFKEN
+1354 
-1365 AQAIARLESKKDLTA
+1365 
-1380 EERSLLDETKRKQQ
+1380 
-1394 TLASK
+1394 
-1399 ASLSPQELA
+1399 
-1408 DMEKSV
+1408 
-1414 KTMEKAKLGSMSEGD
+1414 
-1429 RVRYQKANETFNT
+1429 
-1442 LADKSGFDLKQKA
+1442 
-1455 NFKENVQTIARLE
+1455 
-1468 SKKDLT
+1468 
-1474 AEESSLL
+1474 SSLL
-1481 NETKRKQQVLAG
+1481 NEVKQKQQVLAG
-1493 QSSLSSQELAD
+1493 QSSLSSQEIAD

-1510 NMEKAKFGSM
+1510 S
-1520 NMGDSVRYQKANETF
+1520 
-1535 NTLADKSG
+1535 
-1543 FDLKQKANFKE
+1543 
-1554 NVQTIA
+1554 
-1560 RLESKK
+1560 
-1566 DLTAEESSLLNETK
+1566 
-1580 RKQQVLASKASL
+1580 
-1592 SPQEL
+1592 
-1597 ADMEK
+1597 
-1602 SVKNMEKAKLGS
+1602 MEKAKLGS

-1637 GMDAIASKRFNEA
+1637 GMDAVASKRFSEA

-1664 YDKKALENARSTVN
+1664 YDKKALENARATVN

-1736 VSSGDKQRFRQQVEA
+1736 VSSGDEQRFKQQVEA
-1751 ERKAIAEAKSK
+1751 ERKSIAEAKSK

-1776 VKNSLDEIKTVR
+1776 VKNSLDEIKNVR
-1788 ADYVKEKKKRTND
+1788 ADYVEEKKKREHNAKD
-1801 ARNIAKQQADGI
+1801 IAKQQADGI

-1867 FKDLKDNVDALV
+1867 FEELKNNVDALV

-1905 PMPYDEFL
+1905 SMPYDEFL

>member
-1 MAGKIPLK
+1 MAGKNPLK
-9 KIRDKIKRFAKGK
+9 KLRDKIKRFAKGK

-137 TTMGVGAVGE
+137 TTMGVGSIGE
-147 TAGRI
+147 TVSRGSY
-152 LFGSVLAVFGAV
+152 GSVLWVFGLI

-234 LRKGGSNIDQSAY
+234 LRKGGSNIDQNAY

-266 GATLITEVADM
+266 GATIITEVADM
-277 TPDAYSQPVFARY
+277 TTDAFSQPVFARY

-298 LKQNFSLTQANAD
+298 LKKNFSLSEASAD
-311 NIQAGGNNGYVD
+311 NISAGGKNGYLD
-323 LGYNPYSGGS
+323 LEYNPYSGGDDS
-333 ESSISKVSSA
+333 RIGQVSSA
-343 LWNISEYNDG
+343 LWNNSEYNDG
-353 SPFPNVNLAMAYL
+353 SPFPNVNLASAYMH
-366 CGETYDGTTYLN
+366 GETYDGTTYLN
-378 YETSAQ
+378 FETSAQ

-402 TKDLTDF
+402 TKDLTNF

-414 SRDHPKSEWDAIKE
+414 SRDHPKSEWDALKE
-428 EKPIAKAKDDYV
+428 DKPIVKAKGDYV

-490 QNYYF
+490 QDYYF

-503 LSTRFDNDKGTFFL
+503 LSTRFDDDKGTFFL

-544 VGIPLLTLFVMLTAP
+544 VGTPFLTVCIMLTAP
-559 LMTIFV
+559 LMSIFV

-584 PFRAWVKGSVL
+584 PFRAWIKGSVL

-607 VLGITATIIMFTIV
+607 VLGITGTIIMFTIM
-621 PNAVVDV
+621 PKAVVDV
-628 ANTLLSAA
+628 ANTLLSAV
-636 GDAILGTNTSPDGMR
+636 GDLLSSAHASSDVMQTAT
-651 TSISAMFIKAILQLA
+651 SAMHVKGVLQLL

-685 EKFNEI
+685 ERFNEI

-782 QVLENGARMHRF
+782 KVLENGARMHRF
-794 QAQGVNGDAYHSAAE
+794 QTQGVTGDAYHSAAE

-821 ERMRKDLDSLRN
+821 ERMRKNLDSLFEGK
-833 DNKKDKDAFVNRLAE
+833 NKDELEDKLAK
-848 HNEDLVSQSDEDK
+848 HNKDLVSQSDEDK

-874 NRQDALLDEQEGI
+874 NKQDALLDEQEGI

-927 DAQIDEA
+927 DAQIDDA

-947 NELTDESVANKKK
+947 NELTDESVANKKR

-992 ELSGKE
+992 ELSGEE

-1009 SDMTQKHGLDTNSAH
+1009 SDMAQKHGLDTNSAR

-1031 TAKRALLKKLST
+1031 TAKRALFKKLNT
-1043 GDRSKFANAEETI
+1043 GDRTKFANAEETI
-1056 KQLGAKSNLS
+1056 KQLGAKSNLN
-1066 ADDFDRLKDNSQSL
+1066 ADEFDQMKDNSQSL

-1091 GDKAEFAESLNN
+1091 KDKAEFAESLRNS
-1103 ASAIMAK
+1103 SAIMAN
-1110 SKLSSEEID
+1110 SKLSGEEID
-1119 RLNADKRTI
+1119 KLNADKRTI

-1148 KDVSNEYRGLVR
+1148 KDASDEYRGLVR

-1173 LDRDRM
+1173 LDRGRM
-1179 DVLIGKN
+1179 DALIDKN

-1197 NARNGFTKLASGSGL
+1197 NARNGFTKMASGSGL
-1212 SEKEIGRVS
+1212 SEKEIGCVS
-1221 DGQKQMTNLM
+1221 DGQKQMENLM
-1231 LKSMNTGDSV
+1231 LKSMNTGDRV

-1280 KDLTAEERSLL
+1280 KDLTAEE
-1291 NETKRKQQ
+1291 
-1299 VLAGQSSLS
+1299 
-1308 SKEIAD
+1308 
-1314 MEKSVKNMEKAKLG
+1314 
-1328 LMSEGD
+1328 
-1334 RVRYQKANET
+1334 
-1344 FNTLA
+1344 
-1349 DKSGF
+1349 
-1354 DLKQKANFKEN
+1354 
-1365 AQAIARLESKKDLTA
+1365 
-1380 EERSLLDETKRKQQ
+1380 
-1394 TLASK
+1394 
-1399 ASLSPQELA
+1399 
-1408 DMEKSV
+1408 
-1414 KTMEKAKLGSMSEGD
+1414 
-1429 RVRYQKANETFNT
+1429 
-1442 LADKSGFDLKQKA
+1442 
-1455 NFKENVQTIARLE
+1455 
-1468 SKKDLT
+1468 
-1474 AEESSLL
+1474 SSLL
-1481 NETKRKQQVLAG
+1481 NETKQKQQ
-1493 QSSLSSQELAD
+1493 
-1504 MEKSVK
+1504 
-1510 NMEKAKFGSM
+1510 
-1520 NMGDSVRYQKANETF
+1520 T
-1535 NTLADKSG
+1535 
-1543 FDLKQKANFKE
+1543 
-1554 NVQTIA
+1554 
-1560 RLESKK
+1560 
-1566 DLTAEESSLLNETK
+1566 
-1580 RKQQVLASKASL
+1580 LASKASL

-1637 GMDAIASKRFNEA
+1637 GMDAVASKRFSEA

-1656 LQNKTLNS
+1656 LQSKTLNS
-1664 YDKKALENARSTVN
+1664 YDKKALENARATVN
-1678 DIKSRAKDKDASEKI
+1678 DIKSRAKGKDASEKI

-1736 VSSGDKQRFRQQVEA
+1736 VSAGDEQRFRQQVEA
-1751 ERKAIAEAKSK
+1751 ERKSIAEAKSK

-1776 VKNSLDEIKTVR
+1776 VKNSLDEIAQVR
-1788 ADYVKEKKKRTND
+1788 DDYSKEKENRTND

-1867 FKDLKDNVDALV
+1867 FEELKNNVDALV

-1905 PMPYDEFL
+1905 SMPYDEFL

>member
-22 IAVGLAIALVGF
+22 IVVGLAIALVSF

-45 IEQQVGDSTDQTDVS
+45 IEQEVGATTDQTDVS

-147 TAGRI
+147 TSER
-152 LFGSVLAVFGAV
+152 VVFGFVLWAFGLV
-164 NDIVMSLFT
+164 NDVVTSLFT
-173 GIIGLIAK
+173 GMIGLIAK

-191 IVKTDFAS
+191 IVKTDFVS
-199 KLGDALGLTPDVM
+199 QLGDALGLTPDVM

-234 LRKGGSNIDQSAY
+234 LRKGGSNIDQNAY

-266 GATLITEVADM
+266 GATIITEVADM
-277 TPDAYSQPVFARY
+277 TPGAYSQPVFARY

-298 LKQNFSLTQANAD
+298 LKKNFSLSKAKAD

-323 LGYNPYSGGS
+323 LEYNPYSGGS
-333 ESSISKVSSA
+333 DSPIGQVSSA
-343 LWNISEYNDG
+343 LWNISEYNDS
-353 SPFPNVNLAMAYL
+353 SPFPNVNLAKAYL
-366 CGETYDGTTYLN
+366 NCETYDGTSYLN

-402 TKDLTDF
+402 TKDLTNF

-414 SRDHPKSEWDAIKE
+414 SRDHPKSEWDALKE

-503 LSTRFDNDKGTFFL
+503 LSTRFDDDKGTFFL

-531 FDSQRTKYYSISM
+531 FDSQRTKYYSVSM
-544 VGIPLLTLFVMLTAP
+544 VGTPLFTIPIMLTAP
-559 LMTIFV
+559 LMSIFV

-584 PFRAWVKGSVL
+584 PFRAWIKGSVL

-636 GDAILGTNTSPDGMR
+636 GGVISGALTPSDSAQTPT
-651 TSISAMFIKAILQLA
+651 SAMNVKGVLQLF

-685 EKFNEI
+685 ERFNEI

-782 QVLENGARMHRF
+782 KVLENGARMHRF
-794 QAQGVNGDAYHSAAE
+794 QTQGVTGDAYHSAAE

-821 ERMRKDLDSLRN
+821 ERMRKNLDSLFEGK
-833 DNKKDKDAFVNRLAE
+833 NKDELEDKLTK
-848 HNEDLVSQSDEDK
+848 HNKDLVTQSDEDK

-874 NRQDALLDEQEGI
+874 NKQDALLDEQEGI

-992 ELSGKE
+992 ELSGEE

-1009 SDMTQKHGLDTNSAH
+1009 SDMAQKHGLDTNSAR
-1024 QLHGFDA
+1024 QIHGFGA
-1031 TAKRALLKKLST
+1031 TAKRALLKKLNA
-1043 GDRSKFANAEETI
+1043 GDRTKFANAEETI

-1066 ADDFDRLKDNSQSL
+1066 ADEFDRLKDNSQSL
-1080 NSMAETRIKKD
+1080 NAMVGTRIKKD
-1091 GDKAEFAESLNN
+1091 EDKAEFAESLNN

-1119 RLNADKRTI
+1119 KLNADKRTI
-1128 DELSRKEANGTIT
+1128 DELSQKEANGTIT

-1148 KDVSNEYRGLVR
+1148 KDASDEYRGLVR

-1173 LDRDRM
+1173 LDRGRM
-1179 DVLIGKN
+1179 DALIGKN

-1212 SEKEIGRVS
+1212 SEKEIGCVS
-1221 DGQKQMTNLM
+1221 DGQKQMENLM
-1231 LKSMNTGDSV
+1231 LKSMNTGDRL

-1280 KDLTAEERSLL
+1280 KDLTAEE
-1291 NETKRKQQ
+1291 
-1299 VLAGQSSLS
+1299 
-1308 SKEIAD
+1308 
-1314 MEKSVKNMEKAKLG
+1314 
-1328 LMSEGD
+1328 
-1334 RVRYQKANET
+1334 
-1344 FNTLA
+1344 
-1349 DKSGF
+1349 
-1354 DLKQKANFKEN
+1354 
-1365 AQAIARLESKKDLTA
+1365 
-1380 EERSLLDETKRKQQ
+1380 
-1394 TLASK
+1394 
-1399 ASLSPQELA
+1399 
-1408 DMEKSV
+1408 
-1414 KTMEKAKLGSMSEGD
+1414 
-1429 RVRYQKANETFNT
+1429 
-1442 LADKSGFDLKQKA
+1442 
-1455 NFKENVQTIARLE
+1455 
-1468 SKKDLT
+1468 
-1474 AEESSLL
+1474 SSLL
-1481 NETKRKQQVLAG
+1481 NEVKQKQQVLAG
-1493 QSSLSSQELAD
+1493 QSSLSSQEIAD

-1510 NMEKAKFGSM
+1510 S
-1520 NMGDSVRYQKANETF
+1520 
-1535 NTLADKSG
+1535 
-1543 FDLKQKANFKE
+1543 
-1554 NVQTIA
+1554 
-1560 RLESKK
+1560 
-1566 DLTAEESSLLNETK
+1566 
-1580 RKQQVLASKASL
+1580 
-1592 SPQEL
+1592 
-1597 ADMEK
+1597 
-1602 SVKNMEKAKLGS
+1602 MEKAKLGS

-1623 VRASNKAFELGNKA
+1623 VRASNKAFELGDKA
-1637 GMDAIASKRFNEA
+1637 GMDAVASKRFSEA

-1664 YDKKALENARSTVN
+1664 YDKKALENARATVN
-1678 DIKSRAKDKDASEKI
+1678 DIKSRAKGKDASEKI
-1693 QRAIKM
+1693 QRAVKM

-1736 VSSGDKQRFRQQVEA
+1736 VSAGDEQRFRQQVEA
-1751 ERKAIAEAKSK
+1751 ERKSIAEAKSK

-1776 VKNSLDEIKTVR
+1776 IKNSLDEIANVR
-1788 ADYVKEKKKRTND
+1788 ADYDKEKKKRENN

-1867 FKDLKDNVDALV
+1867 FEELKNNVDALV

-1905 PMPYDEFL
+1905 SMPYDEFL

-1934 EIMQRVKNITNRK
+1934 EIMQRVKNIVNRK

>member
-1 MAGKIPLK
+1 MAGKNPLK

-113 SDSNEATKFVSSMV
+113 SDSKEATKFVSSMV

-137 TTMGVGAVGE
+137 TTMGVGSIGE
-147 TAGRI
+147 TISRGSY
-152 LFGSVLAVFGAV
+152 GSVLWAFGLV
-164 NDIVMSLFT
+164 NDVVMSLFT

-181 FNIAVLIGSF
+181 FNVAVLIGSF
-191 IVKTDFAS
+191 IVKTDFVS
-199 KLGDALGLTPDVM
+199 QLGDALGLTPDVM

-234 LRKGGSNIDQSAY
+234 LRKGGSNIDQNAY

-266 GATLITEVADM
+266 GATIITEVADM
-277 TPDAYSQPVFARY
+277 TTDAFSQPVFARY

-298 LKQNFSLTQANAD
+298 LKKNFSLSEASAD
-311 NIQAGGNNGYVD
+311 NISAGGKNGYLD
-323 LGYNPYSGGS
+323 LEYNPYSGGDDS
-333 ESSISKVSSA
+333 RIGQVSSA
-343 LWNISEYNDG
+343 LWNNSEYNDG
-353 SPFPNVNLAMAYL
+353 SPFPNVNLASAYMH
-366 CGETYDGTTYLN
+366 GETYDGTTYLN

-402 TKDLTDF
+402 TKDLTNF

-414 SRDHPKSEWDAIKE
+414 SRDHPKSEWDALKE
-428 EKPIAKAKDDYV
+428 DKPIVKAKGDYV

-490 QNYYF
+490 QDYYF

-503 LSTRFDNDKGTFFL
+503 LSTRFDDDKGTFFL

-544 VGIPLLTLFVMLTAP
+544 VGTPFLTVCIMLTAP
-559 LMTIFV
+559 LMSIFV

-584 PFRAWVKGSVL
+584 PFRAWIKGSVL

-607 VLGITATIIMFTIV
+607 VLGITGTIIMFTIM
-621 PNAVVDV
+621 PKAVVDV
-628 ANTLLSAA
+628 ANTLLSAV
-636 GDAILGTNTSPDGMR
+636 GDLLSTAHASSDVMQTAT
-651 TSISAMFIKAILQLA
+651 SAMHVKGVLQLL

-685 EKFNEI
+685 ERFNEI

-767 DKLRAGSDAINSIDR
+767 DKLRAGSDAINSMDR
-782 QVLENGARMHRF
+782 KVLENGARMHRF
-794 QAQGVNGDAYHSAAE
+794 QTQGVTGDAYHSAAE

-821 ERMRKDLDSLRN
+821 ERMRKNLDSLFEGK
-833 DNKKDKDAFVNRLAE
+833 NKDELEDKLTK
-848 HNEDLVSQSDEDK
+848 HNKDLVTQSDEDK

-874 NRQDALLDEQEGI
+874 NKQDALLDEQEGI

-960 AIARKLKGAG
+960 AISRNLKGAG

-992 ELSGKE
+992 ELSGEE
-998 NQLLTKSKQTV
+998 NQLLAKSKQTV
-1009 SDMTQKHGLDTNSAH
+1009 SDMAQKHGLDTNSAR
-1024 QLHGFDA
+1024 QIHGFGA
-1031 TAKRALLKKLST
+1031 TAKRALLKKLNA
-1043 GDRSKFANAEETI
+1043 GDRTKFANAEETI

-1066 ADDFDRLKDNSQSL
+1066 ADEFDRLKDNSQSL
-1080 NSMAETRIKKD
+1080 NAMAETRIRKD
-1091 GDKAEFAESLNN
+1091 GDKAEFVESLNN
-1103 ASAIMAK
+1103 ASAIMAN
-1110 SKLSSEEID
+1110 SKLSSEEIGK
-1119 RLNADKRTI
+1119 LNADKRTI
-1128 DELSRKEANGTIT
+1128 DELSQKEANGTIT

-1148 KDVSNEYRGLVR
+1148 KDASDEYRGLVR

-1173 LDRDRM
+1173 LDRGRM
-1179 DVLIGKN
+1179 DALIDKN

-1212 SEKEIGRVS
+1212 SEKEIGCVS
-1221 DGQKQMTNLM
+1221 DGQKQMENLM
-1231 LKSMNTGDSV
+1231 LKSMNTGDRV

-1280 KDLTAEERSLL
+1280 KDLTAEE
-1291 NETKRKQQ
+1291 
-1299 VLAGQSSLS
+1299 
-1308 SKEIAD
+1308 
-1314 MEKSVKNMEKAKLG
+1314 
-1328 LMSEGD
+1328 
-1334 RVRYQKANET
+1334 
-1344 FNTLA
+1344 
-1349 DKSGF
+1349 
-1354 DLKQKANFKEN
+1354 
-1365 AQAIARLESKKDLTA
+1365 
-1380 EERSLLDETKRKQQ
+1380 
-1394 TLASK
+1394 
-1399 ASLSPQELA
+1399 
-1408 DMEKSV
+1408 
-1414 KTMEKAKLGSMSEGD
+1414 
-1429 RVRYQKANETFNT
+1429 
-1442 LADKSGFDLKQKA
+1442 
-1455 NFKENVQTIARLE
+1455 
-1468 SKKDLT
+1468 
-1474 AEESSLL
+1474 SSLL
-1481 NETKRKQQVLAG
+1481 NEVKQKQQVLVG
-1493 QSSLSSQELAD
+1493 QSSLSSQE
-1504 MEKSVK
+1504 K
-1510 NMEKAKFGSM
+1510 
-1520 NMGDSVRYQKANETF
+1520 
-1535 NTLADKSG
+1535 
-1543 FDLKQKANFKE
+1543 
-1554 NVQTIA
+1554 
-1560 RLESKK
+1560 
-1566 DLTAEESSLLNETK
+1566 
-1580 RKQQVLASKASL
+1580 
-1592 SPQEL
+1592 

-1637 GMDAIASKRFNEA
+1637 GMDAVASKRFSEA

-1664 YDKKALENARSTVN
+1664 YDKKALENARATVN
-1678 DIKSRAKDKDASEKI
+1678 DIKSRAKGKDASEKI

-1736 VSSGDKQRFRQQVEA
+1736 VSAGDEQRFRQQVEA

-1776 VKNSLDEIKTVR
+1776 IKNSLDEIANVR
-1788 ADYVKEKKKRTND
+1788 ADYDKEKKKRENN

-1855 FDAKKD
+1855 FDAEKD

-1905 PMPYDEFL
+1905 SMPYDEFL

-1929 PAPSN
+1929 PTPSN

>member
-9 KIRDKIKRFAKGK
+9 KIRGKIKRFAKGK

-45 IEQQVGDSTDQTDVS
+45 VEQQAGTTTDQTDVS

-85 TKAKKAM
+85 TKAKKAV

-113 SDSNEATKFVSSMV
+113 SDSKEATKFVSSMV

-137 TTMGVGAVGE
+137 TTMGIGAVGE
-147 TAGRI
+147 IVKRFV
-152 LFGSVLAVFGAV
+152 FGSILVIFGVV
-164 NDIVMSLFT
+164 NDLVMSLFT
-173 GIIGLIAK
+173 GIIGLIAQ
-181 FNIAVLIGSF
+181 FNVAVMIGNF

-217 IFTSFILISI
+217 IFTSFILISVVVLI
-227 VALVGWM
+227 GWM
-234 LRKGGSNIDQSAY
+234 LRKGGSNIDQNAY

-252 KILCFIGLPVVMAA
+252 KILCFVGLPVVMAA

-277 TPDAYSQPVFARY
+277 TPTAYSQPAFARY

-333 ESSISKVSSA
+333 ESPISKVSDA
-343 LWNISEYNDG
+343 LWKISEYNDG

-366 CGETYDGTTYLN
+366 NGETYDGTTYLN

-402 TKDLTDF
+402 TKDLIDF

-414 SRDHPKSEWDAIKE
+414 SRDHPKSEWDALKE
-428 EKPIAKAKDDYV
+428 DKPIAKAKDDYV
-440 DDKGDLLVP
+440 DDKGNLLVP

-474 APSLEQT
+474 APSLEQA
-481 FAGAGGNKG
+481 FAGAGGNNG

-544 VGIPLLTLFVMLTAP
+544 VGMPVFTLFTMLTAP

-577 IVDMNLK
+577 IVEMNLK
-584 PFRAWVKGSVL
+584 PFRAWIKGSVL
-595 GDLEYAMASLYY
+595 GDLQYAMASLYY
-607 VLGITATIIMFTIV
+607 ILGITATIVMFTIV

-628 ANTLLSAA
+628 ANTLLSAV
-636 GDAILGTNTSPDGMR
+636 GDAILGTNNSSNGNGMR
-651 TSISAMFIKAILQLA
+651 NPISAMSVKALLQLA
-666 GFPISLTAIILYC
+666 IGFPISMTAIILYC

-702 GQQLEDSVSSAESAY
+702 GQQLEDSAGSAESAY

-767 DKLRAGSDAINSIDR
+767 DKLRAGSDAINALDR
-782 QVLENGARMHRF
+782 KVLENGAKMHRF
-794 QAQGVNGDAYHSAAE
+794 QGQGVTGDAYHSATE
-809 NTMQEIRSLGRT
+809 NTMQEIENLGRT
-821 ERMRKDLDSLRN
+821 ERMRKNLDSLRN
-833 DNKKDKDAFVNRLAE
+833 DNKKDKEAFIEHLAE
-848 HNEDLVSQSDEDK
+848 HNEDLINQSDEDK
-861 AITKGLDDAEDGL
+861 AITKGLDDAEDSL
-874 NRQDALLDEQEGI
+874 NKQDALLDEQEGI

-897 NQYEDELNQ
+897 NQYEDALNQ
-906 QENESPDELENDLE
+906 QENESPDELESDLE

-927 DAQIDEA
+927 DAQSDEA
-934 LEDEGDYGAVLPQ
+934 LEDEGDYGTVLPQ
-947 NELTDESVANKKK
+947 NELTDENVANKKR
-960 AIARKLKGAG
+960 AIARTLKGAG

-992 ELSGKE
+992 ELSGEE

-1009 SDMTQKHGLDTNSAH
+1009 SDMAQKHGLDTNSSR
-1024 QLHGFDA
+1024 QLHGFNA

-1043 GDRSKFANAEETI
+1043 GDRSRFANAEETI

-1080 NSMAETRIKKD
+1080 NAMAETRIRKD
-1091 GDKAEFAESLNN
+1091 EDKAEFAESLNN

-1119 RLNADKRTI
+1119 KFNADKRTI
-1128 DELSRKEANGTIT
+1128 DELSQKGANGTIT

-1148 KDVSNEYRGLVR
+1148 KDASDEYRSLIR

-1173 LDRDRM
+1173 LDRGRM

-1221 DGQKQMTNLM
+1221 DGQKQMENLM
-1231 LKSMNTGDSV
+1231 FKSMNAGDRM

-1253 ADKSGFDLKQKA
+1253 VDKSGFDLKQKA

-1280 KDLTAEERSLL
+1280 KDLTAEESSLL
-1291 NETKRKQQ
+1291 NEVKQKQQ

-1308 SKEIAD
+1308 PQEMAD
-1314 MEKSVKNMEKAKLG
+1314 MEKSVK
-1328 LMSEGD
+1328 S
-1334 RVRYQKANET
+1334 
-1344 FNTLA
+1344 
-1349 DKSGF
+1349 
-1354 DLKQKANFKEN
+1354 
-1365 AQAIARLESKKDLTA
+1365 
-1380 EERSLLDETKRKQQ
+1380 
-1394 TLASK
+1394 
-1399 ASLSPQELA
+1399 
-1408 DMEKSV
+1408 
-1414 KTMEKAKLGSMSEGD
+1414 
-1429 RVRYQKANETFNT
+1429 
-1442 LADKSGFDLKQKA
+1442 
-1455 NFKENVQTIARLE
+1455 
-1468 SKKDLT
+1468 
-1474 AEESSLL
+1474 
-1481 NETKRKQQVLAG
+1481 
-1493 QSSLSSQELAD
+1493 
-1504 MEKSVK
+1504 
-1510 NMEKAKFGSM
+1510 
-1520 NMGDSVRYQKANETF
+1520 
-1535 NTLADKSG
+1535 
-1543 FDLKQKANFKE
+1543 
-1554 NVQTIA
+1554 
-1560 RLESKK
+1560 
-1566 DLTAEESSLLNETK
+1566 
-1580 RKQQVLASKASL
+1580 
-1592 SPQEL
+1592 
-1597 ADMEK
+1597 
-1602 SVKNMEKAKLGS
+1602 MEKAKLGS

-1637 GMDAIASKRFNEA
+1637 GMDVVANKRFNEA

-1664 YDKKALENARSTVN
+1664 YDKKALENAKATVN
-1678 DIKSRAKDKDASEKI
+1678 DIKSRAKDKNASEKI

-1713 ARTSANVKTDILE
+1713 ARASANVKTDILE

-1736 VSSGDKQRFRQQVEA
+1736 VSAGDKQRFRQQVES
-1751 ERKAIAEAKSK
+1751 ERKAVAEAKNK
-1762 VATQIQNVKQERAK
+1762 IATQIQNVKQERAK
-1776 VKNSLDEIKTVR
+1776 VKNSLDEIASVR
-1788 ADYVKEKKKRTND
+1788 NDYNEEKERRIKD
-1801 ARNIAKQQADGI
+1801 ARHVAEQQADGI

-1841 DINSFGKAL
+1841 DINSFEKAL
-1850 EKIDG
+1850 KKIDG
-1855 FDAKKD
+1855 FDAKKN
-1861 DILGFK
+1861 DILGFDFDE
-1867 FKDLKDNVDALV
+1867 FKNNIDEIVKN
-1879 EDTPISDTDGRQFTF
+1879 TPISDMDGRQFTF
-1894 NGQNLDSKELQ
+1894 NGQNLDSEELRSI
-1905 PMPYDEFL
+1905 PYDEFL
-1913 MKSNDFSK
+1913 MQSNDFSK
-1921 ADMDIKGV
+1921 ADMDIKGMS
-1929 PAPSN
+1929 APSN
-1934 EIMQRVKNITNRK
+1934 EIMQRVKNITKRK

>member
-45 IEQQVGDSTDQTDVS
+45 IEQEVGATTDQTDVS

-137 TTMGVGAVGE
+137 TTMGVGSIAE
-147 TAGRI
+147 TVSR
-152 LFGSVLAVFGAV
+152 GSYGAV
-164 NDIVMSLFT
+164 LWAFGLVNDVVMSLFT

-181 FNIAVLIGSF
+181 FNVAVLIGSF
-191 IVKTDFAS
+191 IVKTDFVS
-199 KLGDALGLTPDVM
+199 QLGDALGLTPDVM

-234 LRKGGSNIDQSAY
+234 LRKGGSNIDQNAY

-266 GATLITEVADM
+266 GATIITEVADM
-277 TPDAYSQPVFARY
+277 TTDAFSQPVFARY

-298 LKQNFSLTQANAD
+298 LKKNFSLSKAKAD
-311 NIQAGGNNGYVD
+311 NISAGGKNGYLD
-323 LGYNPYSGGS
+323 LEYNPYSGGDDS
-333 ESSISKVSSA
+333 RIGQISSA
-343 LWNISEYNDG
+343 LWNNSEYNDG
-353 SPFPNVNLAMAYL
+353 SPFPNVNLASAYMHS
-366 CGETYDGTTYLN
+366 ETYDGTTYLN

-402 TKDLTDF
+402 TKDLTNF

-414 SRDHPKSEWDAIKE
+414 SRDHPKSEWDALKE
-428 EKPIAKAKDDYV
+428 EKPISKAKDDYV

-490 QNYYF
+490 QDYYF

-503 LSTRFDNDKGTFFL
+503 LSTRFDDDKGTFFL

-531 FDSQRTKYYSISM
+531 FDSQRTKYYSVSM
-544 VGIPLLTLFVMLTAP
+544 VGTPFLTVCIMLTAP
-559 LMTIFV
+559 LMSIFV

-607 VLGITATIIMFTIV
+607 VLGITGTIIMFTIM
-621 PNAVVDV
+621 PKAVVDV
-628 ANTLLSAA
+628 ANTLLSAV
-636 GDAILGTNTSPDGMR
+636 GDLLSSAHASSDVMQTAT
-651 TSISAMFIKAILQLA
+651 SAMHVKGVLQLL

-685 EKFNEI
+685 ERFNEI

-821 ERMRKDLDSLRN
+821 ERMRKNLDSLFEGK
-833 DNKKDKDAFVNRLAE
+833 NKDELEDKLAK
-848 HNEDLVSQSDEDK
+848 HNKDLVSQSDEDK

-874 NRQDALLDEQEGI
+874 NKQNALLDEQEGI

-992 ELSGKE
+992 ELSGEE

-1009 SDMTQKHGLDTNSAH
+1009 SDMVQKHGLDTNSAR
-1024 QLHGFDA
+1024 QIHGFNA

-1066 ADDFDRLKDNSQSL
+1066 ADEFDRLKDNSQSL
-1080 NSMAETRIKKD
+1080 NAMVGTRIKKD
-1091 GDKAEFAESLNN
+1091 EDKAEFAESLNGS
-1103 ASAIMAK
+1103 SAIMAN

-1119 RLNADKRTI
+1119 KLNADKRTI
-1128 DELSRKEANGTIT
+1128 DELSQKEANGTIT

-1148 KDVSNEYRGLVR
+1148 KDTYDEYRGLVR
-1160 KSGLSNGEIESYN
+1160 KSGLSNGEIEAYN
-1173 LDRDRM
+1173 LDRGRM
-1179 DVLIGKN
+1179 DALIGKN

-1197 NARNGFTKLASGSGL
+1197 NARNEFTKLASGSGL
-1212 SEKEIGRVS
+1212 SEKEIGSVS
-1221 DGQKQMTNLM
+1221 DGQKQMENLM
-1231 LKSMNTGDSV
+1231 LKNMNAGNRV

-1280 KDLTAEERSLL
+1280 KDLTAEE
-1291 NETKRKQQ
+1291 
-1299 VLAGQSSLS
+1299 
-1308 SKEIAD
+1308 
-1314 MEKSVKNMEKAKLG
+1314 
-1328 LMSEGD
+1328 
-1334 RVRYQKANET
+1334 
-1344 FNTLA
+1344 
-1349 DKSGF
+1349 
-1354 DLKQKANFKEN
+1354 
-1365 AQAIARLESKKDLTA
+1365 
-1380 EERSLLDETKRKQQ
+1380 
-1394 TLASK
+1394 
-1399 ASLSPQELA
+1399 
-1408 DMEKSV
+1408 
-1414 KTMEKAKLGSMSEGD
+1414 
-1429 RVRYQKANETFNT
+1429 
-1442 LADKSGFDLKQKA
+1442 
-1455 NFKENVQTIARLE
+1455 
-1468 SKKDLT
+1468 
-1474 AEESSLL
+1474 SSLL
-1481 NETKRKQQVLAG
+1481 NEVKQKQQVLAG
-1493 QSSLSSQELAD
+1493 QSSLSSQEIAD

-1510 NMEKAKFGSM
+1510 S
-1520 NMGDSVRYQKANETF
+1520 
-1535 NTLADKSG
+1535 
-1543 FDLKQKANFKE
+1543 
-1554 NVQTIA
+1554 
-1560 RLESKK
+1560 
-1566 DLTAEESSLLNETK
+1566 
-1580 RKQQVLASKASL
+1580 
-1592 SPQEL
+1592 
-1597 ADMEK
+1597 
-1602 SVKNMEKAKLGS
+1602 MEKAKLGS

-1637 GMDAIASKRFNEA
+1637 GMDAVASKRFSEA

-1656 LQNKTLNS
+1656 LQSKTLNS
-1664 YDKKALENARSTVN
+1664 YDKKALENARATVN

-1736 VSSGDKQRFRQQVEA
+1736 VSAGDEQRFRQQVEA
-1751 ERKAIAEAKSK
+1751 ERKSIAEAKSK

-1776 VKNSLDEIKTVR
+1776 VKNSLDEIANVR
-1788 ADYVKEKKKRTND
+1788 ADYVEEKKKREHNAKD
-1801 ARNIAKQQADGI
+1801 IAKQQADGI

-1855 FDAKKD
+1855 FDAEKD

-1867 FKDLKDNVDALV
+1867 FEELKNNVDALV

-1905 PMPYDEFL
+1905 SMPYDEFL

>member
-1 MAGKIPLK
+1 MAGKNPLK

-113 SDSNEATKFVSSMV
+113 SDSKEATKFVSSMV

-137 TTMGVGAVGE
+137 TTMGVGSIGE
-147 TAGRI
+147 TISRGSY
-152 LFGSVLAVFGAV
+152 GSVLWAFGLV
-164 NDIVMSLFT
+164 NDVVMSLFT

-234 LRKGGSNIDQSAY
+234 LRKGGSNIDQNAY

-266 GATLITEVADM
+266 GATIITEVADM
-277 TPDAYSQPVFARY
+277 TTDAFSQPVFARY

-298 LKQNFSLTQANAD
+298 LKKNFSLSEASAD
-311 NIQAGGNNGYVD
+311 NISAGGKNGYLD
-323 LGYNPYSGGS
+323 LEYNPYSGGDDS
-333 ESSISKVSSA
+333 RIGQVSSA
-343 LWNISEYNDG
+343 LWNNSEYNDG
-353 SPFPNVNLAMAYL
+353 SPFPNVNLASAYMHS
-366 CGETYDGTTYLN
+366 ETYDGTTYLN
-378 YETSAQ
+378 FETSAG

-402 TKDLTDF
+402 TKDLTNF

-414 SRDHPKSEWDAIKE
+414 SRDHPKSEWDALKE
-428 EKPIAKAKDDYV
+428 EKPISKAKDDYV

-490 QNYYF
+490 QDYYF

-503 LSTRFDNDKGTFFL
+503 LSTRFDDDKGTFFL

-531 FDSQRTKYYSISM
+531 FDSQRTKYYSVSM
-544 VGIPLLTLFVMLTAP
+544 VGTPFLTVCIMLTTP
-559 LMTIFV
+559 LMSIFV

-607 VLGITATIIMFTIV
+607 VLGITATIIMFTIM
-621 PNAVVDV
+621 PKAVVDV
-628 ANTLLSAA
+628 ANTLLSAV
-636 GDAILGTNTSPDGMR
+636 GDLLSSAHASSDVMQTAT
-651 TSISAMFIKAILQLA
+651 SAMHVKGVLQLL

-685 EKFNEI
+685 ERFNEI

-782 QVLENGARMHRF
+782 KVLENGARMHRF
-794 QAQGVNGDAYHSAAE
+794 QTQGVTGDAYHSAAE

-821 ERMRKDLDSLRN
+821 ERMRKNLDSLFEGK
-833 DNKKDKDAFVNRLAE
+833 NKDELEDKLAK
-848 HNEDLVSQSDEDK
+848 HNKDLVSQSDEDK

-874 NRQDALLDEQEGI
+874 NKQDALLDEQEGI

-970 VNEEDA
+970 VNKEDA

-992 ELSGKE
+992 ELSGEE
-998 NQLLTKSKQTV
+998 NQLLAKSKQTV
-1009 SDMTQKHGLDTNSAH
+1009 SDMAQKHGLDTNSAR
-1024 QLHGFDA
+1024 QIHGFNA
-1031 TAKRALLKKLST
+1031 TAKRALLKKLNT
-1043 GDRSKFANAEETI
+1043 GDRTKFANAEETI

-1066 ADDFDRLKDNSQSL
+1066 ADEFDRLKDNSQSL
-1080 NSMAETRIKKD
+1080 NAMVGTRIKKD

-1103 ASAIMAK
+1103 ASAIMAN
-1110 SKLSSEEID
+1110 SKLSSEEIGK
-1119 RLNADKRTI
+1119 LNADKRTI
-1128 DELSRKEANGTIT
+1128 DELSQKEANGTIT

-1148 KDVSNEYRGLVR
+1148 KDASDEYRGLVR

-1173 LDRDRM
+1173 LDCGRM
-1179 DVLIGKN
+1179 DALIDKN

-1212 SEKEIGRVS
+1212 SEKEIGCVS
-1221 DGQKQMTNLM
+1221 DGQKQMENLM
-1231 LKSMNTGDSV
+1231 LKSMNTGNRV

-1280 KDLTAEERSLL
+1280 KDLTAEE
-1291 NETKRKQQ
+1291 
-1299 VLAGQSSLS
+1299 
-1308 SKEIAD
+1308 
-1314 MEKSVKNMEKAKLG
+1314 
-1328 LMSEGD
+1328 
-1334 RVRYQKANET
+1334 
-1344 FNTLA
+1344 
-1349 DKSGF
+1349 
-1354 DLKQKANFKEN
+1354 
-1365 AQAIARLESKKDLTA
+1365 
-1380 EERSLLDETKRKQQ
+1380 
-1394 TLASK
+1394 
-1399 ASLSPQELA
+1399 
-1408 DMEKSV
+1408 
-1414 KTMEKAKLGSMSEGD
+1414 
-1429 RVRYQKANETFNT
+1429 
-1442 LADKSGFDLKQKA
+1442 
-1455 NFKENVQTIARLE
+1455 
-1468 SKKDLT
+1468 
-1474 AEESSLL
+1474 SSLL
-1481 NETKRKQQVLAG
+1481 NEVKQKQQVLVG
-1493 QSSLSSQELAD
+1493 QSSLSSQE
-1504 MEKSVK
+1504 K
-1510 NMEKAKFGSM
+1510 
-1520 NMGDSVRYQKANETF
+1520 
-1535 NTLADKSG
+1535 
-1543 FDLKQKANFKE
+1543 
-1554 NVQTIA
+1554 
-1560 RLESKK
+1560 
-1566 DLTAEESSLLNETK
+1566 
-1580 RKQQVLASKASL
+1580 
-1592 SPQEL
+1592 

-1637 GMDAIASKRFNEA
+1637 GMDAVASKRFSEA

-1656 LQNKTLNS
+1656 LQSKTLNS
-1664 YDKKALENARSTVN
+1664 YDKKALENARATVN
-1678 DIKSRAKDKDASEKI
+1678 DIKSRAKGKDASEKI

-1736 VSSGDKQRFRQQVEA
+1736 VSAGDEQRFRQQVEA

-1776 VKNSLDEIKTVR
+1776 VKNSLDEIAKVR
-1788 ADYVKEKKKRTND
+1788 DDYSKEKENRIND

-1867 FKDLKDNVDALV
+1867 FEELKNNVDALV

-1905 PMPYDEFL
+1905 SMPYDEFL